1 MSSIDERVVKMRL
14 DNSQF
19 EQGINKTS
27 GLLGKLKQALNL
39 DKSVESINNVDK
51 AVSGVSFNPLTSGL
65 QGVQSGFNAMGAVAF
80 SVLNR
85 MTNAAIDAGKSITN
99 ALTASVRD
107 GFAEYETQ
115 MNAVQTILANTQ
127 SKGSTIDDV
136 NSALDTLNTYADKTI
151 YNFTEMTRNIGTFT
165 AAGVDLQTSVDSI
178 KGIANLAAVSG
189 SSSAQA
195 SQAMHQLSQ
204 AIAAGKVQLM
214 DWNSVVNA
222 GMGGEVFQNALK
234 RTAENFGTDV
244 DGMIQKYGSF
254 RESLTKGEW
263 LTTDVLTETLKQ
275 LSGAYTEADL
285 VSQGYTEEQAKQI
298 VQLANTAEGAATDV
312 KTFSQL
318 IDTTKEALASGWTN
332 TFEIIF
338 GDFEEAKELWSGVA
352 DVISDVVNRSSES
365 RNNLLRGWKDLGG
378 RTKLIEGLANVFK
391 SLGKVVSTV
400 GNAFRKVFP
409 PTTSQQLMD
418 ITKAFASFTE
428 SLVPSESTL
437 NKIGRVAEG
446 VFSVFDIGVQAVKA
460 VGEAISTAFGSD
472 SMGSLLNNLLDIAAG
487 FGDWLVGLDNSIK
500 QFGIF
505 EGAAKKVGTS
515 VSNVLGMFNSFTGRI
530 SSMGSAIRSIAST
543 IGDTLGGA
551 FERVKN
557 VISNVLTWITDN
569 ISGGDIFAGLAG
581 GGIFLA
587 ARKIGGAFDKIKEV
601 VEDLFGNGAEKL
613 KKGAGVFDEIL
624 GGLQESLNAFT
635 GSVKAFTLVEIAGSI
650 ALLVNSMEKIAA
662 LSGGEVV
669 GGVSAIG
676 DMMTELNLSL
686 KSITK
691 TVKSAKTTDLIKTG
705 AALIEFAKAVD
716 MLANA
721 MSTIGNLKWD
731 EIAKGLTGMGGAM
744 TELVAAAKGLSYA
757 KVDLKTA
764 GSLIAMAQAVK
775 MVADPLKKLGNMS
788 WDQVGKGLSAMG
800 GALTEMGTVTG
811 LLGRFGKH
819 NISAAVSMVVTA
831 KSLGDIAKAFNSFS
845 QYSWDEIGRGLSAM
859 GGALTEMGTVTGL
872 LGRFGKHNI
881 SAAVSMVVTA
891 KSLGDIAKAFNSFS
905 RYSWDEIGRGL
916 SAMGGALGEV
926 GLVTGALGKL
936 AGFSGIIGGGS
947 ILITAQSL
955 GDIASAFGS
964 FTQYDWGEIG
974 RGLTAMGG
982 ALGEVGVISG
992 ALGKLAGLSG
1002 IIGSGSIVLTA
1013 QGLGDIAKAFN
1024 SFSRYSWDEIGRGL
1038 VAMGGALGEVGLVSG
1053 ALGKLAGL
1061 SGIIGSGTIIL
1072 AVQGLGEIARTF
1084 NSFTQYNWDE
1094 IGRGLVAMGGAMGEV
1109 AVISGAT
1116 GALTGIAG
1124 LMGAGTITLASQGLI
1139 DIATAFGKF
1148 TKFNWDEIGRGL
1160 AAMAGALGATAL
1172 GSLLN
1177 TLSGLGAGA
1186 ISKVAVPLGQL
1197 ADSVKKWSG
1206 VTVPGDLATSLGA
1219 LASGVMKFTLG
1230 GIGAGALSTA
1240 APGMVQMANAVA
1252 KWSTIKFPSE
1262 IEGNLKALANG
1273 VKAFTFAF
1281 AGGWSMDAVV
1291 GPLGQLASAV
1301 NKWKGVTVPA
1311 GIEGNLTGL
1320 ANGVKAFTF
1329 AFAGGWSIDAVV
1341 GPLGQLAGAVKKW
1354 KGVTIPGD
1362 IQDKLTGLA
1371 NGVKSFTWAF
1381 AGGWSIDAVVGPLGQ
1396 LAGAV
1401 KKWKGVTI
1409 PGDIQDKLTG
1419 LANGVKSFTWAFAGG
1434 WSIDKVVGPLGQL
1447 AGAVK
1452 KWNGVAIPGGIQDKL
1467 TGLANGVKSFTGIGF
1482 EIVESMSNAASGVR
1496 AIATAA
1502 TNLSSANLP
1511 GVSTQISTFVSSLNT
1526 TQSITSTLPADVS
1539 AFATQ
1544 LNSAMATLG
1553 NAVSING
1560 STISAGFT
1568 QFKTSV
1574 TNGLS
1579 GIGSIVSQ
1587 NMSSMSS
1594 AIINSVSIINVG
1606 LNLIISVVLAF
1617 AGSMRNALNKS
1628 TTSTAAGLRTTVDR
1642 INSFQS
1648 QFRTAGQHLADG
1660 LLNGMRSNSS
1670 QFIGVFS
1677 SSVNQAVNSVR
1688 AYYNGFYGAGRYLV
1702 EGFTNGINDYAR
1714 SAATAAANMASSAK
1728 TAADRALDNGS
1739 PSKIMMQV
1747 GRFFTEGFS
1756 IGITDREDMVS
1767 DSSEKVA
1774 QKAISTLN
1782 DMLATSSIDDLFD
1795 ASPTITP
1802 VLDLSAISKQA
1813 GSIDSMLSRSIA
1825 PSEAE
1830 LREIDRRFRQNGGDH
1845 QAKMFDRLISATDKN
1860 AKELSDLRG
1869 DLSRYNDSI
1878 AGQETAVYV
1887 DGKKLASSIAKPMNQ
1902 QLGIRLRRGS
1912 LSRI

>member
-27 GLLGKLKQALNL
+27 GLLSKLKQALNL

-195 SQAMHQLSQ
+195 SQAMYQLSQ

-234 RTAENFGTDV
+234 RTAENFGTNV

-254 RESLTKGEW
+254 RESLTEGGW

-285 VSQGYTEEQAKQI
+285 VSQGYSEEQAKQI

-318 IDTTKEALASGWTN
+318 IDTTKEALGSGWTN

-365 RNNLLRGWKDLGG
+365 RNNLLQGWKDLGG
-378 RTKLIEGLANVFK
+378 RTELIKGLSNVFE
-391 SLGKVVSTV
+391 SLGKVLSTV

-418 ITKAFASFTE
+418 ITKAFASFTKK
-428 SLVPSESTL
+428 LVPSESTL

-446 VFSVFDIGVQAVKA
+446 VFSIFDIGVQAVKA

-530 SSMGSAIRSIAST
+530 SSMGSAIGSIAST

-557 VISNVLTWITDN
+557 VISDVLTWITDN

-587 ARKIGGAFDKIKEV
+587 ARKIGGAFDKIKEA
-601 VEDLFGNGAEKL
+601 VEGLFGNGAEKL

-624 GGLQESLNAFT
+624 DGLQESLNAFT

-676 DMMTELNLSL
+676 GMMTELNLSL

-691 TVKSAKTTDLIKTG
+691 TVKGVKTTDLIKTG

-744 TELVAAAKGLSYA
+744 AELVAAAKGLSYA

-859 GGALTEMGTVTGL
+859 GGAL
-872 LGRFGKHNI
+872 
-881 SAAVSMVVTA
+881 
-891 KSLGDIAKAFNSFS
+891 
-905 RYSWDEIGRGL
+905 
-916 SAMGGALGEV
+916 GEV
-926 GLVTGALGKL
+926 GLVTGALGKI
-936 AGFSGIIGGGS
+936 AGFSGILASGS
-947 ILITAQSL
+947 IFITVQSL
-955 GDIASAFGS
+955 DDIAKVFGE
-964 FTQYDWGEIG
+964 FTQYDWDEIG

-982 ALGEVGVISG
+982 ALGEVAVVSG

-1002 IIGSGSIVLTA
+1002 LIGSGSIVLTA

-1024 SFSRYSWDEIGRGL
+1024 SFSQYSWDEIGRGL
-1038 VAMGGALGEVGLVSG
+1038 TAMGGALGEV
-1053 ALGKLAGL
+1053 AA
-1061 SGIIGSGTIIL
+1061 
-1072 AVQGLGEIARTF
+1072 
-1084 NSFTQYNWDE
+1084 
-1094 IGRGLVAMGGAMGEV
+1094 
-1109 AVISGAT
+1109 ISGAT

-1139 DIATAFGKF
+1139 DLATAFGKF
-1148 TKFNWDEIGRGL
+1148 AEFNWDEIGRGL
-1160 AAMAGALGATAL
+1160 TAMGAAMGETAL
-1172 GSLLN
+1172 GGLLN
-1177 TLSGLGAGA
+1177 TFSGFGAGA
-1186 ISKVAVPLGQL
+1186 IEKMAAPLGTLADSIKKWEGVAVPDDLADQLGRIADGVGKFTMAGWGSDTVANIAQPMNVLADAVAKWSTITFPTDIATQLGSLASGVEAFTLAFAGGWSLNAVVGPLGTL
-1197 ADSVKKWSG
+1197 ADSVKKWDG
-1206 VTVPGDLATSLGA
+1206 VEVPG
-1219 LASGVMKFTLG
+1219 
-1230 GIGAGALSTA
+1230 GI
-1240 APGMVQMANAVA
+1240 Q
-1252 KWSTIKFPSE
+1252 
-1262 IEGNLKALANG
+1262 GNLTALANG
-1273 VKAFTFAF
+1273 VKAFT
-1281 AGGWSMDAVV
+1281 
-1291 GPLGQLASAV
+1291 L
-1301 NKWKGVTVPA
+1301 
-1311 GIEGNLTGL
+1311 
-1320 ANGVKAFTF
+1320 
-1329 AFAGGWSIDAVV
+1329 AFAGGWSIDAVI
-1341 GPLGQLAGAVKKW
+1341 GPLGQL
-1354 KGVTIPGD
+1354 P
-1362 IQDKLTGLA
+1362 
-1371 NGVKSFTWAF
+1371 
-1381 AGGWSIDAVVGPLGQ
+1381 
-1396 LAGAV
+1396 
-1401 KKWKGVTI
+1401 
-1409 PGDIQDKLTG
+1409 
-1419 LANGVKSFTWAFAGG
+1419 
-1434 WSIDKVVGPLGQL
+1434 
-1447 AGAVK
+1447 GAVK
-1452 KWNGVAIPGGIQDKL
+1452 KWNGVEVPGGIQGNL
-1467 TGLANGVKSFTGIGF
+1467 TALANGVKAFTLAFVGGWSINAVIGPLGQLAGEVKKWNGVEVPGGIQGNLTALANGVKAFTGIGSG
-1482 EIVESMSNAASGVR
+1482 IAESMSNAASGIR

-1502 TNLSSANLP
+1502 TSLSVANLSDI
-1511 GVSTQISTFVSSLNT
+1511 STQISTFVSSLNT
-1526 TQSITSTLPADVS
+1526 STLPPDVS

-1544 LNSAMATLG
+1544 LSSAMTTLG
-1553 NAVSING
+1553 NTVSTNAA
-1560 STISAGFT
+1560 TIRSAFSSLRT
-1568 QFKTSV
+1568 QITTAIS
-1574 TNGLS
+1574 GL
-1579 GIGSIVSQ
+1579 GSIVSS
-1587 NMSSMSS
+1587 NMSSASNAVSSGASMISSGSGAIGAAFNRMTSIARSQLTVFSNTVRSSLTQGASSVRSS
-1594 AIINSVSIINVG
+1594 APQFLSSGKQVTQS
-1606 LNLIISVVLAF
+1606 LI
-1617 AGSMRNALNKS
+1617 
-1628 TTSTAAGLRTTVDR
+1628 
-1642 INSFQS
+1642 
-1648 QFRTAGQHLADG
+1648 
-1660 LLNGMRSNSS
+1660 NGMRTGLDRIPTMFNSTISSAASSLRSFRSSFYSAGTYVAQGFASGISS
-1670 QFIGVFS
+1670 QITV
-1677 SSVNQAVNSVR
+1677 
-1688 AYYNGFYGAGRYLV
+1688 
-1702 EGFTNGINDYAR
+1702 
-1714 SAATAAANMASSAK
+1714 AAAAAARLANAASSAAK
-1728 TAADRALDNGS
+1728 EALDIHS
-1739 PSKIMMQV
+1739 PSKVFGWIGEMTVDGFVNTVNGMATDVRKSGYGMAESVINGFNELDTSGISNPSIRPVMDLSMVRRQASELSSVLSMSTNPIKADIDFV
-1747 GRFFTEGFS
+1747 GR
-1756 IGITDREDMVS
+1756 
-1767 DSSEKVA
+1767 
-1774 QKAISTLN
+1774 
-1782 DMLATSSIDDLFD
+1782 
-1795 ASPTITP
+1795 
-1802 VLDLSAISKQA
+1802 LD
-1813 GSIDSMLSRSIA
+1813 
-1825 PSEAE
+1825 
-1830 LREIDRRFRQNGGDH
+1830 RQNGGNY
-1845 QAKMFDRLISATDKN
+1845 QAKMFDRLISATNKN
-1860 AKELSDLRG
+1860 AKELSDLRS

-1878 AGQETAVYV
+1878 TGQETAVYV
-1887 DGKKLASSIAKPMNQ
+1887 DGKRLASSIAKPMNQ
-1902 QLGIRLRRGS
+1902 QLGIRSRRGS

>member
-27 GLLGKLKQALNL
+27 GLLSKLKQALNL

-195 SQAMHQLSQ
+195 SQAMYQLSQ

-234 RTAENFGTDV
+234 RTAENFGTNV

-254 RESLTKGEW
+254 RESLTEGGW

-318 IDTTKEALASGWTN
+318 IDTTKEALGSGWTN

-338 GDFEEAKELWSGVA
+338 GDFEEAKELWSSVA
-352 DVISDVVNRSSES
+352 NVISDVVNRSSES
-365 RNNLLRGWKDLGG
+365 RNNLLQGWKDLGG
-378 RTKLIEGLANVFK
+378 RTELIEGLSNVFE
-391 SLGKVVSTV
+391 SLGKVLSTV
-400 GNAFRKVFP
+400 GNAFRKAFP

-418 ITKAFASFTE
+418 ITKAFTSFTE

-601 VEDLFGNGAEKL
+601 FEDLFGNGAEKL

-662 LSGGEVV
+662 LNGGEVV

-676 DMMTELNLSL
+676 GMMTELNISL

-691 TVKSAKTTDLIKTG
+691 TIKGVKTTDLIKTG

-716 MLANA
+716 MLADA

-744 TELVAAAKGLSYA
+744 AELVAAAKGLSYA

-819 NISAAVSMVVTA
+819 NISAAVSMVITA
-831 KSLGDIAKAFNSFS
+831 KSLGDIADAFGSFS
-845 QYSWDEIGRGLSAM
+845 SYDWGEIGRGLTAM
-859 GGALTEMGTVTGL
+859 GGALGEVGLVTGA
-872 LGRFGKHNI
+872 LGKIAGFSGI
-881 SAAVSMVVTA
+881 LASGSIFITVQ
-891 KSLGDIAKAFNSFS
+891 SLDDIAKVFGEFTQ
-905 RYSWDEIGRGL
+905 YDWGEIGRGL
-916 SAMGGALGEV
+916 TAMGGALGEV

-1002 IIGSGSIVLTA
+1002 LIGAGTINLTV
-1013 QGLGDIAKAFN
+1013 QGLDEIAQAFN
-1024 SFSRYSWDEIGRGL
+1024 SFSQYSWDEIGRGL
-1038 VAMGGALGEVGLVSG
+1038 SAMGGALGEVGLVSG

-1061 SGIIGSGTIIL
+1061 SGLIGAGTINL
-1072 AVQGLGEIARTF
+1072 TVQGLDEIAQAF
-1084 NSFTQYNWDE
+1084 NSFSQYSWDE
-1094 IGRGLVAMGGAMGEV
+1094 IGRGLSAMGGALGEV
-1109 AVISGAT
+1109 AAISGAT

-1139 DIATAFGKF
+1139 DLATAFGKF
-1148 TKFNWDEIGRGL
+1148 AEFNWDEIGRGL
-1160 AAMAGALGATAL
+1160 TAMGAAMGETAL
-1172 GSLLN
+1172 GGLLN
-1177 TLSGLGAGA
+1177 TFSGFGASAIEKMAAPLGTLADSIKKWEG
-1186 ISKVAVPLGQL
+1186 VAVPDDL
-1197 ADSVKKWSG
+1197 ADQLGRIADG
-1206 VTVPGDLATSLGA
+1206 VG
-1219 LASGVMKFTLG
+1219 KFTL
-1230 GIGAGALSTA
+1230 AGWGSDTIANIAQPMNTLT
-1240 APGMVQMANAVA
+1240 NAVA
-1252 KWSTIKFPSE
+1252 KWSTITFPTDIATQLGSLANGVKAFTLAFAGGWSLNAVVGPLGTLADSVKKWDGVE
-1262 IEGNLKALANG
+1262 VPGGIQGNLTALANG
-1273 VKAFTFAF
+1273 VKAFT
-1281 AGGWSMDAVV
+1281 
-1291 GPLGQLASAV
+1291 L
-1301 NKWKGVTVPA
+1301 
-1311 GIEGNLTGL
+1311 
-1320 ANGVKAFTF
+1320 
-1329 AFAGGWSIDAVV
+1329 AFAGGWSIDAVI
-1341 GPLGQLAGAVKKW
+1341 GPLGQL
-1354 KGVTIPGD
+1354 P
-1362 IQDKLTGLA
+1362 
-1371 NGVKSFTWAF
+1371 
-1381 AGGWSIDAVVGPLGQ
+1381 
-1396 LAGAV
+1396 
-1401 KKWKGVTI
+1401 
-1409 PGDIQDKLTG
+1409 
-1419 LANGVKSFTWAFAGG
+1419 
-1434 WSIDKVVGPLGQL
+1434 
-1447 AGAVK
+1447 GAVK
-1452 KWNGVAIPGGIQDKL
+1452 KWNGVEVPGGIQGNL
-1467 TGLANGVKSFTGIGF
+1467 TALANGVKAFTLAFVGGWSINAVIGPLGQLAGEVKKWNGVEVPGGIQGNLTALANGVKAFTGIGSG
-1482 EIVESMSNAASGVR
+1482 IAESMSNAASGVR
-1496 AIATAA
+1496 SIATAA
-1502 TNLSSANLP
+1502 TSLSAANLS
-1511 GVSTQISTFVSSLNT
+1511 GVSKQISTFVSSLNN
-1526 TQSITSTLPADVS
+1526 TQSITSTLPADIS

-1544 LNSAMATLG
+1544 LNSAMVTLG
-1553 NAVSING
+1553 NVVSTNG
-1560 STISAGFT
+1560 STISTGFT

-1579 GIGSIVSQ
+1579 GVGSIVSQ
-1587 NMSSMSS
+1587 NMSSMST
-1594 AIINSVSIINVG
+1594 AIIGATSTINGG
-1606 LNLIISVVLAF
+1606 LDSIISVVLAF
-1617 AGSMRNALNKS
+1617 AGSMGNALNES

-1670 QFIGVFS
+1670 QFTGVFS

-1688 AYYNGFYGAGRYLV
+1688 AYYNGFYDAGRYLV
-1702 EGFTNGINDYAR
+1702 EGFTNGINDYTR

-1830 LREIDRRFRQNGGDH
+1830 LREIDRRFRQNESGSRTAEKDTSGPKSVNIEYN
-1845 QAKMFDRLISATDKN
+1845 QTLNSPT
-1860 AKELSDLRG
+1860 S
-1869 DLSRYNDSI
+1869 LSRYDIYRQTSNQLKLLR
-1878 AGQETAVYV
+1878 QELKMSPI
-1887 DGKKLASSIAKPMNQ
+1887 GK
-1902 QLGIRLRRGS
+1902 
-1912 LSRI
+1912 

>member
-195 SQAMHQLSQ
+195 SQAMYQLSQ

-234 RTAENFGTDV
+234 RTAENFGTNV

-254 RESLTKGEW
+254 RESLTEGGW

-318 IDTTKEALASGWTN
+318 IDTTKEALGSGWTN

-338 GDFEEAKELWSGVA
+338 GDFEEAKELWSSVA
-352 DVISDVVNRSSES
+352 NVISDVVNRSSES
-365 RNNLLRGWKDLGG
+365 RNNLLQGWKDLGG
-378 RTKLIEGLANVFK
+378 RTELIEGLSNVFE
-391 SLGKVVSTV
+391 SLGKVLSTV

-557 VISNVLTWITDN
+557 VISDVLTWITDN

-587 ARKIGGAFDKIKEV
+587 ARKIGGAFDKIKEA
-601 VEDLFGNGAEKL
+601 VEGLFGNGAEKL

-624 GGLQESLNAFT
+624 DGLQESLNAFT

-676 DMMTELNLSL
+676 GMMTELNLSL

-691 TVKSAKTTDLIKTG
+691 TVKGVKTTDLIKTG

-744 TELVAAAKGLSYA
+744 AELVAAAKGLSYA

-859 GGALTEMGTVTGL
+859 GGALGEVGLVTGA
-872 LGRFGKHNI
+872 LGKIAGFSGI
-881 SAAVSMVVTA
+881 LASGSIFITVQ
-891 KSLGDIAKAFNSFS
+891 SLDDIAKVFGEFTQ
-905 RYSWDEIGRGL
+905 YDWGEIGRGL
-916 SAMGGALGEV
+916 TAMGGALGEV

-1013 QGLGDIAKAFN
+1013 QGLDEIAQAFN
-1024 SFSRYSWDEIGRGL
+1024 SFSQYSWDEIGRGL
-1038 VAMGGALGEVGLVSG
+1038 VAMGGALGEVAVVSG

-1061 SGIIGSGTIIL
+1061 SGLIGAGTINL
-1072 AVQGLGEIARTF
+1072 TVQGLDEIAQAF
-1084 NSFTQYNWDE
+1084 NSFSQYSWDE

-1109 AVISGAT
+1109 AAISGAT

-1139 DIATAFGKF
+1139 DLATAFGKF
-1148 TKFNWDEIGRGL
+1148 AEFNWDEIGRGL
-1160 AAMAGALGATAL
+1160 TAMGAAMGETAL
-1172 GSLLN
+1172 GGLLN
-1177 TLSGLGAGA
+1177 TFSGFGAGA
-1186 ISKVAVPLGQL
+1186 IEKMAAPLGTLADSIKKWEGVAVPDDLADQLGRIADGVGKFTMAGWGSDTVANIAQPMNVLADAVAKWSTITFPTDIATQLGSLASGVEAFTLAFAGGWSLNAVVGPLGTL
-1197 ADSVKKWSG
+1197 ADSVKKWDG
-1206 VTVPGDLATSLGA
+1206 VEVPG
-1219 LASGVMKFTLG
+1219 
-1230 GIGAGALSTA
+1230 GI
-1240 APGMVQMANAVA
+1240 Q
-1252 KWSTIKFPSE
+1252 
-1262 IEGNLKALANG
+1262 GNLTALANG
-1273 VKAFTFAF
+1273 VKAFT
-1281 AGGWSMDAVV
+1281 
-1291 GPLGQLASAV
+1291 L
-1301 NKWKGVTVPA
+1301 
-1311 GIEGNLTGL
+1311 
-1320 ANGVKAFTF
+1320 
-1329 AFAGGWSIDAVV
+1329 AFAGGWSIDAVI
-1341 GPLGQLAGAVKKW
+1341 GPLGQL
-1354 KGVTIPGD
+1354 P
-1362 IQDKLTGLA
+1362 
-1371 NGVKSFTWAF
+1371 
-1381 AGGWSIDAVVGPLGQ
+1381 
-1396 LAGAV
+1396 
-1401 KKWKGVTI
+1401 
-1409 PGDIQDKLTG
+1409 
-1419 LANGVKSFTWAFAGG
+1419 
-1434 WSIDKVVGPLGQL
+1434 
-1447 AGAVK
+1447 GAVK
-1452 KWNGVAIPGGIQDKL
+1452 KWNGVEVPGGIQGNL
-1467 TGLANGVKSFTGIGF
+1467 TALANGVKAFTLAFVGGWSINAVIGPLGQLAGEVKKWNGVEVPGGIQGNLTALANGVKAFTGIGSG
-1482 EIVESMSNAASGVR
+1482 IAESMSNAASGVR
-1496 AIATAA
+1496 SIATAA
-1502 TNLSSANLP
+1502 TSLSAANLS
-1511 GVSTQISTFVSSLNT
+1511 GVSKQISTFVSSLNN
-1526 TQSITSTLPADVS
+1526 TQSITSTLPADIS

-1544 LNSAMATLG
+1544 LNSAMVTLG
-1553 NAVSING
+1553 NVVSTNG
-1560 STISAGFT
+1560 SNISTGFT

-1579 GIGSIVSQ
+1579 GVGSIVSQ
-1587 NMSSMSS
+1587 NMSSMSAAIIDAIS
-1594 AIINSVSIINVG
+1594 AINGG
-1606 LNLIISVVLAF
+1606 LDSIISVVLAF
-1617 AGSMRNALNKS
+1617 AGSMRNALNES
-1628 TTSTAAGLRTTVDR
+1628 TTSTAAGLRATVNGID
-1642 INSFQS
+1642 SFQS

-1677 SSVNQAVNSVR
+1677 SSVNQAVNGVR
-1688 AYYNGFYGAGRYLV
+1688 AYYNGFYDAGRYLV
-1702 EGFTNGINDYAR
+1702 EGFANGIRNYAS

-1728 TAADRALDNGS
+1728 DAADRALDIGS

-1830 LREIDRRFRQNGGDH
+1830 LREIDRRFRQNESGSRTAEKDTSGPKSVNIEYN
-1845 QAKMFDRLISATDKN
+1845 QTLNSPT
-1860 AKELSDLRG
+1860 S
-1869 DLSRYNDSI
+1869 LSRYDIYRQTSNQLKLLR
-1878 AGQETAVYV
+1878 QELKMSPI
-1887 DGKKLASSIAKPMNQ
+1887 GK
-1902 QLGIRLRRGS
+1902 
-1912 LSRI
+1912 

>member
-19 EQGINKTS
+19 EQGISKTS
-27 GLLGKLKQALNL
+27 SLLGKLKQALNL

-195 SQAMHQLSQ
+195 SQAMYQLSQ

-234 RTAENFGTDV
+234 RTAENFGTNV

-254 RESLTKGEW
+254 RESLTEGGW

-318 IDTTKEALASGWTN
+318 IDTTKEALGSGWTN

-352 DVISDVVNRSSES
+352 NVISDVVNRSSES
-365 RNNLLRGWKDLGG
+365 RNNLLQGWKDLGG
-378 RTKLIEGLANVFK
+378 RTELIKGLSSVFE
-391 SLGKVVSTV
+391 SLGKVLSTV

-418 ITKAFASFTE
+418 ITKAFTSFTE

-446 VFSVFDIGVQAVKA
+446 VFSIFDIGVQAVKA

-530 SSMGSAIRSIAST
+530 SSMGSAIGSIAST

-557 VISNVLTWITDN
+557 VISDVLTWITDN

-587 ARKIGGAFDKIKEV
+587 ARKIGGAFDKIKEA
-601 VEDLFGNGAEKL
+601 VEGLFGNVDEKL

-624 GGLQESLNAFT
+624 DGLQESLNAFT

-676 DMMTELNLSL
+676 GMMTELNLSL

-691 TVKSAKTTDLIKTG
+691 TVKGVKTTDLIKTG

-721 MSTIGNLKWD
+721 MSTIGNLNWD

-744 TELVAAAKGLSYA
+744 AELVAAAKGLSYA

-819 NISAAVSMVVTA
+819 NISAAISMVIMA
-831 KSLGDIAKAFNSFS
+831 KSLGDIADAFGSFS
-845 QYSWDEIGRGLSAM
+845 SYSWDEIGRGLTAM
-859 GGALTEMGTVTGL
+859 GGALGEVGLVTGA
-872 LGRFGKHNI
+872 LGKLAGFSGI
-881 SAAVSMVVTA
+881 LASGSIYITVQ
-891 KSLGDIAKAFNSFS
+891 SLGDIAKAFGEFTQ
-905 RYSWDEIGRGL
+905 YDWGEIGRGL
-916 SAMGGALGEV
+916 TAMGGALGEV

-1024 SFSRYSWDEIGRGL
+1024 SFSQYSWDEIGRGL
-1038 VAMGGALGEVGLVSG
+1038 TAMGGALGEVAVVSG

-1061 SGIIGSGTIIL
+1061 SGLIGAGTINL
-1072 AVQGLGEIARTF
+1072 TVQGLDEIAQAF
-1084 NSFTQYNWDE
+1084 NSFSQYSWDE

-1109 AVISGAT
+1109 AAISGAT

-1139 DIATAFGKF
+1139 DLATAFGKF
-1148 TKFNWDEIGRGL
+1148 AEFNWDEIGRGL
-1160 AAMAGALGATAL
+1160 TAMGAAMGETAL
-1172 GSLLN
+1172 GGLLN
-1177 TLSGLGAGA
+1177 TFSGFGAGA
-1186 ISKVAVPLGQL
+1186 IEKMAAPLGTLADSIKKWEGVAVPDDLADQLGRIADGVGKFTMAGWGSDTVANIAQPMNVLTDAVAKWSTITFPTDIATQLGSLANGVEAFTLAFAGGWSLNAVVGPLGTL
-1197 ADSVKKWSG
+1197 ADSVKKWDG
-1206 VTVPGDLATSLGA
+1206 VEVPG
-1219 LASGVMKFTLG
+1219 
-1230 GIGAGALSTA
+1230 GI
-1240 APGMVQMANAVA
+1240 Q
-1252 KWSTIKFPSE
+1252 
-1262 IEGNLKALANG
+1262 GNLTALANG
-1273 VKAFTFAF
+1273 VNAFT
-1281 AGGWSMDAVV
+1281 
-1291 GPLGQLASAV
+1291 L
-1301 NKWKGVTVPA
+1301 
-1311 GIEGNLTGL
+1311 
-1320 ANGVKAFTF
+1320 
-1329 AFAGGWSIDAVV
+1329 AFAGGWSIDAVI
-1341 GPLGQLAGAVKKW
+1341 GPLGQLAGEVKKW
-1354 KGVTIPGD
+1354 NGVEVPGG
-1362 IQDKLTGLA
+1362 IQGNLTALA
-1371 NGVKSFTWAF
+1371 NGVKAFTLAF
-1381 AGGWSIDAVVGPLGQ
+1381 VGGWSINAVIGPLGQ
-1396 LAGAV
+1396 LAGE
-1401 KKWKGVTI
+1401 
-1409 PGDIQDKLTG
+1409 
-1419 LANGVKSFTWAFAGG
+1419 
-1434 WSIDKVVGPLGQL
+1434 
-1447 AGAVK
+1447 VK
-1452 KWNGVAIPGGIQDKL
+1452 KWNGVEVPGGIQGNL
-1467 TGLANGVKSFTGIGF
+1467 TALANGVKAFTGIGSG
-1482 EIVESMSNAASGVR
+1482 IAESMSNAASGVR
-1496 AIATAA
+1496 SIATAA
-1502 TNLSSANLP
+1502 TSLSAANLS
-1511 GVSTQISTFVSSLNT
+1511 GVSKQISTFVSSLNN
-1526 TQSITSTLPADVS
+1526 TQSITSTLPADIS

-1544 LNSAMATLG
+1544 LNSAMVTLG
-1553 NAVSING
+1553 NVVSTNG
-1560 STISAGFT
+1560 STISTGFT

-1579 GIGSIVSQ
+1579 GVGSIVSQ
-1587 NMSSMSS
+1587 NMSSMSA
-1594 AIINSVSIINVG
+1594 AIIGATSTINGG
-1606 LNLIISVVLAF
+1606 LDSIISVVLAF
-1617 AGSMRNALNKS
+1617 AGSMGNALNES

-1670 QFIGVFS
+1670 QFTGVFS

-1688 AYYNGFYGAGRYLV
+1688 AYYNGFYDAGRYLV
-1702 EGFTNGINDYAR
+1702 EGFTNGINDYTR

-1774 QKAISTLN
+1774 RKAISTLN
-1782 DMLATSSIDDLFD
+1782 DMLATSSIDDMFD
-1795 ASPTITP
+1795 VSPTITP

-1830 LREIDRRFRQNGGDH
+1830 LREIDRRFRQNESGSRT
-1845 QAKMFDRLISATDKN
+1845 AKKDASGPKSVNIEYNQTLNSPT
-1860 AKELSDLRG
+1860 S
-1869 DLSRYNDSI
+1869 LSRYDIYRQTSNQLKLLR
-1878 AGQETAVYV
+1878 QELKMSPI
-1887 DGKKLASSIAKPMNQ
+1887 GK
-1902 QLGIRLRRGS
+1902 
-1912 LSRI
+1912 

>member
-27 GLLGKLKQALNL
+27 GLLSKLKQALNL

-85 MTNAAIDAGKSITN
+85 MTNAAIDAGKSIAN

-195 SQAMHQLSQ
+195 SQAMYQLSQ

-234 RTAENFGTDV
+234 RTAENFGTNV

-254 RESLTKGEW
+254 RESLTEGGW

-318 IDTTKEALASGWTN
+318 IDTTKEALGSGWTN

-352 DVISDVVNRSSES
+352 NVISDVVNRSSES
-365 RNNLLRGWKDLGG
+365 RNNLLQGWKDLGG
-378 RTKLIEGLANVFK
+378 RTELIKGLSSVFE
-391 SLGKVVSTV
+391 SLGKVLSTV

-428 SLVPSESTL
+428 KLVPSESTL

-515 VSNVLGMFNSFTGRI
+515 VSSVLGLFSSFTGGI

-587 ARKIGGAFDKIKEV
+587 ARKIGGAFDKIKEA
-601 VEDLFGNGAEKL
+601 VEGLFGNGAEKL

-624 GGLQESLNAFT
+624 DGLQESLNAFT

-676 DMMTELNLSL
+676 GMMTELNLSL

-691 TVKSAKTTDLIKTG
+691 TVKGVKTTDLIKTG

-744 TELVAAAKGLSYA
+744 AELVAAAKGLSYA

-859 GGALTEMGTVTGL
+859 GGALGEVGLVTGA
-872 LGRFGKHNI
+872 LGKIAGFSGI
-881 SAAVSMVVTA
+881 LASGSIFITVQ
-891 KSLGDIAKAFNSFS
+891 SLDDIAKVFGEFTQ
-905 RYSWDEIGRGL
+905 YDWGEIGRGL
-916 SAMGGALGEV
+916 AAMGGALGEV

-936 AGFSGIIGGGS
+936 AGFSGIIGSGS

-1024 SFSRYSWDEIGRGL
+1024 SFSQYSWDEIGRGL
-1038 VAMGGALGEVGLVSG
+1038 TAMGGALGEVAVVSG

-1061 SGIIGSGTIIL
+1061 SGLIGAGTINL
-1072 AVQGLGEIARTF
+1072 TVQGLDEIAQAF
-1084 NSFTQYNWDE
+1084 NSFSQYSWDE

-1109 AVISGAT
+1109 AAISGAT

-1139 DIATAFGKF
+1139 DLATAFGKF
-1148 TKFNWDEIGRGL
+1148 AEFNWDEIGRGL
-1160 AAMAGALGATAL
+1160 TAMGAAMGETAL
-1172 GSLLN
+1172 GGLLN
-1177 TLSGLGAGA
+1177 TFSGFGAGA
-1186 ISKVAVPLGQL
+1186 IEKMAAPLGTLADSIKKWEGVSVPDDLADQLGRIADGVGKFTMAGWGSDTVANIAQPMNVLADAVAKWSTITFPTDIATQLGSLANGVEAFTLAFAGGWSLNAVVGPLGAL
-1197 ADSVKKWSG
+1197 ADSVKKWDG
-1206 VTVPGDLATSLGA
+1206 VEVPG
-1219 LASGVMKFTLG
+1219 
-1230 GIGAGALSTA
+1230 GI
-1240 APGMVQMANAVA
+1240 Q
-1252 KWSTIKFPSE
+1252 
-1262 IEGNLKALANG
+1262 GNLTALANG
-1273 VKAFTFAF
+1273 VKAFT
-1281 AGGWSMDAVV
+1281 
-1291 GPLGQLASAV
+1291 L
-1301 NKWKGVTVPA
+1301 
-1311 GIEGNLTGL
+1311 
-1320 ANGVKAFTF
+1320 
-1329 AFAGGWSIDAVV
+1329 AFAGGWSIDAVI
-1341 GPLGQLAGAVKKW
+1341 GPLGQL
-1354 KGVTIPGD
+1354 P
-1362 IQDKLTGLA
+1362 
-1371 NGVKSFTWAF
+1371 
-1381 AGGWSIDAVVGPLGQ
+1381 
-1396 LAGAV
+1396 
-1401 KKWKGVTI
+1401 
-1409 PGDIQDKLTG
+1409 
-1419 LANGVKSFTWAFAGG
+1419 
-1434 WSIDKVVGPLGQL
+1434 
-1447 AGAVK
+1447 GAVK
-1452 KWNGVAIPGGIQDKL
+1452 KWNGVEVPGGIQGNL
-1467 TGLANGVKSFTGIGF
+1467 TALANGVKAFTLAFVGGWSINAVIGPLGQLAGEVKKWNGVEVPGGIQGNLTALANGVKAFTGIGSG
-1482 EIVESMSNAASGVR
+1482 IAESMSNAASGVR
-1496 AIATAA
+1496 SIATAA
-1502 TNLSSANLP
+1502 TSLSAANLS
-1511 GVSTQISTFVSSLNT
+1511 GVSKQISTFVSSLNN
-1526 TQSITSTLPADVS
+1526 TQSITSTLPADIS

-1544 LNSAMATLG
+1544 LNSAMVTLG
-1553 NAVSING
+1553 NVVSTNG
-1560 STISAGFT
+1560 STISTGFT
-1568 QFKTSV
+1568 QFKASV

-1579 GIGSIVSQ
+1579 GVGSIVSQ
-1587 NMSSMSS
+1587 NMSSMST
-1594 AIINSVSIINVG
+1594 AIIGATSTINGG
-1606 LNLIISVVLAF
+1606 LDSIISVVLAF
-1617 AGSMRNALNKS
+1617 AGSMGNALNES

-1670 QFIGVFS
+1670 QFTGVFS

-1688 AYYNGFYGAGRYLV
+1688 AYYNGFYDAGRYLV
-1702 EGFTNGINDYAR
+1702 EGFTNGIRNYAS

-1774 QKAISTLN
+1774 RKAISTLN

-1830 LREIDRRFRQNGGDH
+1830 LREIDRRFRQNESGSRTAEKDTSGPKSVNIEYN
-1845 QAKMFDRLISATDKN
+1845 QTLNSPT
-1860 AKELSDLRG
+1860 S
-1869 DLSRYNDSI
+1869 LSRYDIYRQTSNQLKLLR
-1878 AGQETAVYV
+1878 QELKMSPI
-1887 DGKKLASSIAKPMNQ
+1887 GK
-1902 QLGIRLRRGS
+1902 
-1912 LSRI
+1912 

>member
-1 MSSIDERVVKMRL
+1 MSSIDERVVKMSL

-27 GLLGKLKQALNL
+27 GLLSKLKQALNL

-99 ALTASVRD
+99 ALTASVHD

-195 SQAMHQLSQ
+195 SQAMYQLSQ

-234 RTAENFGTDV
+234 RTAENFGTNV

-254 RESLTKGEW
+254 RESLTEGGW

-318 IDTTKEALASGWTN
+318 IDTTKEALGSGWTN

-338 GDFEEAKELWSGVA
+338 GDFEEAKELWSSVA
-352 DVISDVVNRSSES
+352 NVISDVVNRSSES
-365 RNNLLRGWKDLGG
+365 RNNLLQGWKDLGG
-378 RTKLIEGLANVFK
+378 RTELIEGLSNVFE
-391 SLGKVVSTV
+391 SLGKVLSTV

-505 EGAAKKVGTS
+505 EGAAKKVETA
-515 VSNVLGMFNSFTGRI
+515 VSSVLGLFSSFTGRI
-530 SSMGSAIRSIAST
+530 SSMGSTIGSIAST
-543 IGDTLGGA
+543 IGNTLGGA

-557 VISNVLTWITDN
+557 VISDVLTWITDN

-587 ARKIGGAFDKIKEV
+587 AQKIGGAFDKIKEV

-650 ALLVNSMEKIAA
+650 ALLVDSMEKIAA

-676 DMMTELNLSL
+676 GLMTELNISL

-691 TVKSAKTTDLIKTG
+691 TMKGAKTTDLIKTG

-721 MSTIGNLKWD
+721 MSTIGNLNWD

-744 TELVAAAKGLSYA
+744 AELVAAAKGLSYA

-819 NISAAVSMVVTA
+819 NISAAVSMVITA
-831 KSLGDIAKAFNSFS
+831 KSLGDIADAFGSFS
-845 QYSWDEIGRGLSAM
+845 SYDWGEIGRGLTAM
-859 GGALTEMGTVTGL
+859 GGALGEVGLVTGA
-872 LGRFGKHNI
+872 LGKIAGFSGI
-881 SAAVSMVVTA
+881 LGSGSIFITVQ
-891 KSLGDIAKAFNSFS
+891 SLGDIAEVFGEFTQ
-905 RYSWDEIGRGL
+905 YDWGEIGRGL
-916 SAMGGALGEV
+916 TAMGGALGEV

-982 ALGEVGVISG
+982 ALTEVGVVSG

-1024 SFSRYSWDEIGRGL
+1024 SFSQYS
-1038 VAMGGALGEVGLVSG
+1038 
-1053 ALGKLAGL
+1053 
-1061 SGIIGSGTIIL
+1061 
-1072 AVQGLGEIARTF
+1072 
-1084 NSFTQYNWDE
+1084 WDE

-1109 AVISGAT
+1109 AAISGAT

-1139 DIATAFGKF
+1139 DLATAFGKF
-1148 TKFNWDEIGRGL
+1148 AEFNWDEIGRGL
-1160 AAMAGALGATAL
+1160 TAMGAAMGETAL
-1172 GSLLN
+1172 GGLLN
-1177 TLSGLGAGA
+1177 TFSGFGAGA
-1186 ISKVAVPLGQL
+1186 IEQMAAPLGTLADSIKKWEGVAVPDDL
-1197 ADSVKKWSG
+1197 ADQLGRIADG
-1206 VTVPGDLATSLGA
+1206 VG
-1219 LASGVMKFTLG
+1219 KFTL
-1230 GIGAGALSTA
+1230 AGWGSDTIANIAQPMNTLT
-1240 APGMVQMANAVA
+1240 NAVA
-1252 KWSTIKFPSE
+1252 KWSTIEFPTDIATQLGSLASGVE
-1262 IEGNLKALANG
+1262 AFTLAFAGGWSLNAVVGPLGTLADSVKKWNGVEVPGGIQGNLTALANG
-1273 VKAFTFAF
+1273 VKAFT
-1281 AGGWSMDAVV
+1281 
-1291 GPLGQLASAV
+1291 L
-1301 NKWKGVTVPA
+1301 
-1311 GIEGNLTGL
+1311 
-1320 ANGVKAFTF
+1320 
-1329 AFAGGWSIDAVV
+1329 AFAGGWSIDAVI
-1341 GPLGQLAGAVKKW
+1341 GPLGQL
-1354 KGVTIPGD
+1354 P
-1362 IQDKLTGLA
+1362 
-1371 NGVKSFTWAF
+1371 
-1381 AGGWSIDAVVGPLGQ
+1381 
-1396 LAGAV
+1396 
-1401 KKWKGVTI
+1401 
-1409 PGDIQDKLTG
+1409 
-1419 LANGVKSFTWAFAGG
+1419 
-1434 WSIDKVVGPLGQL
+1434 
-1447 AGAVK
+1447 GAVK
-1452 KWNGVAIPGGIQDKL
+1452 KWNGVEVPGGIQGDL
-1467 TGLANGVKSFTGIGF
+1467 TALANGVKAFTLAFVGGWSMNAVIGPLGQLAGEVKKWNGVEVPGGIQGNLTALANGVKAFTGIGSG
-1482 EIVESMSNAASGVR
+1482 IAESMSNAASGIR

-1502 TNLSSANLP
+1502 TSLSAANLSDI
-1511 GVSTQISTFVSSLNT
+1511 STQISTFVSSLNT
-1526 TQSITSTLPADVS
+1526 SALPADVS
-1539 AFATQ
+1539 AFTTQ
-1544 LNSAMATLG
+1544 LSSAMTTLG
-1553 NAVSING
+1553 NTVSTNAA
-1560 STISAGFT
+1560 TIRSAFSSLRT
-1568 QFKTSV
+1568 QITTAIS
-1574 TNGLS
+1574 GL
-1579 GIGSIVSQ
+1579 GSIVSS
-1587 NMSSMSS
+1587 NMSSASNAVSSGASMISSGSGAIGAAFNRMTSIARSQLTVFSNTVRSSLTQGASSVQSS
-1594 AIINSVSIINVG
+1594 APQFLSSGKQVTESLTNGLKTG
-1606 LNLIISVVLAF
+1606 LNQIPTMFNSTISSATSSLRSFRSSFYSAGTYVAQGF
-1617 AGSMRNALNKS
+1617 ASG
-1628 TTSTAAGLRTTVDR
+1628 
-1642 INSFQS
+1642 I
-1648 QFRTAGQHLADG
+1648 
-1660 LLNGMRSNSS
+1660 SS
-1670 QFIGVFS
+1670 QITV
-1677 SSVNQAVNSVR
+1677 
-1688 AYYNGFYGAGRYLV
+1688 
-1702 EGFTNGINDYAR
+1702 
-1714 SAATAAANMASSAK
+1714 AAAAAARLANVASSAAK
-1728 TAADRALDNGS
+1728 EALDIHS
-1739 PSKIMMQV
+1739 PSKVFGWIGEMTVDGFVNTVDGMTNDVWKSGYGMAESVINGFNELDTSIISDPSIRPVMDLSMVRRQASELSSVLSMSTNPIKADIDFV
-1747 GRFFTEGFS
+1747 GR
-1756 IGITDREDMVS
+1756 
-1767 DSSEKVA
+1767 
-1774 QKAISTLN
+1774 
-1782 DMLATSSIDDLFD
+1782 
-1795 ASPTITP
+1795 
-1802 VLDLSAISKQA
+1802 LD
-1813 GSIDSMLSRSIA
+1813 
-1825 PSEAE
+1825 
-1830 LREIDRRFRQNGGDH
+1830 RQNGGDY

-1860 AKELSDLRG
+1860 AKELSDLRS

-1902 QLGIRLRRGS
+1902 QLGIRSRRGS

>member
-27 GLLGKLKQALNL
+27 GLLSKLKQALNL

-195 SQAMHQLSQ
+195 SQAMYQLSQ

-234 RTAENFGTDV
+234 RTAENFGTNV

-254 RESLTKGEW
+254 RESLTEGGW

-318 IDTTKEALASGWTN
+318 IDTTKEALGSGWTN

-338 GDFEEAKELWSGVA
+338 GDFEEAKELWSSVA
-352 DVISDVVNRSSES
+352 NVISDVVNRSSES
-365 RNNLLRGWKDLGG
+365 RNNLLQGWKDLGG
-378 RTKLIEGLANVFK
+378 RTELIKGLSNVFE
-391 SLGKVVSTV
+391 SLGKVLSTV

-428 SLVPSESTL
+428 SLIPSESTL

-472 SMGSLLNNLLDIAAG
+472 SMGGLLDNLLDIAAG
-487 FGDWLVGLDNSIK
+487 FGDWLVGLDKSIK
-500 QFGIF
+500 QFGVF

-515 VSNVLGMFNSFTGRI
+515 VSNVLGLFSSFTGGI
-530 SSMGSAIRSIAST
+530 SSMGSAIGSIAST
-543 IGDTLGGA
+543 IGNTLGGA

-557 VISNVLTWITDN
+557 VISDVLTWITDN

-587 ARKIGGAFDKIKEV
+587 AQKIGGAFDKIKEV
-601 VEDLFGNGAEKL
+601 FEDLFGNGAEKL

-650 ALLVNSMEKIAA
+650 ALLVDSMEKIAA

-676 DMMTELNLSL
+676 GMMTELNLSL

-691 TVKSAKTTDLIKTG
+691 TVKGAKTTDLIKTG

-716 MLANA
+716 MLADA
-721 MSTIGNLKWD
+721 MSTIGNLNWD

-744 TELVAAAKGLSYA
+744 AELVAAAKGLSYA

-775 MVADPLKKLGNMS
+775 MVADPLKKLGSMS
-788 WDQVGKGLSAMG
+788 WDQIGKGLSAMG

-819 NISAAVSMVVTA
+819 NISAAVSMVITA
-831 KSLGDIAKAFNSFS
+831 KSLGDIADAFGSFS
-845 QYSWDEIGRGLSAM
+845 SYDWGEIGRGL
-859 GGALTEMGTVTGL
+859 T
-872 LGRFGKHNI
+872 
-881 SAAVSMVVTA
+881 
-891 KSLGDIAKAFNSFS
+891 
-905 RYSWDEIGRGL
+905 
-916 SAMGGALGEV
+916 AMGGALGEV

-936 AGFSGIIGGGS
+936 AGFSGILGSGS
-947 ILITAQSL
+947 IYITVQSL
-955 GDIASAFGS
+955 GDIAKVFDE

-1024 SFSRYSWDEIGRGL
+1024 SFSQYSWDEIGRGL
-1038 VAMGGALGEVGLVSG
+1038 TAMGGALGEVAVVSG

-1061 SGIIGSGTIIL
+1061 SGLIGAGTINL
-1072 AVQGLGEIARTF
+1072 TVQGLDEIAQAF
-1084 NSFTQYNWDE
+1084 NSFSQYSWDE

-1109 AVISGAT
+1109 AAISGAT

-1139 DIATAFGKF
+1139 DLATAFGKF
-1148 TKFNWDEIGRGL
+1148 AEFNWDEIGRGL
-1160 AAMAGALGATAL
+1160 TAMGAAMGETAL
-1172 GSLLN
+1172 GGLLN
-1177 TLSGLGAGA
+1177 TFSGFGASAIEKMAAPLGTLADSIKKWEG
-1186 ISKVAVPLGQL
+1186 VAVPDDLADQLGRIADGVGKFTMAGWGSDTVANIAQPMNVLADAVAKWSTITFPTDIATQLGSLASGVEAFTLAFAGGWSLNAVVGPLGTL
-1197 ADSVKKWSG
+1197 ADSVKKWDG
-1206 VTVPGDLATSLGA
+1206 VEVPG
-1219 LASGVMKFTLG
+1219 
-1230 GIGAGALSTA
+1230 GI
-1240 APGMVQMANAVA
+1240 Q
-1252 KWSTIKFPSE
+1252 
-1262 IEGNLKALANG
+1262 GNLTALANG
-1273 VKAFTFAF
+1273 VKAFT
-1281 AGGWSMDAVV
+1281 
-1291 GPLGQLASAV
+1291 L
-1301 NKWKGVTVPA
+1301 
-1311 GIEGNLTGL
+1311 
-1320 ANGVKAFTF
+1320 
-1329 AFAGGWSIDAVV
+1329 AFAGGWSIDAVI
-1341 GPLGQLAGAVKKW
+1341 GPLGQL
-1354 KGVTIPGD
+1354 P
-1362 IQDKLTGLA
+1362 
-1371 NGVKSFTWAF
+1371 
-1381 AGGWSIDAVVGPLGQ
+1381 
-1396 LAGAV
+1396 
-1401 KKWKGVTI
+1401 
-1409 PGDIQDKLTG
+1409 
-1419 LANGVKSFTWAFAGG
+1419 
-1434 WSIDKVVGPLGQL
+1434 
-1447 AGAVK
+1447 GAVK
-1452 KWNGVAIPGGIQDKL
+1452 KWNGVEVPGGIQGNL
-1467 TGLANGVKSFTGIGF
+1467 TALANGVKAFTLAFVGGWSINAVIGPLGRLAGEVKKWNGVEVPGGIQGNLTALANGVKAFTGIGSG
-1482 EIVESMSNAASGVR
+1482 IAESMSNAASGVR
-1496 AIATAA
+1496 SIATAA
-1502 TNLSSANLP
+1502 TSLSAANLS
-1511 GVSTQISTFVSSLNT
+1511 GVSKQISTFVSSLNN
-1526 TQSITSTLPADVS
+1526 TQSITSTLPADIS

-1544 LNSAMATLG
+1544 LNSAMVTLG
-1553 NAVSING
+1553 NVVSTNG
-1560 STISAGFT
+1560 STISTGFT
-1568 QFKTSV
+1568 QFKASV
-1574 TNGLS
+1574 TNGLF
-1579 GIGSIVSQ
+1579 GVGSIVSQ
-1587 NMSSMSS
+1587 NMSSMST
-1594 AIINSVSIINVG
+1594 AIIGATSTINGGLHSIV
-1606 LNLIISVVLAF
+1606 SVVLAF
-1617 AGSMRNALNKS
+1617 AGSMGNALNES

-1648 QFRTAGQHLADG
+1648 RFRTAGQHLADG

-1670 QFIGVFS
+1670 QFTGVFS

-1688 AYYNGFYGAGRYLV
+1688 AYYNGFYDAGRYLV
-1702 EGFTNGINDYAR
+1702 EGFTNGIRNYAS

-1756 IGITDREDMVS
+1756 IGITDREDMAS

-1774 QKAISTLN
+1774 RKAISTLN
-1782 DMLATSSIDDLFD
+1782 DMLATSSIDDMFD

-1830 LREIDRRFRQNGGDH
+1830 LREIDRRFRQNESGSRTAEKDTSGPKSVNIEYN
-1845 QAKMFDRLISATDKN
+1845 QTLNSPT
-1860 AKELSDLRG
+1860 S
-1869 DLSRYNDSI
+1869 LSRYDIYRQTSNQLKLLR
-1878 AGQETAVYV
+1878 QELKMSPI
-1887 DGKKLASSIAKPMNQ
+1887 GK
-1902 QLGIRLRRGS
+1902 
-1912 LSRI
+1912 

>member
-27 GLLGKLKQALNL
+27 SLLGKLKQALNL

-195 SQAMHQLSQ
+195 SQAMYQLSQ

-234 RTAENFGTDV
+234 RTAENFGTNV

-254 RESLTKGEW
+254 RESLTEGGW

-318 IDTTKEALASGWTN
+318 IDTTKEALGSGWTN

-352 DVISDVVNRSSES
+352 NVISDVVNRSSES
-365 RNNLLRGWKDLGG
+365 RNNLLQGWKDLGG
-378 RTKLIEGLANVFK
+378 RTELIKGLSSVFE
-391 SLGKVVSTV
+391 SLGKVLSTV

-428 SLVPSESTL
+428 KLVPSESTL

-515 VSNVLGMFNSFTGRI
+515 VSSVLGLFSSFTGGI
-530 SSMGSAIRSIAST
+530 SSMGSTIGSIAST
-543 IGDTLGGA
+543 IGSTIGSIASTIGNTLGGA

-557 VISNVLTWITDN
+557 VISDVLTWITDN

-587 ARKIGGAFDKIKEV
+587 AQKIGGAFDKIKEV
-601 VEDLFGNGAEKL
+601 FEDLFGNGAEKL

-676 DMMTELNLSL
+676 GMMTELNISL

-691 TVKSAKTTDLIKTG
+691 TIKGVKTTDLIKTG

-744 TELVAAAKGLSYA
+744 AELVAAAKGLSYA

-831 KSLGDIAKAFNSFS
+831 KSLGDIADAFGSFS
-845 QYSWDEIGRGLSAM
+845 SYDWGEIGRGLTAM
-859 GGALTEMGTVTGL
+859 GGALGEVGLVTGA
-872 LGRFGKHNI
+872 LGKIAGFSGI
-881 SAAVSMVVTA
+881 LASGSIYITVQ
-891 KSLGDIAKAFNSFS
+891 SLDDIAKVFGEFTQ
-905 RYSWDEIGRGL
+905 YDWGEIGRGL
-916 SAMGGALGEV
+916 AAMGGALGEV

-1024 SFSRYSWDEIGRGL
+1024 SFSQYSWDEIGRGL
-1038 VAMGGALGEVGLVSG
+1038 TAMGGALGEVGVISG
-1053 ALGKLAGL
+1053 ALGKIAGL
-1061 SGIIGSGTIIL
+1061 SGIIGAGTINL
-1072 AVQGLGEIARTF
+1072 TVQGLDEIAQAF
-1084 NSFTQYNWDE
+1084 NSFSQYSWDE

-1109 AVISGAT
+1109 AAISGAT

-1124 LMGAGTITLASQGLI
+1124 LVGAGTITLASKGLI
-1139 DIATAFGKF
+1139 DLATAFGKF
-1148 TKFNWDEIGRGL
+1148 SEFNWDEIGRGL
-1160 AAMAGALGATAL
+1160 TAMGAAMGETAL
-1172 GSLLN
+1172 GGLLN
-1177 TLSGLGAGA
+1177 TFSGFGAGA
-1186 ISKVAVPLGQL
+1186 IEKMAAPLGTL
-1197 ADSVKKWSG
+1197 ADSIKKWEG
-1206 VTVPGDLATSLGA
+1206 VSVPDDLANQLGRIA
-1219 LASGVMKFTLG
+1219 DGVGKFTM
-1230 GIGAGALSTA
+1230 AGWGSDT
-1240 APGMVQMANAVA
+1240 VANIAQPMNVLADAVA
-1252 KWSTIKFPSE
+1252 KWSTITFPTDIATQLGSLASGVE
-1262 IEGNLKALANG
+1262 AFTLAFAGGWSLNAVVGPLGALADSVRKWDGVEVPGGIQGNLTALANG
-1273 VKAFTFAF
+1273 VKAFT
-1281 AGGWSMDAVV
+1281 
-1291 GPLGQLASAV
+1291 L
-1301 NKWKGVTVPA
+1301 
-1311 GIEGNLTGL
+1311 
-1320 ANGVKAFTF
+1320 
-1329 AFAGGWSIDAVV
+1329 AFAGGWSIDAII
-1341 GPLGQLAGAVKKW
+1341 GPLGQL
-1354 KGVTIPGD
+1354 P
-1362 IQDKLTGLA
+1362 
-1371 NGVKSFTWAF
+1371 
-1381 AGGWSIDAVVGPLGQ
+1381 
-1396 LAGAV
+1396 
-1401 KKWKGVTI
+1401 
-1409 PGDIQDKLTG
+1409 
-1419 LANGVKSFTWAFAGG
+1419 
-1434 WSIDKVVGPLGQL
+1434 
-1447 AGAVK
+1447 GAVK
-1452 KWNGVAIPGGIQDKL
+1452 KWNGVEVPGGIQGDL
-1467 TGLANGVKSFTGIGF
+1467 TALANGVKAFSLAFVGGWSMNAIIGPLGQLAGDVKKWNGVEVPGGIQGNLTALANGVKAFTGIGSG
-1482 EIVESMSNAASGVR
+1482 IAESMSNAASGIR

-1502 TNLSSANLP
+1502 TSLSAVNLSDI
-1511 GVSTQISTFVSSLNT
+1511 STQISTFVSSLNT
-1526 TQSITSTLPADVS
+1526 NTLPADVS

-1544 LNSAMATLG
+1544 LSSAMTTLG
-1553 NAVSING
+1553 NTVSTNAA
-1560 STISAGFT
+1560 TIRSAFSSLRT
-1568 QFKTSV
+1568 QITTAIS
-1574 TNGLS
+1574 GL
-1579 GIGSIVSQ
+1579 GSIVSS
-1587 NMSSMSS
+1587 NMSSASNAVSSGASMISIGSS
-1594 AIINSVSIINVG
+1594 AIGAAFNRMTSIARSQLTVFSNTVRSSLTQGASSVRSSAPQFLSSGKQVTESLTNGLKTG
-1606 LNLIISVVLAF
+1606 LNQIPTMFNSTIS
-1617 AGSMRNALNKS
+1617 
-1628 TTSTAAGLRTTVDR
+1628 
-1642 INSFQS
+1642 
-1648 QFRTAGQHLADG
+1648 
-1660 LLNGMRSNSS
+1660 
-1670 QFIGVFS
+1670 
-1677 SSVNQAVNSVR
+1677 
-1688 AYYNGFYGAGRYLV
+1688 
-1702 EGFTNGINDYAR
+1702 
-1714 SAATAAANMASSAK
+1714 SAASSIRSFRSSFYSAGTYVAQGFASGISSRITVAAEAAARLANAASSAAK
-1728 TAADRALDNGS
+1728 EALDIHS
-1739 PSKIMMQV
+1739 PSKVFGWIGEMTV
-1747 GRFFTEGFS
+1747 DGFVNTVNGMATDVRKSGYGMAESVINGFNELDTLGISDPS
-1756 IGITDREDMVS
+1756 IR
-1767 DSSEKVA
+1767 
-1774 QKAISTLN
+1774 
-1782 DMLATSSIDDLFD
+1782 
-1795 ASPTITP
+1795 P
-1802 VLDLSAISKQA
+1802 VMDLSMVRRQTSDL
-1813 GSIDSMLSRSIA
+1813 SSMLSMSTNPIKADVDFIGR
-1825 PSEAE
+1825 
-1830 LREIDRRFRQNGGDH
+1830 LDRQNGGDY
-1845 QAKMFDRLISATDKN
+1845 QARMFDRLISATDKN
-1860 AKELSDLRG
+1860 AKELSDLRS

-1887 DGKKLASSIAKPMNQ
+1887 DGKKLASTIAKPMNQ
-1902 QLGIRLRRGS
+1902 KLGA
-1912 LSRI
+1912 LSRKGRLA

>member
-27 GLLGKLKQALNL
+27 GLLSKLKQALNL

-195 SQAMHQLSQ
+195 SQAMYQLSQ

-234 RTAENFGTDV
+234 RTAENFGTNV

-254 RESLTKGEW
+254 RESLTEGGW

-318 IDTTKEALASGWTN
+318 IDTTKEALGSGWTN

-365 RNNLLRGWKDLGG
+365 RNNLLQGWKDLGG
-378 RTKLIEGLANVFK
+378 RTELIKGLSNVFE
-391 SLGKVVSTV
+391 SLGKVLSTV

-460 VGEAISTAFGSD
+460 VGEAISTAFGSG
-472 SMGSLLNNLLDIAAG
+472 SMGGLLDNLLNIAAG

-500 QFGIF
+500 QFGVF
-505 EGAAKKVGTS
+505 EGAAKAVGS
-515 VSNVLGMFNSFTGRI
+515 AINGVLGVFSSFTGGI
-530 SSMGSAIRSIAST
+530 SSMGSTIGSIAST
-543 IGDTLGGA
+543 IGNTLGGA

-557 VISNVLTWITDN
+557 VISDVLTWITDN

-587 ARKIGGAFDKIKEV
+587 AQKIGGAFDKIKEV
-601 VEDLFGNGAEKL
+601 FEDLFGNGAEKL

-676 DMMTELNLSL
+676 GMMTELNLSL

-691 TVKSAKTTDLIKTG
+691 TVKGVKTTDLIKTG

-744 TELVAAAKGLSYA
+744 AELVAAAKGLSYA

-819 NISAAVSMVVTA
+819 NISAAVSMVITA
-831 KSLGDIAKAFNSFS
+831 KSLGDIADAFGSFS
-845 QYSWDEIGRGLSAM
+845 SYDWGEIGRGLTAM
-859 GGALTEMGTVTGL
+859 GGALGEVGLVTGA
-872 LGRFGKHNI
+872 LGKIAGFSGI
-881 SAAVSMVVTA
+881 LGSGSIYITVQ
-891 KSLGDIAKAFNSFS
+891 SLGDIAKVFGEFTQ
-905 RYSWDEIGRGL
+905 YDWGEIGRGL
-916 SAMGGALGEV
+916 TAMGGALGEV

-982 ALGEVGVISG
+982 ALTEVGVVSG

-1013 QGLGDIAKAFN
+1013 QGLGDITKAFN
-1024 SFSRYSWDEIGRGL
+1024 SFSQYSWDEIGRGL
-1038 VAMGGALGEVGLVSG
+1038 TAMGGALGEVAVVSG

-1061 SGIIGSGTIIL
+1061 SGLIGAGTINL
-1072 AVQGLGEIARTF
+1072 TVQGLDEIAQAF
-1084 NSFTQYNWDE
+1084 NSFSQYSWDE

-1109 AVISGAT
+1109 AAISGAT

-1139 DIATAFGKF
+1139 DLATAFGKF
-1148 TKFNWDEIGRGL
+1148 AEFNWDEIGRGL
-1160 AAMAGALGATAL
+1160 TAMGAAMGETAL
-1172 GSLLN
+1172 GGLLN
-1177 TLSGLGAGA
+1177 TFSGFGASAIEKMAAPLGTLADSIKKWEG
-1186 ISKVAVPLGQL
+1186 VAVPDDLADQLGRIADGVGKFTMAGWGSDTVANIAQPMNVLADAVAKWSTITFPTDIATQLGSLASGVEAFTLAFAGGWSLNAVVGPLGTL
-1197 ADSVKKWSG
+1197 ADSVKKWDG
-1206 VTVPGDLATSLGA
+1206 VEVPG
-1219 LASGVMKFTLG
+1219 
-1230 GIGAGALSTA
+1230 GI
-1240 APGMVQMANAVA
+1240 Q
-1252 KWSTIKFPSE
+1252 
-1262 IEGNLKALANG
+1262 GNLTALANG
-1273 VKAFTFAF
+1273 VKAFT
-1281 AGGWSMDAVV
+1281 
-1291 GPLGQLASAV
+1291 L
-1301 NKWKGVTVPA
+1301 
-1311 GIEGNLTGL
+1311 
-1320 ANGVKAFTF
+1320 
-1329 AFAGGWSIDAVV
+1329 AFAGGWSIDAVI
-1341 GPLGQLAGAVKKW
+1341 GPLGQL
-1354 KGVTIPGD
+1354 P
-1362 IQDKLTGLA
+1362 
-1371 NGVKSFTWAF
+1371 
-1381 AGGWSIDAVVGPLGQ
+1381 
-1396 LAGAV
+1396 
-1401 KKWKGVTI
+1401 
-1409 PGDIQDKLTG
+1409 
-1419 LANGVKSFTWAFAGG
+1419 
-1434 WSIDKVVGPLGQL
+1434 
-1447 AGAVK
+1447 GAVK
-1452 KWNGVAIPGGIQDKL
+1452 KWNGVEVPGGIQGNL
-1467 TGLANGVKSFTGIGF
+1467 TALANGVKAFTLAFVGGWSINAVIGPLGQLAGEVKKWNGVEVPGGIQGNLTALANGVKAFTGIGSG
-1482 EIVESMSNAASGVR
+1482 IAESMSNAASGIR
-1496 AIATAA
+1496 SIATAA
-1502 TNLSSANLP
+1502 TSLSAANLSDI
-1511 GVSTQISTFVSSLNT
+1511 STQISTFVSSLN
-1526 TQSITSTLPADVS
+1526 TSTLPADVS

-1544 LNSAMATLG
+1544 LSSAMTTLG
-1553 NAVSING
+1553 NTVSTNG
-1560 STISAGFT
+1560 STISTGFT
-1568 QFKTSV
+1568 QFKTLV

-1579 GIGSIVSQ
+1579 GVGSIVSQ
-1587 NMSSMSS
+1587 NMSSMST
-1594 AIINSVSIINVG
+1594 AIIGATSTINGG
-1606 LNLIISVVLAF
+1606 LDSIISVVLAF
-1617 AGSMRNALNKS
+1617 AGSMGNALNES
-1628 TTSTAAGLRTTVDR
+1628 TTSTAAGLRATVNR

-1648 QFRTAGQHLADG
+1648 QFSTAGQHLADG

-1670 QFIGVFS
+1670 PFIGVFS
-1677 SSVNQAVNSVR
+1677 SSVNQAVNGVR
-1688 AYYNGFYGAGRYLV
+1688 AYYNGFYDAGRYLV
-1702 EGFTNGINDYAR
+1702 EGFTNGIRNYAS

-1774 QKAISTLN
+1774 RKAISTLN
-1782 DMLATSSIDDLFD
+1782 DMLATSSIDDMFD

-1830 LREIDRRFRQNGGDH
+1830 LGEIDRRFRQNESGSRTAEKDASGPKSVNIEYN
-1845 QAKMFDRLISATDKN
+1845 QTLNSPT
-1860 AKELSDLRG
+1860 S
-1869 DLSRYNDSI
+1869 LSRYDIYRQTSNQLKLLR
-1878 AGQETAVYV
+1878 QELKMSPI
-1887 DGKKLASSIAKPMNQ
+1887 GK
-1902 QLGIRLRRGS
+1902 
-1912 LSRI
+1912 

>member
-27 GLLGKLKQALNL
+27 GLLSKLKQALNL

-195 SQAMHQLSQ
+195 SQAMYQLSQ

-234 RTAENFGTDV
+234 RTAENFGTNV

-254 RESLTKGEW
+254 RESLTEGGW

-318 IDTTKEALASGWTN
+318 IDTTKEALGSGWTN

-338 GDFEEAKELWSGVA
+338 GDFEEAKELWSSVA
-352 DVISDVVNRSSES
+352 NVISDVVNRSSES
-365 RNNLLRGWKDLGG
+365 RNNLLQGWKDLGG
-378 RTKLIEGLANVFK
+378 RTELIKGLSNVFE
-391 SLGKVVSTV
+391 SLGKVLSTV

-428 SLVPSESTL
+428 SLIPSESTL

-472 SMGSLLNNLLDIAAG
+472 SMGGLLDNLLDIAAG
-487 FGDWLVGLDNSIK
+487 FGDWLVGLDKSIK
-500 QFGIF
+500 QFGVF

-515 VSNVLGMFNSFTGRI
+515 VSNVLGLFSSFTGGI

-543 IGDTLGGA
+543 IGNTLGGA

-557 VISNVLTWITDN
+557 VISDVLTWITDN

-587 ARKIGGAFDKIKEV
+587 AQKIGGAFDKIKEV
-601 VEDLFGNGAEKL
+601 FEDLFGNGAEKL

-650 ALLVNSMEKIAA
+650 ALLVGSMEKIAA

-676 DMMTELNLSL
+676 GMMTELNLSL

-691 TVKSAKTTDLIKTG
+691 TVKGAKTTDLIKTG

-721 MSTIGNLKWD
+721 MSMIGNLKWD

-744 TELVAAAKGLSYA
+744 AELVAAAKGLSYA

-775 MVADPLKKLGNMS
+775 MVADPLKKLGSMS

-819 NISAAVSMVVTA
+819 NISAAVSMVITA
-831 KSLGDIAKAFNSFS
+831 KSLGDIADAFGSFS
-845 QYSWDEIGRGLSAM
+845 SYDWGEIGRGLTAM
-859 GGALTEMGTVTGL
+859 GGALGEVGLVTGA
-872 LGRFGKHNI
+872 LGKLAGFSGI
-881 SAAVSMVVTA
+881 LGSGSIYITVQ
-891 KSLGDIAKAFNSFS
+891 SLDDIAKVFGEFTQ
-905 RYSWDEIGRGL
+905 YDWGEIGRGL
-916 SAMGGALGEV
+916 TAMGGALGEV

-982 ALGEVGVISG
+982 ALGEVGAISG

-1024 SFSRYSWDEIGRGL
+1024 SFSQYSWDEIGRGL
-1038 VAMGGALGEVGLVSG
+1038 TAMGGALGEVAVVSG

-1061 SGIIGSGTIIL
+1061 SGLIGAGTINL
-1072 AVQGLGEIARTF
+1072 TVQGLDEIAQAF
-1084 NSFTQYNWDE
+1084 NSFSQYSWDE

-1109 AVISGAT
+1109 AAISGAT

-1139 DIATAFGKF
+1139 DLATAFGKF
-1148 TKFNWDEIGRGL
+1148 AEFNWDEIGRGL
-1160 AAMAGALGATAL
+1160 TAMGAAMGETAL
-1172 GSLLN
+1172 GGLLN
-1177 TLSGLGAGA
+1177 TFSGFGASAIEKMAAPLGTLADSIKKWEG
-1186 ISKVAVPLGQL
+1186 VAVPDDLADQLGRIADGVGKFTMAGWGSDTVANIAQPMNVLADAVAKWSTITFPTDIATQLGSLASGVEAFTLAFAGGWSLNAVVGPLGTL
-1197 ADSVKKWSG
+1197 ADSVKKWDG
-1206 VTVPGDLATSLGA
+1206 VEVPG
-1219 LASGVMKFTLG
+1219 
-1230 GIGAGALSTA
+1230 GI
-1240 APGMVQMANAVA
+1240 Q
-1252 KWSTIKFPSE
+1252 
-1262 IEGNLKALANG
+1262 GNLTALANG
-1273 VKAFTFAF
+1273 VKAFT
-1281 AGGWSMDAVV
+1281 
-1291 GPLGQLASAV
+1291 L
-1301 NKWKGVTVPA
+1301 
-1311 GIEGNLTGL
+1311 
-1320 ANGVKAFTF
+1320 
-1329 AFAGGWSIDAVV
+1329 AFAGGWSIDAVI
-1341 GPLGQLAGAVKKW
+1341 GPLGQL
-1354 KGVTIPGD
+1354 P
-1362 IQDKLTGLA
+1362 
-1371 NGVKSFTWAF
+1371 
-1381 AGGWSIDAVVGPLGQ
+1381 
-1396 LAGAV
+1396 
-1401 KKWKGVTI
+1401 
-1409 PGDIQDKLTG
+1409 
-1419 LANGVKSFTWAFAGG
+1419 
-1434 WSIDKVVGPLGQL
+1434 
-1447 AGAVK
+1447 GAVK
-1452 KWNGVAIPGGIQDKL
+1452 KWNGVEVPGGIQGNL
-1467 TGLANGVKSFTGIGF
+1467 TALANGVKAFTLAFVGGWSINAVIGPLGQLAGEVKKWNGVEVPGGIQGNLTALANGVKAFTGIGSG
-1482 EIVESMSNAASGVR
+1482 IAESMSNAASGVR
-1496 AIATAA
+1496 SIATAA
-1502 TNLSSANLP
+1502 TSLSAANLS
-1511 GVSTQISTFVSSLNT
+1511 GVSKQISTFVSSLNN
-1526 TQSITSTLPADVS
+1526 TQSITSTLPADIS

-1544 LNSAMATLG
+1544 LNSAMVTLG
-1553 NAVSING
+1553 NVVSTNG
-1560 STISAGFT
+1560 SNISTGFT

-1579 GIGSIVSQ
+1579 GVGSIVSQ
-1587 NMSSMSS
+1587 NMSSMSAAIIDAIS
-1594 AIINSVSIINVG
+1594 AINGG
-1606 LNLIISVVLAF
+1606 LDSIISVVLAF
-1617 AGSMRNALNKS
+1617 AGSMRNALNES
-1628 TTSTAAGLRTTVDR
+1628 TTSTAAGLQATVNR
-1642 INSFQS
+1642 IDSFQS

-1677 SSVNQAVNSVR
+1677 SSVNQAVNGVR
-1688 AYYNGFYGAGRYLV
+1688 AYYNGFYDAGRYLV
-1702 EGFTNGINDYAR
+1702 EGFANGIRNYAS

-1728 TAADRALDNGS
+1728 TAADRALDIGS

-1782 DMLATSSIDDLFD
+1782 DMLAMSSIDDLFD

-1802 VLDLSAISKQA
+1802 VLDLSVISKQA

-1830 LREIDRRFRQNGGDH
+1830 LREIDRRFRQNESGSRTAEKDTSGPKSVNIEYN
-1845 QAKMFDRLISATDKN
+1845 QTLNSPT
-1860 AKELSDLRG
+1860 S
-1869 DLSRYNDSI
+1869 LSRYDIYRQTSNQLKLLR
-1878 AGQETAVYV
+1878 QELKMSPI
-1887 DGKKLASSIAKPMNQ
+1887 GK
-1902 QLGIRLRRGS
+1902 
-1912 LSRI
+1912 

>member
-19 EQGINKTS
+19 EQGISKTS
-27 GLLGKLKQALNL
+27 SLLGKLKQALNL

-51 AVSGVSFNPLTSGL
+51 AVSGISFNPLTSGL
-65 QGVQSGFNAMGAVAF
+65 QSVQSGFNAMGAVAF

-85 MTNAAIDAGKSITN
+85 MTNAAIDAGMSITN
-99 ALTASVRD
+99 ALTGSVRD

-127 SKGSTIDDV
+127 SKGSTLNDV
-136 NSALDTLNTYADKTI
+136 NAALDTLNTYADKTI

-195 SQAMHQLSQ
+195 SQAMYQLSQ

-222 GMGGEVFQNALK
+222 GMGGEVFQEALK
-234 RTAENFGTDV
+234 RTARNFGTNV
-244 DGMIQKYGSF
+244 DGMIETYGSF
-254 RESLTKGEW
+254 RESLTEGGW

-275 LSGAYTEADL
+275 LSGAYSEADL
-285 VSQGYTEEQAKQI
+285 IAQGYTEEQAKQI
-298 VQLANTAEGAATDV
+298 VQLAKTAEGAATDV

-318 IDTTKEALASGWTN
+318 IDTTKEALASGWTQ

-338 GDFEEAKELWSGVA
+338 GDFEEAKALWSGVA
-352 DVISDVVNRSSES
+352 DVISQVVNESATS
-365 RNNLLRGWKDLGG
+365 RNNLLQGWKDLGG
-378 RTKLIEGLANVFK
+378 RTELIQGLSNVFEA
-391 SLGKVVSTV
+391 LGKVLSTV
-400 GNAFRKVFP
+400 GDAFRMVFS

-418 ITKAFASFTE
+418 MTEAFVSFTE
-428 SLVPSESTL
+428 SLIPSESTL
-437 NKIGRVAEG
+437 NKIGRIAKG
-446 VFSVFDIGVQAVKA
+446 VFSVFNMGVRIVKA
-460 VGEAISTAFGSD
+460 IGTAFATAFGNGGGSFLDTLLEIVARFGDFLRMLDLNTWRLGLFEGVAETVGSALGKVFNIASD
-472 SMGSLLNNLLDIAAG
+472 ASKGLLNVGDSLSSVADGLKTGIGTAFDWILD
-487 FGDWLVGLDNSIK
+487 
-500 QFGIF
+500 
-505 EGAAKKVGTS
+505 KVKS
-515 VSNVLGMFNSFTGRI
+515 VV
-530 SSMGSAIRSIAST
+530 
-543 IGDTLGGA
+543 
-551 FERVKN
+551 
-557 VISNVLTWITDN
+557 TWITDN

-587 ARKIGGAFDKIKEV
+587 AQKIGGAFDKIKET

-613 KKGAGVFDEIL
+613 KKGAGVFDDIL

-635 GSVKAFTLVEIAGSI
+635 GGVKAFTLVEIAGSI

-662 LSGGEVV
+662 LSGGEVT
-669 GGVSAIG
+669 GGVAAIG
-676 DMMTELNLSL
+676 GLMTELNISL
-686 KSITK
+686 KAITK
-691 TVKSAKTTDLIKTG
+691 TMKGVKTTDLIKTG
-705 AALIEFAKAVD
+705 AALMEFAKAVD

-721 MSTIGNLKWD
+721 MSTIGNLDWD
-731 EIAKGLTGMGGAM
+731 EIGKGLTGMGGAM

-775 MVADPLKKLGNMS
+775 MVADPLKQLGGMS
-788 WDQVGKGLSAMG
+788 WEEIGKGLSAMG
-800 GALTEMGTVTG
+800 GALAEMGTVTG
-811 LLGRFGKH
+811 LLGRFGK
-819 NISAAVSMVVTA
+819 NNLSASVSMVITA
-831 KSLGDIAKAFNSFS
+831 KSLGDIAEAFGEFTEYN
-845 QYSWDEIGRGLSAM
+845 WGEIKRGL
-859 GGALTEMGTVTGL
+859 
-872 LGRFGKHNI
+872 I
-881 SAAVSMVVTA
+881 
-891 KSLGDIAKAFNSFS
+891 
-905 RYSWDEIGRGL
+905 
-916 SAMGGALGEV
+916 AMGGALGEV

-936 AGFSGIIGGGS
+936 AGFSGILGGGS

-955 GDIASAFGS
+955 GDIAEAFGD
-964 FTQYDWGEIG
+964 FTQY
-974 RGLTAMGG
+974 
-982 ALGEVGVISG
+982 
-992 ALGKLAGLSG
+992 
-1002 IIGSGSIVLTA
+1002 
-1013 QGLGDIAKAFN
+1013 N
-1024 SFSRYSWDEIGRGL
+1024 WDEIKRGL

-1061 SGIIGSGTIIL
+1061 SGIFGGGSILITAQSLGNIASAFGSFTQYNWGEIGRGLVAMGGALGEVGLITGALGKLAGLSGIIGAGTITI
-1072 AVQGLGEIARTF
+1072 AVQGLDEIAKAF
-1084 NSFTQYNWDE
+1084 NSFTQYSWDE

-1148 TKFNWDEIGRGL
+1148 TEFNWDEIGRGL
-1160 AAMAGALGATAL
+1160 AAMAGALGVTAL

-1186 ISKVAVPLGQL
+1186 ISTVAVPLGQL

-1206 VTVPGDLATSLGA
+1206 VTVPSDLATNLGT
-1219 LASGVMKFTLG
+1219 LASGVMQFTLG
-1230 GIGAGALSTA
+1230 GLGAGALSTA
-1240 APGMVQMANAVA
+1240 APGMVQMATAVS
-1252 KWSTIKFPSE
+1252 KWSTIEF
-1262 IEGNLKALANG
+1262 
-1273 VKAFTFAF
+1273 
-1281 AGGWSMDAVV
+1281 
-1291 GPLGQLASAV
+1291 
-1301 NKWKGVTVPA
+1301 PA
-1311 GIEGNLTGL
+1311 GIEGNLTALANGVKSFTLAFAGGWSLNAVVGPFGQLAGAVKKWNGVTIPGGIQGNLTAL

-1329 AFAGGWSIDAVV
+1329 AFAGGWSIDAIN
-1341 GPLGQLAGAVKKW
+1341 GPLGQLAGSVKKW
-1354 KGVTIPGD
+1354 NGVTIPGG
-1362 IQDKLTGLA
+1362 IQGNLTALA
-1371 NGVKSFTWAF
+1371 NGVKAF
-1381 AGGWSIDAVVGPLGQ
+1381 STAFLGGWSLGAITEPLG
-1396 LAGAV
+1396 
-1401 KKWKGVTI
+1401 K
-1409 PGDIQDKLTG
+1409 
-1419 LANGVKSFTWAFAGG
+1419 
-1434 WSIDKVVGPLGQL
+1434 L

-1452 KWNGVAIPGGIQDKL
+1452 KWNGVTIPGGIQGNL
-1467 TGLANGVKSFTGIGF
+1467 TALANGVKAFADVGASATTGMTSLATALTSLSTS
-1482 EIVESMSNAASGVR
+1482 VTSLANSG
-1496 AIATAA
+1496 IATIGTSLSNFITSLNNTSAVTSTLPDQLKSFA
-1502 TNLSSANLP
+1502 TNLSTSMQNIA
-1511 GVSTQISTFVSSLNT
+1511 TAIST
-1526 TQSITSTLPADVS
+1526 
-1539 AFATQ
+1539 
-1544 LNSAMATLG
+1544 
-1553 NAVSING
+1553 NG

-1579 GIGSIVSQ
+1579 GVGSIVNQ
-1587 NMSSMSS
+1587 NMSNMST
-1594 AIINSVSIINVG
+1594 AIIGAISTINGG
-1606 LNLIISVVLAF
+1606 LDSIISVVLAF
-1617 AGSMRNALNKS
+1617 AGSMRNALNES
-1628 TTSTAAGLRTTVDR
+1628 TTSTAAGLRATVDR

-1648 QFRTAGQHLADG
+1648 QFRTAGRHLTDG

-1670 QFIGVFS
+1670 QFTGVFS
-1677 SSVNQAVNSVR
+1677 SSVNQAVNIVR
-1688 AYYNGFYGAGRYLV
+1688 GYYNGFYDAGRYLV
-1702 EGFTNGINDYAR
+1702 EGFTNGIKNYAS

-1756 IGITDREDMVS
+1756 IGITDREDMVG

-1830 LREIDRRFRQNGGDH
+1830 LREIDRRFRQNESGSRTAEKDTSGPKSVNIEYN
-1845 QAKMFDRLISATDKN
+1845 QTLNSPT
-1860 AKELSDLRG
+1860 S
-1869 DLSRYNDSI
+1869 LSRYDIYRQTSNQLKLLR
-1878 AGQETAVYV
+1878 QELKMSPI
-1887 DGKKLASSIAKPMNQ
+1887 GK
-1902 QLGIRLRRGS
+1902 
-1912 LSRI
+1912 

>member
-19 EQGINKTS
+19 EQGISKTS
-27 GLLGKLKQALNL
+27 SLLGKLKQALNL

-195 SQAMHQLSQ
+195 SQAMYQLSQ

-234 RTAENFGTDV
+234 RTAENFGTNV

-254 RESLTKGEW
+254 RESLTEGGW

-352 DVISDVVNRSSES
+352 NVISDVVNRSSES
-365 RNNLLRGWKDLGG
+365 RNNLLQGWKDLGG
-378 RTKLIEGLANVFK
+378 RTELIEGLSNVFE
-391 SLGKVVSTV
+391 SLGKVLSTV

-505 EGAAKKVGTS
+505 EGAAKKVETA
-515 VSNVLGMFNSFTGRI
+515 VSSVLGLFSSFTGRI
-530 SSMGSAIRSIAST
+530 SSMGSTIGSIAST
-543 IGDTLGGA
+543 IGSTIGSIASTIGNTLGGA

-557 VISNVLTWITDN
+557 VISDVLTWITDN

-587 ARKIGGAFDKIKEV
+587 AQKIGGAFDKIKEA
-601 VEDLFGNGAEKL
+601 VEGLFGNGAEKL

-624 GGLQESLNAFT
+624 DGLQESLNAFT

-676 DMMTELNLSL
+676 GMMTELNLSL

-691 TVKSAKTTDLIKTG
+691 TVKGVKTTDLIKTG

-744 TELVAAAKGLSYA
+744 AELVAAAKGLSYA

-845 QYSWDEIGRGLSAM
+845 QYSWGEIGRGLA
-859 GGALTEMGTVTGL
+859 
-872 LGRFGKHNI
+872 
-881 SAAVSMVVTA
+881 
-891 KSLGDIAKAFNSFS
+891 
-905 RYSWDEIGRGL
+905 
-916 SAMGGALGEV
+916 AMGGALGEV

-1013 QGLGDIAKAFN
+1013 QGLGDIAQAFN
-1024 SFSRYSWDEIGRGL
+1024 SFSQYSWDEIGRGL
-1038 VAMGGALGEVGLVSG
+1038 TAMGGALGEVAVVSG

-1061 SGIIGSGTIIL
+1061 SGLIGAGTINL
-1072 AVQGLGEIARTF
+1072 TVQGLDEIAQAF
-1084 NSFTQYNWDE
+1084 NSFSQYSWDE

-1109 AVISGAT
+1109 AAISGAT

-1139 DIATAFGKF
+1139 DLATAFGKF
-1148 TKFNWDEIGRGL
+1148 AEFNWDEIGRGL
-1160 AAMAGALGATAL
+1160 TAMGAAMGETAL
-1172 GSLLN
+1172 GGLLN
-1177 TLSGLGAGA
+1177 TFSGFGASAIEKMAAPLGTLADSIKKWEG
-1186 ISKVAVPLGQL
+1186 VAVPDDLADQLGRIADGVGKFTMAGWGSDTVANIAQPMNVLADAVAKWSTITFPTDIATQLGSLASGVEAFTLAFAGGWSLNAVVGPLGTL
-1197 ADSVKKWSG
+1197 ADSVKKWDG
-1206 VTVPGDLATSLGA
+1206 VEVPG
-1219 LASGVMKFTLG
+1219 
-1230 GIGAGALSTA
+1230 GI
-1240 APGMVQMANAVA
+1240 Q
-1252 KWSTIKFPSE
+1252 
-1262 IEGNLKALANG
+1262 GNLTALANG
-1273 VKAFTFAF
+1273 VKAFT
-1281 AGGWSMDAVV
+1281 
-1291 GPLGQLASAV
+1291 L
-1301 NKWKGVTVPA
+1301 
-1311 GIEGNLTGL
+1311 
-1320 ANGVKAFTF
+1320 
-1329 AFAGGWSIDAVV
+1329 AFAGGWSIDAVI
-1341 GPLGQLAGAVKKW
+1341 GPLGQL
-1354 KGVTIPGD
+1354 P
-1362 IQDKLTGLA
+1362 
-1371 NGVKSFTWAF
+1371 
-1381 AGGWSIDAVVGPLGQ
+1381 
-1396 LAGAV
+1396 
-1401 KKWKGVTI
+1401 
-1409 PGDIQDKLTG
+1409 
-1419 LANGVKSFTWAFAGG
+1419 
-1434 WSIDKVVGPLGQL
+1434 
-1447 AGAVK
+1447 GAVK
-1452 KWNGVAIPGGIQDKL
+1452 KWNGVEVPGGIQGNL
-1467 TGLANGVKSFTGIGF
+1467 TALANGVKAFTLAFVGGWSINAVIGPLGQLAGEVKKWNGVEVPGGIQGNLTALANGVKAFTGIGSG
-1482 EIVESMSNAASGVR
+1482 IAESMSSVSTGLSTLANSVQNLAGSGITTIGTSIQSMVNSINSASGITSALPQQMATFSSQLGSAISTAAATVSSGVSGIIANINAMSAQFGNAGTQLAISLVRSIASGLTLNQIQAMNAMSTLCKAMIYQAQQTFNGAMNKFREFGVKMVDNVINGMNSKKSSVSTTASEIAQSAANALGGKYQSAYYSGAYMIQGFVDGMNSKCRLAINTAASIASAALIAANNASGVASPSWKYAQMAEFCVDGIVNGFNDNKSNAVNAVVGVVNSMNSMYNDKIGAMSR
-1496 AIATAA
+1496 DANSFKFSPNITPVMDLNAMSAKNDRGSLRLDPSSVFDTSDTMFQVEKQRSIRLDTSRQMRVDNSDVVKAVEDVTKQVGILGQQVTNMKMVIDSGAMVGAIA
-1502 TNLSSANLP
+1502 SKM
-1511 GVSTQISTFVSSLNT
+1511 
-1526 TQSITSTLPADVS
+1526 DRK
-1539 AFATQ
+1539 
-1544 LNSAMATLG
+1544 LG
-1553 NAVSING
+1553 
-1560 STISAGFT
+1560 
-1568 QFKTSV
+1568 
-1574 TNGLS
+1574 
-1579 GIGSIVSQ
+1579 
-1587 NMSSMSS
+1587 
-1594 AIINSVSIINVG
+1594 
-1606 LNLIISVVLAF
+1606 
-1617 AGSMRNALNKS
+1617 
-1628 TTSTAAGLRTTVDR
+1628 
-1642 INSFQS
+1642 
-1648 QFRTAGQHLADG
+1648 
-1660 LLNGMRSNSS
+1660 
-1670 QFIGVFS
+1670 
-1677 SSVNQAVNSVR
+1677 
-1688 AYYNGFYGAGRYLV
+1688 
-1702 EGFTNGINDYAR
+1702 R
-1714 SAATAAANMASSAK
+1714 SAAYK
-1728 TAADRALDNGS
+1728 ER
-1739 PSKIMMQV
+1739 
-1747 GRFFTEGFS
+1747 
-1756 IGITDREDMVS
+1756 GI
-1767 DSSEKVA
+1767 
-1774 QKAISTLN
+1774 
-1782 DMLATSSIDDLFD
+1782 
-1795 ASPTITP
+1795 
-1802 VLDLSAISKQA
+1802 
-1813 GSIDSMLSRSIA
+1813 
-1825 PSEAE
+1825 
-1830 LREIDRRFRQNGGDH
+1830 
-1845 QAKMFDRLISATDKN
+1845 
-1860 AKELSDLRG
+1860 
-1869 DLSRYNDSI
+1869 
-1878 AGQETAVYV
+1878 
-1887 DGKKLASSIAKPMNQ
+1887 
-1902 QLGIRLRRGS
+1902 
-1912 LSRI
+1912 

>member
-195 SQAMHQLSQ
+195 SQAMYQLSQ

-234 RTAENFGTDV
+234 RTAENFGTNV

-254 RESLTKGEW
+254 RESLTEGGW

-318 IDTTKEALASGWTN
+318 IDTTKEALGSGWTN

-338 GDFEEAKELWSGVA
+338 GDFEEAKELWSSVA
-352 DVISDVVNRSSES
+352 NVISDVVNRSSES
-365 RNNLLRGWKDLGG
+365 RNNLLQGWKDLGG
-378 RTKLIEGLANVFK
+378 RTELIEGLSNVFE
-391 SLGKVVSTV
+391 SLGKVLSTV

-557 VISNVLTWITDN
+557 VISDVLTWITDN

-587 ARKIGGAFDKIKEV
+587 ARKIGGAFDKIKEA
-601 VEDLFGNGAEKL
+601 VEGLFGNGAEKL

-624 GGLQESLNAFT
+624 DGLQESLNAFT

-676 DMMTELNLSL
+676 GMMTELNLSL

-691 TVKSAKTTDLIKTG
+691 TVKGVKTTDLIKTG

-744 TELVAAAKGLSYA
+744 AELVAAAKGLSYA

-859 GGALTEMGTVTGL
+859 GGALGEVGLVTGA
-872 LGRFGKHNI
+872 LGKIAGFSGI
-881 SAAVSMVVTA
+881 LASGSIFITVQ
-891 KSLGDIAKAFNSFS
+891 SLDDIAKVFS
-905 RYSWDEIGRGL
+905 EFTQYDWGEIGRGL
-916 SAMGGALGEV
+916 AAMGGALGEV

-1013 QGLGDIAKAFN
+1013 QGLDEIAQAFN
-1024 SFSRYSWDEIGRGL
+1024 SFSQYSWDEIGRGL
-1038 VAMGGALGEVGLVSG
+1038 TAMGGALGEVAVVSG

-1061 SGIIGSGTIIL
+1061 SGLIGAGTINL
-1072 AVQGLGEIARTF
+1072 TVQGLDEIAQAF
-1084 NSFTQYNWDE
+1084 NSFSQYSWDE

-1109 AVISGAT
+1109 AAISGAT

-1139 DIATAFGKF
+1139 DLATAFGKF
-1148 TKFNWDEIGRGL
+1148 AEFNWDEIGRGL
-1160 AAMAGALGATAL
+1160 TAMGAAMGETAL
-1172 GSLLN
+1172 GGLLN
-1177 TLSGLGAGA
+1177 TFSGFGAGA
-1186 ISKVAVPLGQL
+1186 IEKMAAPLGTLADSIKKWEGVAVPDDLADQLGRIADGVGKFTMAGWGSDTVANIAQPMNVLADAVAKWSTITFPTDIATQLGSLASGVEAFTLAFAGGWSLNAVVGPLGTL
-1197 ADSVKKWSG
+1197 ADSVKKWDG
-1206 VTVPGDLATSLGA
+1206 VEVPG
-1219 LASGVMKFTLG
+1219 
-1230 GIGAGALSTA
+1230 GI
-1240 APGMVQMANAVA
+1240 Q
-1252 KWSTIKFPSE
+1252 
-1262 IEGNLKALANG
+1262 GNLTALANG
-1273 VKAFTFAF
+1273 VKAFT
-1281 AGGWSMDAVV
+1281 
-1291 GPLGQLASAV
+1291 L
-1301 NKWKGVTVPA
+1301 
-1311 GIEGNLTGL
+1311 
-1320 ANGVKAFTF
+1320 
-1329 AFAGGWSIDAVV
+1329 AFAGGWSIDAVI
-1341 GPLGQLAGAVKKW
+1341 GPLGQL
-1354 KGVTIPGD
+1354 P
-1362 IQDKLTGLA
+1362 
-1371 NGVKSFTWAF
+1371 
-1381 AGGWSIDAVVGPLGQ
+1381 
-1396 LAGAV
+1396 
-1401 KKWKGVTI
+1401 
-1409 PGDIQDKLTG
+1409 
-1419 LANGVKSFTWAFAGG
+1419 
-1434 WSIDKVVGPLGQL
+1434 
-1447 AGAVK
+1447 GAVK
-1452 KWNGVAIPGGIQDKL
+1452 KWNGVEVPGGIQGNL
-1467 TGLANGVKSFTGIGF
+1467 TALANGVKAFTLAFVGGWSINAVIGPLGQLAGEVKKWNGVEVPGGIQGNLTALANGVKAFTGIGSG
-1482 EIVESMSNAASGVR
+1482 IAESMSNAASGVR
-1496 AIATAA
+1496 SIATAA
-1502 TNLSSANLP
+1502 TSLSAANLS
-1511 GVSTQISTFVSSLNT
+1511 GVSKQISTFVSSLNN
-1526 TQSITSTLPADVS
+1526 TQSITSTLPADIS

-1544 LNSAMATLG
+1544 LNSAMVTLG
-1553 NAVSING
+1553 NVVSTNG
-1560 STISAGFT
+1560 SNISTGFT

-1579 GIGSIVSQ
+1579 GVGSIVSQ
-1587 NMSSMSS
+1587 NMSSMSAAIIDAIS
-1594 AIINSVSIINVG
+1594 AINGG
-1606 LNLIISVVLAF
+1606 LDSIISVVLAF
-1617 AGSMRNALNKS
+1617 AGSMRNALNES
-1628 TTSTAAGLRTTVDR
+1628 TTSTAAGLRATVNGID
-1642 INSFQS
+1642 SFQS

-1677 SSVNQAVNSVR
+1677 SSVNQAVNGVR
-1688 AYYNGFYGAGRYLV
+1688 AYYNGFYDAGRYLV
-1702 EGFTNGINDYAR
+1702 EGFANGIRNYAS

-1728 TAADRALDNGS
+1728 DAADRALDIGS

-1830 LREIDRRFRQNGGDH
+1830 LREIDRRFRQNESGSRTAEKDTSGPKSVNIEYN
-1845 QAKMFDRLISATDKN
+1845 QTLNSPT
-1860 AKELSDLRG
+1860 S
-1869 DLSRYNDSI
+1869 LSRYDIYRQTSNQLKLLR
-1878 AGQETAVYV
+1878 QELKMSPI
-1887 DGKKLASSIAKPMNQ
+1887 GK
-1902 QLGIRLRRGS
+1902 
-1912 LSRI
+1912 

>member
-51 AVSGVSFNPLTSGL
+51 AVSGVSFSPLTSGL

-195 SQAMHQLSQ
+195 SQAMYQLSQ

-222 GMGGEVFQNALK
+222 GMGGEVFQEALK
-234 RTAENFGTDV
+234 RTARNFGTDV
-244 DGMIQKYGSF
+244 DGMIEKYGSF
-254 RESLTKGEW
+254 RESLTQGGW

-298 VQLANTAEGAATDV
+298 IQLANTAEGAATDV

-365 RNNLLRGWKDLGG
+365 RNNLLKGWKDLGG
-378 RTKLIEGLANVFK
+378 RTELIEGLSNVFE

-409 PTTSQQLMD
+409 PTTSRKLMD
-418 ITKAFASFTE
+418 ITEAFTSFTE
-428 SLVPSESTL
+428 RLIPSESTL

-460 VGEAISTAFGSD
+460 VGEAIATAFGSD
-472 SMGSLLNNLLDIAAG
+472 SMGGLLDNLLDIAAG
-487 FGDWLVGLDNSIK
+487 FGDWLVGLDKSIK

-505 EGAAKKVGTS
+505 EGAAKGVGTAIS
-515 VSNVLGMFNSFTGRI
+515 GVLGLFSSFTGGI
-530 SSMGSAIRSIAST
+530 SSMGSAIGSIASR
-543 IGDTLGGA
+543 IGDVLGGA

-557 VISNVLTWITDN
+557 VISDVLTWITDN

-587 ARKIGGAFDKIKEV
+587 TKKLGGAFDKIKDA
-601 VEDLFGNGAEKL
+601 VEGIFGNGGENL
-613 KKGAGVFDEIL
+613 KKGAGVFNDVL
-624 GGLQESLNAFT
+624 SGLQESLNAFT
-635 GSVKAFTLVEIAGSI
+635 GSVKAVTLVEIAGSI

-669 GGVSAIG
+669 GGISAIG
-676 DMMTELNLSL
+676 GLMTELNVSL
-686 KSITK
+686 KAITK
-691 TVKSAKTTDLIKTG
+691 TMKGVKTTDLIKTG
-705 AALIEFAKAVD
+705 VALMEFAKAVD

-721 MSTIGNLKWD
+721 MSTIGNLDWD
-731 EIAKGLTGMGGAM
+731 EIGKGLTGMGGAM
-744 TELVAAAKGLSYA
+744 AELVAAAKGLSYA
-757 KVDLKTA
+757 KVDIKTA

-775 MVADPLKKLGNMS
+775 MVADPLKKLGGMS
-788 WDQVGKGLSAMG
+788 WEEIGKGLSAMG
-800 GALTEMGTVTG
+800 GALAEMGTVTG
-811 LLGRFGKH
+811 LLGRFGK
-819 NISAAVSMVVTA
+819 NNLSASISMVLTA
-831 KSLGDIAKAFNSFS
+831 KSLGDIA
-845 QYSWDEIGRGLSAM
+845 E
-859 GGALTEMGTVTGL
+859 
-872 LGRFGKHNI
+872 
-881 SAAVSMVVTA
+881 
-891 KSLGDIAKAFNSFS
+891 
-905 RYSWDEIGRGL
+905 
-916 SAMGGALGEV
+916 
-926 GLVTGALGKL
+926 
-936 AGFSGIIGGGS
+936 
-947 ILITAQSL
+947 
-955 GDIASAFGS
+955 AFGDFS
-964 FTQYDWGEIG
+964 KCNWG
-974 RGLTAMGG
+974 
-982 ALGEVGVISG
+982 
-992 ALGKLAGLSG
+992 
-1002 IIGSGSIVLTA
+1002 
-1013 QGLGDIAKAFN
+1013 
-1024 SFSRYSWDEIGRGL
+1024 EIGRGL
-1038 VAMGGALGEVGLVSG
+1038 VAMGGALGEVGTVTG
-1053 ALGKLAGL
+1053 VLGKLAGF
-1061 SGIIGSGTIIL
+1061 SGILGGGSIL
-1072 AVQGLGEIARTF
+1072 ITAKSLGDIAEAF
-1084 NSFTQYNWDE
+1084 GSFTQYNWDE
-1094 IGRGLVAMGGAMGEV
+1094 IGRGLVAMGGALGEVAVITGALGKLAGLSVIIGGGSILITAKSLGDIASAFGSFTQYNWGEIGRGLVAMGGALGEVSLITGALGKLAGLSGLIGAGTITLAVQGLDEIARAFNSFAQYSWDEIGRGLVAMGGALGEV

-1148 TKFNWDEIGRGL
+1148 TEFNWDEIGRGL
-1160 AAMAGALGATAL
+1160 AAMAGALGVTAL

-1177 TLSGLGAGA
+1177 TLSGIGAGV
-1186 ISKVAVPLGQL
+1186 ISTVAVPLGQL

-1206 VTVPGDLATSLGA
+1206 VTVPEDLATNLGT

-1230 GIGAGALSTA
+1230 GLGAGALSTA

-1252 KWSTIKFPSE
+1252 KWSTIEFPAG
-1262 IEGNLKALANG
+1262 IEGNLTALANG
-1273 VKAFTFAF
+1273 VKSFALAF
-1281 AGGWSMDAVV
+1281 AGGWSLNAVV
-1291 GPLGQLASAV
+1291 GPFGQLASAV
-1301 NKWKGVTVPA
+1301 NKWKDVTIPS
-1311 GIEGNLTGL
+1311 GIQGNLTGL
-1320 ANGVKAFTF
+1320 ANGVKAFST
-1329 AFAGGWSIDAVV
+1329 AFVGGWSLGAITE
-1341 GPLGQLAGAVKKW
+1341 PLGNLAG
-1354 KGVTIPGD
+1354 
-1362 IQDKLTGLA
+1362 
-1371 NGVKSFTWAF
+1371 S
-1381 AGGWSIDAVVGPLGQ
+1381 
-1396 LAGAV
+1396 
-1401 KKWKGVTI
+1401 
-1409 PGDIQDKLTG
+1409 
-1419 LANGVKSFTWAFAGG
+1419 
-1434 WSIDKVVGPLGQL
+1434 
-1447 AGAVK
+1447 VK
-1452 KWNGVAIPGGIQDKL
+1452 KWNGVAIPGGIQGNL
-1467 TGLANGVKSFTGIGF
+1467 TALANSVKAFADVGASATTGMTSSATALTSLSTSVTSLANSGIATIGTSLSNFITSLNNTLAVTSTLPDQLKSF
-1482 EIVESMSNAASGVR
+1482 
-1496 AIATAA
+1496 A
-1502 TNLSSANLP
+1502 TNLSTSMQNIA
-1511 GVSTQISTFVSSLNT
+1511 TAIST
-1526 TQSITSTLPADVS
+1526 
-1539 AFATQ
+1539 
-1544 LNSAMATLG
+1544 
-1553 NAVSING
+1553 NG
-1560 STISAGFT
+1560 STISTGFT
-1568 QFKTSV
+1568 QFKASV

-1579 GIGSIVSQ
+1579 GVGSIVSQ
-1587 NMSSMSS
+1587 NMSSMSA
-1594 AIINSVSIINVG
+1594 AIIGATSTINGGLHSIV
-1606 LNLIISVVLAF
+1606 SVVLAF
-1617 AGSMRNALNKS
+1617 TGSMRNALNES

-1648 QFRTAGQHLADG
+1648 QFRTAGRHLADG

-1670 QFIGVFS
+1670 QFTGVFS
-1677 SSVNQAVNSVR
+1677 SSVNQVVNIVR
-1688 AYYNGFYGAGRYLV
+1688 GYYNGFYDAGRYLV
-1702 EGFTNGINDYAR
+1702 EGFTNGIKNYAS
-1714 SAATAAANMASSAK
+1714 SAAIAAANMASSAK

-1767 DSSEKVA
+1767 NSSEKVA

-1782 DMLATSSIDDLFD
+1782 DMLATSSIDDLFN

-1830 LREIDRRFRQNGGDH
+1830 LREIDHRFRQNESGSRTAEKDTSGPKSVNIEYN
-1845 QAKMFDRLISATDKN
+1845 QTLNSPT
-1860 AKELSDLRG
+1860 S
-1869 DLSRYNDSI
+1869 LSRYDIYRQTSNQLKLLR
-1878 AGQETAVYV
+1878 QELKMSPI
-1887 DGKKLASSIAKPMNQ
+1887 GK
-1902 QLGIRLRRGS
+1902 
-1912 LSRI
+1912 

>member
-27 GLLGKLKQALNL
+27 GLLSKLKQALNL

-195 SQAMHQLSQ
+195 SQAMYQLSQ

-234 RTAENFGTDV
+234 RTAENFGTNV

-254 RESLTKGEW
+254 RESLTEGGW

-338 GDFEEAKELWSGVA
+338 GDFEEAKKLWSGVA

-365 RNNLLRGWKDLGG
+365 RNNLLQGWKDLGG
-378 RTKLIEGLANVFK
+378 RTELIEGLSNVFE
-391 SLGKVVSTV
+391 SLGKVLSTV

-418 ITKAFASFTE
+418 ITKAFTSFTE

-472 SMGSLLNNLLDIAAG
+472 SMGGLLDNLLDIAAG

-505 EGAAKKVGTS
+505 EGVAKKVGTA
-515 VSNVLGMFNSFTGRI
+515 VSSVLGLFSSFTGGI
-530 SSMGSAIRSIAST
+530 SSMGSTIGSIAST
-543 IGDTLGGA
+543 IGNTLGGA

-557 VISNVLTWITDN
+557 VISDVLTWITDN

-587 ARKIGGAFDKIKEV
+587 AQKIGGAFDKIKEV
-601 VEDLFGNGAEKL
+601 FEDLFGNGAEKL

-676 DMMTELNLSL
+676 GMMTELNLSL

-691 TVKSAKTTDLIKTG
+691 TVKGVKTTDLIKTG

-744 TELVAAAKGLSYA
+744 AELVAAAKGLSYA

-831 KSLGDIAKAFNSFS
+831 KSLGDIADAFGSFS
-845 QYSWDEIGRGLSAM
+845 SYDWGEIGRGLTAM
-859 GGALTEMGTVTGL
+859 GGALGEVGLVTGA
-872 LGRFGKHNI
+872 LGKLAGFSGI
-881 SAAVSMVVTA
+881 LGSGSIFITVQ
-891 KSLGDIAKAFNSFS
+891 SLGDIAEVFGEFTQ
-905 RYSWDEIGRGL
+905 YDWGEIGRGL
-916 SAMGGALGEV
+916 TAMGGALGEV

-982 ALGEVGVISG
+982 ALTEVGVVSG

-1024 SFSRYSWDEIGRGL
+1024 SFSQYSWDEIGRGL
-1038 VAMGGALGEVGLVSG
+1038 SAMGGALGEVAVVSG

-1061 SGIIGSGTIIL
+1061 SGLIGAGTINL
-1072 AVQGLGEIARTF
+1072 TVQGLDEIAQAF
-1084 NSFTQYNWDE
+1084 NSFSQYSWDE

-1109 AVISGAT
+1109 AAISGAT

-1139 DIATAFGKF
+1139 DLATAFGKF
-1148 TKFNWDEIGRGL
+1148 AEFNWDEIGRGL
-1160 AAMAGALGATAL
+1160 TAMGAAMGETAL
-1172 GSLLN
+1172 GGLLN
-1177 TLSGLGAGA
+1177 TFSGFGAGA
-1186 ISKVAVPLGQL
+1186 IEKMAAPLGTLADSIKKWEGVAVPDDLADQLGRIADGVGKFTLAGWGSDTVANIAQPMNVLTDAVAKWSTITFPTDIATQLGSLANGVKAFTLAFAGGWSLNAVVGPLGTL
-1197 ADSVKKWSG
+1197 ADSVKKWNG
-1206 VTVPGDLATSLGA
+1206 VEVPGGIQGDLT
-1219 LASGVMKFTLG
+1219 
-1230 GIGAGALSTA
+1230 
-1240 APGMVQMANAVA
+1240 
-1252 KWSTIKFPSE
+1252 
-1262 IEGNLKALANG
+1262 ALANG
-1273 VKAFTFAF
+1273 VKAFTLAF
-1281 AGGWSMDAVV
+1281 VGGWSMNAVI
-1291 GPLGQLASAV
+1291 GPLGQLAGDV
-1301 NKWKGVTVPA
+1301 KKWNGVEVPG
-1311 GIEGNLTGL
+1311 GIQGNLTAL
-1320 ANGVKAFTF
+1320 ANGVKAFT
-1329 AFAGGWSIDAVV
+1329 
-1341 GPLGQLAGAVKKW
+1341 
-1354 KGVTIPGD
+1354 
-1362 IQDKLTGLA
+1362 
-1371 NGVKSFTWAF
+1371 
-1381 AGGWSIDAVVGPLGQ
+1381 
-1396 LAGAV
+1396 
-1401 KKWKGVTI
+1401 
-1409 PGDIQDKLTG
+1409 
-1419 LANGVKSFTWAFAGG
+1419 
-1434 WSIDKVVGPLGQL
+1434 
-1447 AGAVK
+1447 
-1452 KWNGVAIPGGIQDKL
+1452 
-1467 TGLANGVKSFTGIGF
+1467 GIGSG
-1482 EIVESMSNAASGVR
+1482 IAESMSNAASGIR

-1502 TNLSSANLP
+1502 TSLSVANLSDI
-1511 GVSTQISTFVSSLNT
+1511 STQISTFVSSLNT
-1526 TQSITSTLPADVS
+1526 STLPPDVS

-1544 LNSAMATLG
+1544 LSSAMTTLG
-1553 NAVSING
+1553 NTVSTNAA
-1560 STISAGFT
+1560 TIRSAFSSLRT
-1568 QFKTSV
+1568 QITTAIS
-1574 TNGLS
+1574 GL
-1579 GIGSIVSQ
+1579 GSIVSS
-1587 NMSSMSS
+1587 NMNSASNAVSSGAIMISSGSGAIGAAFNRMTSIARSQLTVFSNTVRSSLTQGASSVQSS
-1594 AIINSVSIINVG
+1594 APQFLSSGKQVTESLTNGLKTG
-1606 LNLIISVVLAF
+1606 LNQIPTMFNSTISSAASSLRSFRSSFYSAGTYVAQGF
-1617 AGSMRNALNKS
+1617 ASG
-1628 TTSTAAGLRTTVDR
+1628 
-1642 INSFQS
+1642 I
-1648 QFRTAGQHLADG
+1648 
-1660 LLNGMRSNSS
+1660 SS
-1670 QFIGVFS
+1670 QITV
-1677 SSVNQAVNSVR
+1677 A
-1688 AYYNGFYGAGRYLV
+1688 
-1702 EGFTNGINDYAR
+1702 E
-1714 SAATAAANMASSAK
+1714 AAAARLANAASSAAK
-1728 TAADRALDNGS
+1728 EALDIHS
-1739 PSKIMMQV
+1739 PSKVFGWIGEMTV
-1747 GRFFTEGFS
+1747 DGFVNTVNGMATDVRKSGYGMAESVINGFNELDTSGISDPS
-1756 IGITDREDMVS
+1756 IR
-1767 DSSEKVA
+1767 
-1774 QKAISTLN
+1774 
-1782 DMLATSSIDDLFD
+1782 
-1795 ASPTITP
+1795 P
-1802 VLDLSAISKQA
+1802 VMDLSMVRRQA
-1813 GSIDSMLSRSIA
+1813 SDLSSMLSMSTNPIKA
-1825 PSEAE
+1825 D
-1830 LREIDRRFRQNGGDH
+1830 IDFIGRLDRQNGGDY
-1845 QAKMFDRLISATDKN
+1845 QARMFDRLISATDKN
-1860 AKELSDLRG
+1860 AKELSDLRS

-1902 QLGIRLRRGS
+1902 QLGIRSRRGS

>member
-27 GLLGKLKQALNL
+27 GLLSKLKQALNL

-195 SQAMHQLSQ
+195 SQAMYQLSQ

-234 RTAENFGTDV
+234 RTAENFGTNV

-254 RESLTKGEW
+254 RESLTEGGW

-318 IDTTKEALASGWTN
+318 IDTTKEALGSGWTN

-338 GDFEEAKELWSGVA
+338 GDFEEAKELWSSVA
-352 DVISDVVNRSSES
+352 NVISDVVNRSSES
-365 RNNLLRGWKDLGG
+365 RNNLLQGWKDLGG
-378 RTKLIEGLANVFK
+378 RTELIEGLSNVFE
-391 SLGKVVSTV
+391 SLSKVLSTV

-587 ARKIGGAFDKIKEV
+587 ARKIGGAFDKIKEA
-601 VEDLFGNGAEKL
+601 VEGLFGNGAEKL

-624 GGLQESLNAFT
+624 DGLQESLNAFT

-676 DMMTELNLSL
+676 GMMTELNLSL

-691 TVKSAKTTDLIKTG
+691 TVKGVKTTDLIKTG

-744 TELVAAAKGLSYA
+744 AELVAAAKGLSYA

-800 GALTEMGTVTG
+800 GALAEMGTVTG

-859 GGALTEMGTVTGL
+859 GGALGEVGLVTGA
-872 LGRFGKHNI
+872 LGKIAGFSGI
-881 SAAVSMVVTA
+881 LASGSIFITVQ
-891 KSLGDIAKAFNSFS
+891 SLDDIAKVFGEFTQ
-905 RYSWDEIGRGL
+905 YDWGEIGRGL
-916 SAMGGALGEV
+916 AAMGGALGEV

-1024 SFSRYSWDEIGRGL
+1024 SFSQYSWDEIGRGL
-1038 VAMGGALGEVGLVSG
+1038 TAMGGALGEVAVVSG

-1061 SGIIGSGTIIL
+1061 SGLIGAGTINL
-1072 AVQGLGEIARTF
+1072 TVQGLDEIAQAF
-1084 NSFTQYNWDE
+1084 NSFSQYSWDE

-1109 AVISGAT
+1109 AAISGAT

-1139 DIATAFGKF
+1139 DLATAFGKF
-1148 TKFNWDEIGRGL
+1148 AEFNWDEIGRGL
-1160 AAMAGALGATAL
+1160 TAMGAAMGETAL
-1172 GSLLN
+1172 GGLLN
-1177 TLSGLGAGA
+1177 TFSGFGASAIEKMAAPLGTLADSIKKWEG
-1186 ISKVAVPLGQL
+1186 VAVPDDLADQLGRIADGVGKFTMAGWGSDTVVNIAQPMNVLADAVAKWSTITFPTDIATQLGSLANGVKAFTLAFAGGWSLNAVVGPLGTL
-1197 ADSVKKWSG
+1197 ADSVKKWDG
-1206 VTVPGDLATSLGA
+1206 VEVPG
-1219 LASGVMKFTLG
+1219 
-1230 GIGAGALSTA
+1230 GI
-1240 APGMVQMANAVA
+1240 Q
-1252 KWSTIKFPSE
+1252 
-1262 IEGNLKALANG
+1262 GNLTALANG
-1273 VKAFTFAF
+1273 VKAFT
-1281 AGGWSMDAVV
+1281 
-1291 GPLGQLASAV
+1291 L
-1301 NKWKGVTVPA
+1301 
-1311 GIEGNLTGL
+1311 
-1320 ANGVKAFTF
+1320 
-1329 AFAGGWSIDAVV
+1329 AFAGGWSIDAVI
-1341 GPLGQLAGAVKKW
+1341 GPLGQL
-1354 KGVTIPGD
+1354 P
-1362 IQDKLTGLA
+1362 
-1371 NGVKSFTWAF
+1371 
-1381 AGGWSIDAVVGPLGQ
+1381 
-1396 LAGAV
+1396 
-1401 KKWKGVTI
+1401 
-1409 PGDIQDKLTG
+1409 
-1419 LANGVKSFTWAFAGG
+1419 
-1434 WSIDKVVGPLGQL
+1434 
-1447 AGAVK
+1447 GAVK
-1452 KWNGVAIPGGIQDKL
+1452 KWNGVEVPGGIQGDL
-1467 TGLANGVKSFTGIGF
+1467 TALANGVKAFTLAFVGGWSINAVIGPLGQLAGEVKKWNGVEVPGGIQGNLTALANGVKAFTGIGSG
-1482 EIVESMSNAASGVR
+1482 IAESMSNAASGVR
-1496 AIATAA
+1496 SIATAA
-1502 TNLSSANLP
+1502 TSLSAANLS
-1511 GVSTQISTFVSSLNT
+1511 GVSNQISTFVSSLNN
-1526 TQSITSTLPADVS
+1526 TQSITSTLPADIS

-1544 LNSAMATLG
+1544 LNSAMVTLG
-1553 NAVSING
+1553 NVVSTNG
-1560 STISAGFT
+1560 SNISTGFT

-1579 GIGSIVSQ
+1579 GVGSIVSQ
-1587 NMSSMSS
+1587 NMSSMSAAIIDAIS
-1594 AIINSVSIINVG
+1594 AINGG
-1606 LNLIISVVLAF
+1606 LDSIISVVLAF
-1617 AGSMRNALNKS
+1617 AGSMRNALNES
-1628 TTSTAAGLRTTVDR
+1628 TTSTAAGLRATVNR
-1642 INSFQS
+1642 IDSFQS

-1660 LLNGMRSNSS
+1660 LLNGMQSNSS

-1677 SSVNQAVNSVR
+1677 SSVNQAVNGVR
-1688 AYYNGFYGAGRYLV
+1688 AYYNGFYDAGRYLV
-1702 EGFTNGINDYAR
+1702 EGFANGIRNYAS

-1728 TAADRALDNGS
+1728 EAADRALDIGS

-1774 QKAISTLN
+1774 RKAISTLN

-1830 LREIDRRFRQNGGDH
+1830 LREIDRRFRQNESGSRTAEKDTSGPKSVNIEYN
-1845 QAKMFDRLISATDKN
+1845 QTLNSPT
-1860 AKELSDLRG
+1860 S
-1869 DLSRYNDSI
+1869 LSRYDIYRQTSNQLKLLR
-1878 AGQETAVYV
+1878 QELKMSPI
-1887 DGKKLASSIAKPMNQ
+1887 GK
-1902 QLGIRLRRGS
+1902 
-1912 LSRI
+1912 

>member
-27 GLLGKLKQALNL
+27 GLLSKLKQALNL

-195 SQAMHQLSQ
+195 SQAMYQLSQ

-234 RTAENFGTDV
+234 RTAENFGANV

-254 RESLTKGEW
+254 RESLTEGKW

-318 IDTTKEALASGWTN
+318 IDTTKEALGSGWTN

-338 GDFEEAKELWSGVA
+338 GDFEEAKELWSSVA
-352 DVISDVVNRSSES
+352 NVISDVVNRSSES
-365 RNNLLRGWKDLGG
+365 RNNLLQGWKDLGG
-378 RTKLIEGLANVFK
+378 RTELIKGLSSVFE
-391 SLGKVVSTV
+391 SLGKVLSTV

-428 SLVPSESTL
+428 KLVPSESTL

-505 EGAAKKVGTS
+505 EGAAKKVETA
-515 VSNVLGMFNSFTGRI
+515 VSSVLGLFSSFTGRI
-530 SSMGSAIRSIAST
+530 SSMGSTIGSIASTIGSAIRSIAST

-587 ARKIGGAFDKIKEV
+587 ARKIGGAFDKIKEA
-601 VEDLFGNGAEKL
+601 VEGLFGNGAEKL

-624 GGLQESLNAFT
+624 DGLQESLNAFT

-676 DMMTELNLSL
+676 GMMTELNLSL

-691 TVKSAKTTDLIKTG
+691 TVKGVKTTDLIKTG

-744 TELVAAAKGLSYA
+744 AELVAAAKGLSYA

-831 KSLGDIAKAFNSFS
+831 KSLDDIAKVFGEFTQYDWGEIGRGLAAMGGALGEVGLVTGALGKIAGFSGILASGSIYITAQSLGDIAKAFNSFS

-859 GGALTEMGTVTGL
+859 GGALGEVGLVTGA
-872 LGRFGKHNI
+872 LGKIAGFSGI
-881 SAAVSMVVTA
+881 LASGSIYITA
-891 KSLGDIAKAFNSFS
+891 QSLGDIAKAFNSFS
-905 RYSWDEIGRGL
+905 QYSWD
-916 SAMGGALGEV
+916 
-926 GLVTGALGKL
+926 
-936 AGFSGIIGGGS
+936 
-947 ILITAQSL
+947 
-955 GDIASAFGS
+955 
-964 FTQYDWGEIG
+964 EIG

-992 ALGKLAGLSG
+992 ALGKIAGLSG
-1002 IIGSGSIVLTA
+1002 IIGAGTINLTV
-1013 QGLGDIAKAFN
+1013 QGLDEIAQAFN
-1024 SFSRYSWDEIGRGL
+1024 SFSQYSWDEIGRGL
-1038 VAMGGALGEVGLVSG
+1038 
-1053 ALGKLAGL
+1053 
-1061 SGIIGSGTIIL
+1061 T
-1072 AVQGLGEIARTF
+1072 
-1084 NSFTQYNWDE
+1084 
-1094 IGRGLVAMGGAMGEV
+1094 AMGGAMGEV
-1109 AVISGAT
+1109 AAISGAT

-1139 DIATAFGKF
+1139 DLATAFGKF
-1148 TKFNWDEIGRGL
+1148 AEFNWDEIGRGL
-1160 AAMAGALGATAL
+1160 TAMGAAMGETAL
-1172 GSLLN
+1172 GGLLN
-1177 TLSGLGAGA
+1177 TFSGFGAGA
-1186 ISKVAVPLGQL
+1186 IEKMAAPLGTLADSIKKWEGVAVPDDLADQLGRIADGVGKFTMAGWGSDTVANIAQPMNVLADAVAKWSTITFPTDIATQLGSLANGVKAFTLAFAGGWSLNAVVGPLGAL
-1197 ADSVKKWSG
+1197 ADSVKKWDG
-1206 VTVPGDLATSLGA
+1206 VEVPG
-1219 LASGVMKFTLG
+1219 
-1230 GIGAGALSTA
+1230 GI
-1240 APGMVQMANAVA
+1240 Q
-1252 KWSTIKFPSE
+1252 
-1262 IEGNLKALANG
+1262 GNLTALANG
-1273 VKAFTFAF
+1273 VKAFT
-1281 AGGWSMDAVV
+1281 
-1291 GPLGQLASAV
+1291 L
-1301 NKWKGVTVPA
+1301 
-1311 GIEGNLTGL
+1311 
-1320 ANGVKAFTF
+1320 
-1329 AFAGGWSIDAVV
+1329 AFAGGWSIDAVI
-1341 GPLGQLAGAVKKW
+1341 GPLGQL
-1354 KGVTIPGD
+1354 P
-1362 IQDKLTGLA
+1362 
-1371 NGVKSFTWAF
+1371 
-1381 AGGWSIDAVVGPLGQ
+1381 
-1396 LAGAV
+1396 
-1401 KKWKGVTI
+1401 
-1409 PGDIQDKLTG
+1409 
-1419 LANGVKSFTWAFAGG
+1419 
-1434 WSIDKVVGPLGQL
+1434 
-1447 AGAVK
+1447 GAVK
-1452 KWNGVAIPGGIQDKL
+1452 KWNGVEVPGGIQGNL
-1467 TGLANGVKSFTGIGF
+1467 TALANGVKAFTLAFVGGWSINAVIGPLGQLAGEVKKWNGVEVPGGIQGNLTALANGVKAFTGIGSG
-1482 EIVESMSNAASGVR
+1482 IAESMSNAASGVR
-1496 AIATAA
+1496 SIATAA
-1502 TNLSSANLP
+1502 TSLSAANLS
-1511 GVSTQISTFVSSLNT
+1511 GVSKQISTFVSSLNN
-1526 TQSITSTLPADVS
+1526 TQSITSTLPADIS

-1544 LNSAMATLG
+1544 LNSAMVTLG
-1553 NAVSING
+1553 NVVSTNG
-1560 STISAGFT
+1560 SNISTGFT

-1579 GIGSIVSQ
+1579 GVGFIVSQ
-1587 NMSSMSS
+1587 NMSSMSAVIIDAIS
-1594 AIINSVSIINVG
+1594 AINGG
-1606 LNLIISVVLAF
+1606 LDSIISVVLAF
-1617 AGSMRNALNKS
+1617 AGSMRNALNES
-1628 TTSTAAGLRTTVDR
+1628 TTSTAAGLRATVNR
-1642 INSFQS
+1642 IDSFQS

-1660 LLNGMRSNSS
+1660 LLNGMQSNSS

-1677 SSVNQAVNSVR
+1677 SSVNQAVNGVR
-1688 AYYNGFYGAGRYLV
+1688 AYYNGFYDAGRYLV
-1702 EGFTNGINDYAR
+1702 EGFANGIRNYAS

-1728 TAADRALDNGS
+1728 EAADRALDNGS

-1830 LREIDRRFRQNGGDH
+1830 LREIDRRFRQNESGSRTAEKDTSGPKSVNIEYN
-1845 QAKMFDRLISATDKN
+1845 QTLNSPT
-1860 AKELSDLRG
+1860 S
-1869 DLSRYNDSI
+1869 LSRYDIYRQTSNQLKLLR
-1878 AGQETAVYV
+1878 QELKMSPI
-1887 DGKKLASSIAKPMNQ
+1887 GK
-1902 QLGIRLRRGS
+1902 
-1912 LSRI
+1912 

>member
-27 GLLGKLKQALNL
+27 GLLSKLKQALNL

-195 SQAMHQLSQ
+195 SQAMYQLSQ

-234 RTAENFGTDV
+234 RTAENFGTNV

-254 RESLTKGEW
+254 RESLTEGGW

-318 IDTTKEALASGWTN
+318 IDTTKEALGSGWTN

-352 DVISDVVNRSSES
+352 NVISDVVNRSSES
-365 RNNLLRGWKDLGG
+365 RNNLLQGWKDLGG
-378 RTKLIEGLANVFK
+378 RTELIEGLSNVFE
-391 SLGKVVSTV
+391 SLGKVLSTV

-418 ITKAFASFTE
+418 ITKAFTSFTE

-472 SMGSLLNNLLDIAAG
+472 SMGGLLDNLLDIAAG

-530 SSMGSAIRSIAST
+530 SSMGSAIGSIAST

-587 ARKIGGAFDKIKEV
+587 ARKIGGAFDKIKEA
-601 VEDLFGNGAEKL
+601 VEGLFGNGAEKL

-624 GGLQESLNAFT
+624 DGLQESLNAFT

-650 ALLVNSMEKIAA
+650 ALLVSSMEKIAA

-676 DMMTELNLSL
+676 GMMTELNLSL

-691 TVKSAKTTDLIKTG
+691 TVKGVKTTDLIKTG

-744 TELVAAAKGLSYA
+744 AELVAAAKGLSYA

-831 KSLGDIAKAFNSFS
+831 KSLGDITKAFNSFS
-845 QYSWDEIGRGLSAM
+845 QYSWDEIGRGLVAM
-859 GGALTEMGTVTGL
+859 GGALGEVGLVTGA
-872 LGRFGKHNI
+872 LGKIAGFSGI
-881 SAAVSMVVTA
+881 LASGSIFITVQ
-891 KSLGDIAKAFNSFS
+891 SLDDIAKVFGEFTQ
-905 RYSWDEIGRGL
+905 YDWGEIGRGL
-916 SAMGGALGEV
+916 AAMGGALGEV

-1013 QGLGDIAKAFN
+1013 QGLGDITKAFN
-1024 SFSRYSWDEIGRGL
+1024 SFSQYSWDEIGRGL
-1038 VAMGGALGEVGLVSG
+1038 VAMGGALGEVAVVSG

-1061 SGIIGSGTIIL
+1061 SGLIGAGTINL
-1072 AVQGLGEIARTF
+1072 TVQGLDEIAQAF
-1084 NSFTQYNWDE
+1084 NSFSQYSWDE

-1109 AVISGAT
+1109 AAISGAT

-1139 DIATAFGKF
+1139 DLATAFGKF
-1148 TKFNWDEIGRGL
+1148 AEFNWDEIGRGL
-1160 AAMAGALGATAL
+1160 TAMGAAMGETAL
-1172 GSLLN
+1172 GGLLN
-1177 TLSGLGAGA
+1177 TFSGFGASAIEKMAAPLGTLADSIKKWEG
-1186 ISKVAVPLGQL
+1186 VAVPDDLADQLGRIADGVGKFTMAGWGSDTVANIAQPMNVLADAVAKWSTITFPTDIATQLGSLASGVEAFTLAFAGGWSLNAVVGPLGTL
-1197 ADSVKKWSG
+1197 ADSVKKWDG
-1206 VTVPGDLATSLGA
+1206 VEVPG
-1219 LASGVMKFTLG
+1219 
-1230 GIGAGALSTA
+1230 GI
-1240 APGMVQMANAVA
+1240 Q
-1252 KWSTIKFPSE
+1252 
-1262 IEGNLKALANG
+1262 GNLTALANG
-1273 VKAFTFAF
+1273 VKAFT
-1281 AGGWSMDAVV
+1281 
-1291 GPLGQLASAV
+1291 L
-1301 NKWKGVTVPA
+1301 
-1311 GIEGNLTGL
+1311 
-1320 ANGVKAFTF
+1320 
-1329 AFAGGWSIDAVV
+1329 AFAGGWSIDAVI
-1341 GPLGQLAGAVKKW
+1341 GPLGQL
-1354 KGVTIPGD
+1354 P
-1362 IQDKLTGLA
+1362 
-1371 NGVKSFTWAF
+1371 
-1381 AGGWSIDAVVGPLGQ
+1381 
-1396 LAGAV
+1396 
-1401 KKWKGVTI
+1401 
-1409 PGDIQDKLTG
+1409 
-1419 LANGVKSFTWAFAGG
+1419 
-1434 WSIDKVVGPLGQL
+1434 
-1447 AGAVK
+1447 GAVK
-1452 KWNGVAIPGGIQDKL
+1452 KWNGVEVPGGIQGNL
-1467 TGLANGVKSFTGIGF
+1467 TALANGVKAFTL
-1482 EIVESMSNAASGVR
+1482 A
-1496 AIATAA
+1496 
-1502 TNLSSANLP
+1502 
-1511 GVSTQISTFVSSLNT
+1511 FVGGW
-1526 TQSITSTLPADVS
+1526 SI
-1539 AFATQ
+1539 
-1544 LNSAMATLG
+1544 
-1553 NAVSING
+1553 NAVIGPLGQLAGEVKKWNG
-1560 STISAGFT
+1560 VEVPGGIQGNLTALA
-1568 QFKTSV
+1568 
-1574 TNGLS
+1574 NGVKAFS
-1579 GIGSIVSQ
+1579 GIGSGIAE
-1587 NMSSMSS
+1587 SMSS
-1594 AIINSVSIINVG
+1594 VSTGLSTLANSVRNLASSGITTIGTSIQSMVNSINSASGITSA
-1606 LNLIISVVLAF
+1606 LPQQMSTFSSQL
-1617 AGSMRNALNKS
+1617 GSAI
-1628 TTSTAAGLRTTVDR
+1628 STAAATVSSGVSGIIAN
-1642 INSFQS
+1642 INAMSA
-1648 QFRTAGQHLADG
+1648 QFGNAGTQLAIS
-1660 LLNGMRSNSS
+1660 LVRSIASALALN
-1670 QFIGVFS
+1670 QI
-1677 SSVNQAVNSVR
+1677 QAVNAMSTLCEAMIYQAQQTFNGAMNKFREFGVKMVDNVVNGMNSKKSSVSTTASDIAQSAANSLGGKYQFAYNAGANMIQGFINGMNSKRQLTINTAASIASAALDAAKRASGVASPSWKYAQMAEFCVDGIVNGFNDNKSNAVDAVVGVANSMNSMYDDKIGAMSRDVNSFKFTPNITPVMDLNAMSAKSVR
-1688 AYYNGFYGAGRYLV
+1688 GSLRLDPSSVFDTSDTMFQVEKQRSLRLDTSRQMKVDNSDVVKAVEDVTKQVGILGQQVTNMKMVMDSGAMVGALASKMDRKL
-1702 EGFTNGINDYAR
+1702 GR
-1714 SAATAAANMASSAK
+1714 SAAYK
-1728 TAADRALDNGS
+1728 ER
-1739 PSKIMMQV
+1739 
-1747 GRFFTEGFS
+1747 
-1756 IGITDREDMVS
+1756 GI
-1767 DSSEKVA
+1767 
-1774 QKAISTLN
+1774 
-1782 DMLATSSIDDLFD
+1782 
-1795 ASPTITP
+1795 
-1802 VLDLSAISKQA
+1802 
-1813 GSIDSMLSRSIA
+1813 
-1825 PSEAE
+1825 
-1830 LREIDRRFRQNGGDH
+1830 
-1845 QAKMFDRLISATDKN
+1845 
-1860 AKELSDLRG
+1860 
-1869 DLSRYNDSI
+1869 
-1878 AGQETAVYV
+1878 
-1887 DGKKLASSIAKPMNQ
+1887 
-1902 QLGIRLRRGS
+1902 
-1912 LSRI
+1912 

>member
-27 GLLGKLKQALNL
+27 GLLSKLKQALNL

-85 MTNAAIDAGKSITN
+85 MTNAAIDAGKSIIN

-195 SQAMHQLSQ
+195 SQAMYQLSQ

-234 RTAENFGTDV
+234 RTAENFGTNV

-254 RESLTKGEW
+254 RESLTEGGW

-318 IDTTKEALASGWTN
+318 IDTTKEALGSGWTN

-338 GDFEEAKELWSGVA
+338 GDFEEAKELWSSVA
-352 DVISDVVNRSSES
+352 NVISDVVNRSSES
-365 RNNLLRGWKDLGG
+365 RNNLLQGWKDLGG
-378 RTKLIEGLANVFK
+378 RTELIKGLSNVFE
-391 SLGKVVSTV
+391 SLGKVLSTV

-587 ARKIGGAFDKIKEV
+587 AQKIGGAFDKIKEV
-601 VEDLFGNGAEKL
+601 FEDLFGNGAEKL

-676 DMMTELNLSL
+676 GMMTELNLSL

-691 TVKSAKTTDLIKTG
+691 TVKGVKTTDLIKTG

-744 TELVAAAKGLSYA
+744 AELVAAAKGLSYA

-859 GGALTEMGTVTGL
+859 GGALGEVGLVTGA
-872 LGRFGKHNI
+872 LGKIAGFSGI
-881 SAAVSMVVTA
+881 LGSGSIFITVQ
-891 KSLGDIAKAFNSFS
+891 SLGDIAKAFGEFTQ
-905 RYSWDEIGRGL
+905 YDWGEIGRGL
-916 SAMGGALGEV
+916 TAMGGALGEV

-936 AGFSGIIGGGS
+936 TGFSGIIGGGS

-1024 SFSRYSWDEIGRGL
+1024 SFSQYSWDEIGRGL
-1038 VAMGGALGEVGLVSG
+1038 TAMGGALGEVAVVSG

-1061 SGIIGSGTIIL
+1061 SGLIGAGTINL
-1072 AVQGLGEIARTF
+1072 TVQGLDEIAQAF
-1084 NSFTQYNWDE
+1084 NSFSQYSWDE

-1109 AVISGAT
+1109 AAISGAT

-1139 DIATAFGKF
+1139 DLATAFGKF
-1148 TKFNWDEIGRGL
+1148 AEFNWDEIGRGL
-1160 AAMAGALGATAL
+1160 TAMGAAMGETAL
-1172 GSLLN
+1172 GGLLN
-1177 TLSGLGAGA
+1177 TFSGFGASAIEKMAAPLGTLADSIKKWEG
-1186 ISKVAVPLGQL
+1186 VAVPDDLANQLGRIADGVGKFTMAGWGSDTVANIAQPMNVLADAVAKWSTITFPTDIATQLGSLANGVEAFTLAFAGGWSLNAVVGPLGTL
-1197 ADSVKKWSG
+1197 ADSVKKWDG
-1206 VTVPGDLATSLGA
+1206 VEVPG
-1219 LASGVMKFTLG
+1219 
-1230 GIGAGALSTA
+1230 GI
-1240 APGMVQMANAVA
+1240 Q
-1252 KWSTIKFPSE
+1252 
-1262 IEGNLKALANG
+1262 GNLTALANG
-1273 VKAFTFAF
+1273 VKAFT
-1281 AGGWSMDAVV
+1281 
-1291 GPLGQLASAV
+1291 L
-1301 NKWKGVTVPA
+1301 
-1311 GIEGNLTGL
+1311 
-1320 ANGVKAFTF
+1320 
-1329 AFAGGWSIDAVV
+1329 AFAGGWSIDAII
-1341 GPLGQLAGAVKKW
+1341 GPLGQL
-1354 KGVTIPGD
+1354 P
-1362 IQDKLTGLA
+1362 
-1371 NGVKSFTWAF
+1371 
-1381 AGGWSIDAVVGPLGQ
+1381 
-1396 LAGAV
+1396 
-1401 KKWKGVTI
+1401 
-1409 PGDIQDKLTG
+1409 
-1419 LANGVKSFTWAFAGG
+1419 
-1434 WSIDKVVGPLGQL
+1434 
-1447 AGAVK
+1447 GAVK
-1452 KWNGVAIPGGIQDKL
+1452 KWNGVEVPGGIQGNL
-1467 TGLANGVKSFTGIGF
+1467 TALANGVKAFTLAFVGGWSINAVIGPLGQLAGEVKKWNGVEVPGGIQGNLTALANGVKAFTGIGSG
-1482 EIVESMSNAASGVR
+1482 IAESMSNAASGVR
-1496 AIATAA
+1496 SIATAA
-1502 TNLSSANLP
+1502 TSLSAANLS
-1511 GVSTQISTFVSSLNT
+1511 GVSKQISTFVSSLNN
-1526 TQSITSTLPADVS
+1526 TQSITSTLPADIS

-1544 LNSAMATLG
+1544 LNSAMVTLG
-1553 NAVSING
+1553 NVVSTNG
-1560 STISAGFT
+1560 SNISTGFT

-1579 GIGSIVSQ
+1579 GVGSIVSQ
-1587 NMSSMSS
+1587 NMSSMSAAIIDAIS
-1594 AIINSVSIINVG
+1594 AINGG
-1606 LNLIISVVLAF
+1606 LDSIISVVLAF
-1617 AGSMRNALNKS
+1617 AGSMRNALNES
-1628 TTSTAAGLRTTVDR
+1628 TTSTAAGLRATVDR

-1670 QFIGVFS
+1670 QFTGVFS

-1688 AYYNGFYGAGRYLV
+1688 AYYNGFYDAGRYLV
-1702 EGFTNGINDYAR
+1702 EGFTNGINDYTR

-1774 QKAISTLN
+1774 RKAISTLN
-1782 DMLATSSIDDLFD
+1782 GMLATSSIDDMFD

-1830 LREIDRRFRQNGGDH
+1830 LREIDRRFRQNESGSRTAEKDTSGPKSVNIEYN
-1845 QAKMFDRLISATDKN
+1845 QTLNSPT
-1860 AKELSDLRG
+1860 S
-1869 DLSRYNDSI
+1869 LSRYDIYRQTSNQLKLLR
-1878 AGQETAVYV
+1878 QELKMSPI
-1887 DGKKLASSIAKPMNQ
+1887 GK
-1902 QLGIRLRRGS
+1902 
-1912 LSRI
+1912 

>member
-51 AVSGVSFNPLTSGL
+51 AVSGVSFSPLTSGL

-195 SQAMHQLSQ
+195 SQAMYQLSQ

-222 GMGGEVFQNALK
+222 GMGGEVFQEALK
-234 RTAENFGTDV
+234 RTARNFGTDV
-244 DGMIQKYGSF
+244 DGMIEKYGSF

-298 VQLANTAEGAATDV
+298 IQLANTAEGAATDV

-365 RNNLLRGWKDLGG
+365 RNNLLKGWKDLGG
-378 RTKLIEGLANVFK
+378 RTELIKGLSNVFE

-409 PTTSQQLMD
+409 PTTSRKLMD
-418 ITKAFASFTE
+418 ITEAFTSFTE
-428 SLVPSESTL
+428 RLIPSESTL

-460 VGEAISTAFGSD
+460 VGEAIATAFGSD
-472 SMGSLLNNLLDIAAG
+472 SMGGLLDNLLDIAAG
-487 FGDWLVGLDNSIK
+487 FGDWLVGLDKSIK

-505 EGAAKKVGTS
+505 EGAAKGVGTAIS
-515 VSNVLGMFNSFTGRI
+515 GVLGLFSSFTGGI
-530 SSMGSAIRSIAST
+530 SSMGSAIGSIASR
-543 IGDTLGGA
+543 IGDVLGGA

-557 VISNVLTWITDN
+557 VISDVLTWITDN

-587 ARKIGGAFDKIKEV
+587 TKKLGGAFDKIKEA
-601 VEDLFGNGAEKL
+601 VEGIFGNGGENL
-613 KKGAGVFDEIL
+613 KKGAGVFNDVL
-624 GGLQESLNAFT
+624 SGLQESLNAFT
-635 GSVKAFTLVEIAGSI
+635 GSVKAVTLVEIAGSI

-669 GGVSAIG
+669 GGISAIG
-676 DMMTELNLSL
+676 GLMTELNVSL
-686 KSITK
+686 KAITK
-691 TVKSAKTTDLIKTG
+691 TMKGVKTTDLIKTG
-705 AALIEFAKAVD
+705 VALMEFAKAVD

-721 MSTIGNLKWD
+721 MSTIGNLDWD
-731 EIAKGLTGMGGAM
+731 EIGKGLTGMGGAM
-744 TELVAAAKGLSYA
+744 AELVAAAKGLSYA
-757 KVDLKTA
+757 KVDIKTA

-775 MVADPLKKLGNMS
+775 MVADPLKKLGGMS
-788 WDQVGKGLSAMG
+788 WEEIGKGLSAMG

-811 LLGRFGKH
+811 LLGRFGK
-819 NISAAVSMVVTA
+819 NNLSASISMVLTA
-831 KSLGDIAKAFNSFS
+831 KSLGDIAEAFGDFS
-845 QYSWDEIGRGLSAM
+845 KYNWGEIGRGLVAM
-859 GGALTEMGTVTGL
+859 GSAL
-872 LGRFGKHNI
+872 
-881 SAAVSMVVTA
+881 A
-891 KSLGDIAKAFNSFS
+891 
-905 RYSWDEIGRGL
+905 
-916 SAMGGALGEV
+916 EV

-936 AGFSGIIGGGS
+936 AGFSGILGGGS
-947 ILITAQSL
+947 ILITAKSL
-955 GDIASAFGS
+955 GDIAEAFGE
-964 FTQYDWGEIG
+964 FTQYNWDEIG
-974 RGLTAMGG
+974 RGLVAMGG
-982 ALGEVGVISG
+982 ALTEVGVVSGALGKLAGLSGIIGSGSILITAKSLGDIAEAFGEFTQYNWDEIGRGLVAMGGALTEVGVVSG

-1002 IIGSGSIVLTA
+1002 IIGSGSIVLAA
-1013 QGLGDIAKAFN
+1013 QGLGDIAKAFGSFTQYNWGEIDRGLVAMGGALGEVSLITGALGKLAGLSGLIGAGTITLAVQGLDEIARAFN
-1024 SFSRYSWDEIGRGL
+1024 SFAQYSWDEIGRGL
-1038 VAMGGALGEVGLVSG
+1038 VAMGGAL
-1053 ALGKLAGL
+1053 
-1061 SGIIGSGTIIL
+1061 
-1072 AVQGLGEIARTF
+1072 
-1084 NSFTQYNWDE
+1084 
-1094 IGRGLVAMGGAMGEV
+1094 GEV

-1148 TKFNWDEIGRGL
+1148 TEFNWDEIGRGL
-1160 AAMAGALGATAL
+1160 AAMAGALGVTAL

-1177 TLSGLGAGA
+1177 TLSGIGAGV
-1186 ISKVAVPLGQL
+1186 ISTVAVPLGQL

-1206 VTVPGDLATSLGA
+1206 VTVPEDLATNLGT

-1230 GIGAGALSTA
+1230 GLGAGALSTA
-1240 APGMVQMANAVA
+1240 AQGMVQMANAVA
-1252 KWSTIKFPSE
+1252 KWSTIEFPAG
-1262 IEGNLKALANG
+1262 IEGNLTALANG
-1273 VKAFTFAF
+1273 VKSFALAF
-1281 AGGWSMDAVV
+1281 AGGWSLNAVV
-1291 GPLGQLASAV
+1291 GPFGQLASAV
-1301 NKWKGVTVPA
+1301 NKWKDVTIPS
-1311 GIEGNLTGL
+1311 GIQGNLTGL
-1320 ANGVKAFTF
+1320 ANGVKAFST
-1329 AFAGGWSIDAVV
+1329 AFVGGWSLGAVTE
-1341 GPLGQLAGAVKKW
+1341 PLGNLAG
-1354 KGVTIPGD
+1354 
-1362 IQDKLTGLA
+1362 
-1371 NGVKSFTWAF
+1371 S
-1381 AGGWSIDAVVGPLGQ
+1381 
-1396 LAGAV
+1396 
-1401 KKWKGVTI
+1401 
-1409 PGDIQDKLTG
+1409 
-1419 LANGVKSFTWAFAGG
+1419 
-1434 WSIDKVVGPLGQL
+1434 
-1447 AGAVK
+1447 VK
-1452 KWNGVAIPGGIQDKL
+1452 KWNGVAIPGGIQGNL
-1467 TGLANGVKSFTGIGF
+1467 TALANSVKAFADVGASATTGMTSSATALTSLSTSVTSLANSGIATIGTSLSNFITSLNNTSAVTSTLPDQLKSF
-1482 EIVESMSNAASGVR
+1482 
-1496 AIATAA
+1496 A
-1502 TNLSSANLP
+1502 TNLSTSMQNIA
-1511 GVSTQISTFVSSLNT
+1511 TAIST
-1526 TQSITSTLPADVS
+1526 
-1539 AFATQ
+1539 
-1544 LNSAMATLG
+1544 
-1553 NAVSING
+1553 NG
-1560 STISAGFT
+1560 SNISTGFT

-1579 GIGSIVSQ
+1579 GVGSIVSQ
-1587 NMSSMSS
+1587 NMSSMSAAIIDAIS
-1594 AIINSVSIINVG
+1594 AINGG
-1606 LNLIISVVLAF
+1606 LDSIISVVLAF
-1617 AGSMRNALNKS
+1617 AGSMRNALNES
-1628 TTSTAAGLRTTVDR
+1628 TTSTAAGLRATVNR
-1642 INSFQS
+1642 IDSFQS

-1660 LLNGMRSNSS
+1660 LLNGMQSNSS

-1677 SSVNQAVNSVR
+1677 SSVNQAVNGVR
-1688 AYYNGFYGAGRYLV
+1688 AYYNGFYDAGRYLV
-1702 EGFTNGINDYAR
+1702 EGFANGIRNYAS

-1728 TAADRALDNGS
+1728 TAADRALDIGS

-1774 QKAISTLN
+1774 RKAISTLN
-1782 DMLATSSIDDLFD
+1782 DMLATSSIDDMFD

-1830 LREIDRRFRQNGGDH
+1830 LREIDRRFRQNESGSRTAEKDTSGPKSVNIEYN
-1845 QAKMFDRLISATDKN
+1845 QTLNSPT
-1860 AKELSDLRG
+1860 S
-1869 DLSRYNDSI
+1869 LSRYDIYRQTSNQLKLLR
-1878 AGQETAVYV
+1878 QELKMSPI
-1887 DGKKLASSIAKPMNQ
+1887 GK
-1902 QLGIRLRRGS
+1902 
-1912 LSRI
+1912 

>member
-19 EQGINKTS
+19 EQGISKTS
-27 GLLGKLKQALNL
+27 SLLGKLKQALNL

-85 MTNAAIDAGKSITN
+85 MTNAAIDAGKSIAN

-195 SQAMHQLSQ
+195 SQAMYQLSQ

-234 RTAENFGTDV
+234 RTAENFGTNV

-254 RESLTKGEW
+254 RESLTEGGW

-318 IDTTKEALASGWTN
+318 IDTTKEALGSGWTN

-352 DVISDVVNRSSES
+352 NVISDVVNRSSES
-365 RNNLLRGWKDLGG
+365 RNNLLQGWKDLGG
-378 RTKLIEGLANVFK
+378 RTELIKGLSSVFE
-391 SLGKVVSTV
+391 SLGKVLSTV

-418 ITKAFASFTE
+418 ITKAFTSFTE

-472 SMGSLLNNLLDIAAG
+472 SMSSLLNNLLDIAAR

-587 ARKIGGAFDKIKEV
+587 ARKIGGAFDKIKEA
-601 VEDLFGNGAEKL
+601 VEGLFGNGAEKL

-624 GGLQESLNAFT
+624 DGLQESLNAFT

-676 DMMTELNLSL
+676 GMMTELNLSL

-691 TVKSAKTTDLIKTG
+691 TVKGVKTTDLIKTG

-744 TELVAAAKGLSYA
+744 AELVAAAKGLSYA

-819 NISAAVSMVVTA
+819 NISAAVSMVITA
-831 KSLGDIAKAFNSFS
+831 KSLGDIADAFGSFS
-845 QYSWDEIGRGLSAM
+845 SYDWGEIGRGLTAM
-859 GGALTEMGTVTGL
+859 GGALGEVGLVTGA
-872 LGRFGKHNI
+872 LGKIAGFSGI
-881 SAAVSMVVTA
+881 LASGSIYITVQ
-891 KSLGDIAKAFNSFS
+891 SLDDIAKVFGEFTQ
-905 RYSWDEIGRGL
+905 YDWGEIGRGL
-916 SAMGGALGEV
+916 TAMGGALGEV

-982 ALGEVGVISG
+982 ALTEVGVVSG

-1013 QGLGDIAKAFN
+1013 QGLGDIASAFN
-1024 SFSRYSWDEIGRGL
+1024 SFSQYSWDEIGRGL
-1038 VAMGGALGEVGLVSG
+1038 VAMGGALGEVGVVSG

-1061 SGIIGSGTIIL
+1061 SGLIGAGTINL
-1072 AVQGLGEIARTF
+1072 TVQGLDEIAQAF
-1084 NSFTQYNWDE
+1084 NSFSQYSWDE

-1109 AVISGAT
+1109 AAISGAT

-1139 DIATAFGKF
+1139 DLATAFGKF
-1148 TKFNWDEIGRGL
+1148 AEFNWDEIGRGL
-1160 AAMAGALGATAL
+1160 TAMGAAMGETAL
-1172 GSLLN
+1172 GGLLN
-1177 TLSGLGAGA
+1177 TFSGFGAGA
-1186 ISKVAVPLGQL
+1186 IEQMAAPLGTLADSIKKWEGVAVPDDLADQLGRIADGVGKFTMAGWGSDTVANIAQPMNVLADAVAKWSTITFPTDIATQLGSLASGVEAFTLAFAGGWSLNAVVGPLGTL
-1197 ADSVKKWSG
+1197 ADSVKKWDG
-1206 VTVPGDLATSLGA
+1206 VEVPG
-1219 LASGVMKFTLG
+1219 
-1230 GIGAGALSTA
+1230 GI
-1240 APGMVQMANAVA
+1240 Q
-1252 KWSTIKFPSE
+1252 
-1262 IEGNLKALANG
+1262 GNLTALANG
-1273 VKAFTFAF
+1273 VKAFT
-1281 AGGWSMDAVV
+1281 
-1291 GPLGQLASAV
+1291 L
-1301 NKWKGVTVPA
+1301 
-1311 GIEGNLTGL
+1311 
-1320 ANGVKAFTF
+1320 
-1329 AFAGGWSIDAVV
+1329 AFAGGWSIDAVI
-1341 GPLGQLAGAVKKW
+1341 GPLGQL
-1354 KGVTIPGD
+1354 P
-1362 IQDKLTGLA
+1362 
-1371 NGVKSFTWAF
+1371 
-1381 AGGWSIDAVVGPLGQ
+1381 
-1396 LAGAV
+1396 
-1401 KKWKGVTI
+1401 
-1409 PGDIQDKLTG
+1409 
-1419 LANGVKSFTWAFAGG
+1419 
-1434 WSIDKVVGPLGQL
+1434 
-1447 AGAVK
+1447 GAVK
-1452 KWNGVAIPGGIQDKL
+1452 KWNGVEVPGGIQGNL
-1467 TGLANGVKSFTGIGF
+1467 TALANGVKAFTLAFVGGWSINAVIGPLGQLAGEVKKWNGVEVPGGIQGNLTALANGVKAFTGIGSG
-1482 EIVESMSNAASGVR
+1482 IAESMSNAASGVR
-1496 AIATAA
+1496 SIATAA
-1502 TNLSSANLP
+1502 TSLSAANLS
-1511 GVSTQISTFVSSLNT
+1511 GVSKQISTFVSSLNN
-1526 TQSITSTLPADVS
+1526 TQSITSTLPADIS

-1544 LNSAMATLG
+1544 LNSAMVTLG
-1553 NAVSING
+1553 NVVSTNG
-1560 STISAGFT
+1560 STISTGFT
-1568 QFKTSV
+1568 QFKASV

-1579 GIGSIVSQ
+1579 GVGSIVSQ
-1587 NMSSMSS
+1587 NMSSMST
-1594 AIINSVSIINVG
+1594 AIIGATSTINGG
-1606 LNLIISVVLAF
+1606 LDSIISVVLAF
-1617 AGSMRNALNKS
+1617 AGSMGNALNES
-1628 TTSTAAGLRTTVDR
+1628 MTSTAAGLRTTVDR

-1670 QFIGVFS
+1670 QFTGVFS

-1688 AYYNGFYGAGRYLV
+1688 AYYNGFYDAGRYLV
-1702 EGFTNGINDYAR
+1702 EGFTNGIRNYAS

-1830 LREIDRRFRQNGGDH
+1830 LREIDRRFRQNESGSRTAEKDTSGPKSVNIEYN
-1845 QAKMFDRLISATDKN
+1845 QTLNSPT
-1860 AKELSDLRG
+1860 S
-1869 DLSRYNDSI
+1869 LSRYDIYRQTSNQLKLLR
-1878 AGQETAVYV
+1878 QELKMSPI
-1887 DGKKLASSIAKPMNQ
+1887 GK
-1902 QLGIRLRRGS
+1902 
-1912 LSRI
+1912 

>member
-27 GLLGKLKQALNL
+27 GLLSKLKQALNL

-151 YNFTEMTRNIGTFT
+151 YNFTEMTRSIGTFT

-195 SQAMHQLSQ
+195 SQAMYQLSQ

-234 RTAENFGTDV
+234 RTAENFGANV

-254 RESLTKGEW
+254 RESLTEGGW

-318 IDTTKEALASGWTN
+318 IDTTKEALGSGWTN

-338 GDFEEAKELWSGVA
+338 GDFEEAKELWSSVA
-352 DVISDVVNRSSES
+352 NVISDVVNRSSES
-365 RNNLLRGWKDLGG
+365 RNNLLQGWKDLGG
-378 RTKLIEGLANVFK
+378 RTELIKGLSNVFE
-391 SLGKVVSTV
+391 SLGKVLSTV

-428 SLVPSESTL
+428 KLVPSESTL

-446 VFSVFDIGVQAVKA
+446 VFSIFDIGVQAVKA

-505 EGAAKKVGTS
+505 EGAAKKVGTA
-515 VSNVLGMFNSFTGRI
+515 VSSVLGLFSSFTGGI
-530 SSMGSAIRSIAST
+530 SSIGSTIGSIAST
-543 IGDTLGGA
+543 IGSTIGSIASTIGNTLGGA

-557 VISNVLTWITDN
+557 VISDVLTWITDN

-587 ARKIGGAFDKIKEV
+587 AQKIGGAFDKIKEV
-601 VEDLFGNGAEKL
+601 FEDLFGNGAEKL

-650 ALLVNSMEKIAA
+650 ALLVDSMEKIAA

-676 DMMTELNLSL
+676 GLMTELNISL

-691 TVKSAKTTDLIKTG
+691 TMKGAKTTDLIKTG

-721 MSTIGNLKWD
+721 MSTIGNLNWD

-744 TELVAAAKGLSYA
+744 AELVAAAKGLSYA

-819 NISAAVSMVVTA
+819 NISAAVSMVITA
-831 KSLGDIAKAFNSFS
+831 KSLGDIADAFGSFS
-845 QYSWDEIGRGLSAM
+845 SYDWGEIGRGLTAM
-859 GGALTEMGTVTGL
+859 GGALGEVGLVTGA
-872 LGRFGKHNI
+872 LGKLAGFSGI
-881 SAAVSMVVTA
+881 LGSGSIYITVQ
-891 KSLGDIAKAFNSFS
+891 SLGDIAKVFGEFTQ
-905 RYSWDEIGRGL
+905 YDWGEIGRGL
-916 SAMGGALGEV
+916 AAMGGALGEV

-992 ALGKLAGLSG
+992 ALGKIAGLSG
-1002 IIGSGSIVLTA
+1002 IIGAGTINLTV
-1013 QGLGDIAKAFN
+1013 QGLDEIAQAFN
-1024 SFSRYSWDEIGRGL
+1024 SFSQYS
-1038 VAMGGALGEVGLVSG
+1038 
-1053 ALGKLAGL
+1053 
-1061 SGIIGSGTIIL
+1061 
-1072 AVQGLGEIARTF
+1072 
-1084 NSFTQYNWDE
+1084 WDE

-1109 AVISGAT
+1109 AAISGAT

-1124 LMGAGTITLASQGLI
+1124 LVGAGTITLASKGLI
-1139 DIATAFGKF
+1139 DLATAFGKF
-1148 TKFNWDEIGRGL
+1148 SEFNWDEIGRGL
-1160 AAMAGALGATAL
+1160 TAMGAAMGETAL
-1172 GSLLN
+1172 GGLLN
-1177 TLSGLGAGA
+1177 TFSGFGAGA
-1186 ISKVAVPLGQL
+1186 IEKMAAPLGTLADSIKKWEGVAVPDDL
-1197 ADSVKKWSG
+1197 ADQLGRIADG
-1206 VTVPGDLATSLGA
+1206 VG
-1219 LASGVMKFTLG
+1219 KFTM
-1230 GIGAGALSTA
+1230 AGWGSDT
-1240 APGMVQMANAVA
+1240 VANIAQPMNVLADAVA
-1252 KWSTIKFPSE
+1252 KWSTITFPTDIATQLGSLASGVE
-1262 IEGNLKALANG
+1262 AFTLAFAGGWSLNAVVGPLGALADSVRKWDGVEVPGGIQGNLTALANG
-1273 VKAFTFAF
+1273 VKAFT
-1281 AGGWSMDAVV
+1281 
-1291 GPLGQLASAV
+1291 L
-1301 NKWKGVTVPA
+1301 
-1311 GIEGNLTGL
+1311 
-1320 ANGVKAFTF
+1320 
-1329 AFAGGWSIDAVV
+1329 AFAGGWSIDAII
-1341 GPLGQLAGAVKKW
+1341 GPLGQL
-1354 KGVTIPGD
+1354 P
-1362 IQDKLTGLA
+1362 
-1371 NGVKSFTWAF
+1371 
-1381 AGGWSIDAVVGPLGQ
+1381 
-1396 LAGAV
+1396 
-1401 KKWKGVTI
+1401 
-1409 PGDIQDKLTG
+1409 
-1419 LANGVKSFTWAFAGG
+1419 
-1434 WSIDKVVGPLGQL
+1434 
-1447 AGAVK
+1447 GAVK
-1452 KWNGVAIPGGIQDKL
+1452 KWNGVEVPGGIQGDL
-1467 TGLANGVKSFTGIGF
+1467 TALANGVKAFTGIGSG
-1482 EIVESMSNAASGVR
+1482 IAESMSNAASGVR
-1496 AIATAA
+1496 SIATAA
-1502 TNLSSANLP
+1502 TSLSAANLS
-1511 GVSTQISTFVSSLNT
+1511 GVSKQISTFVSSLNN
-1526 TQSITSTLPADVS
+1526 TQSITSTLPADIS

-1544 LNSAMATLG
+1544 LNSAMVTLG
-1553 NAVSING
+1553 NVVSTNG
-1560 STISAGFT
+1560 STISTGFT

-1579 GIGSIVSQ
+1579 GVGSIVSQ
-1587 NMSSMSS
+1587 NMSSMST
-1594 AIINSVSIINVG
+1594 AIIGATSTINGG
-1606 LNLIISVVLAF
+1606 LDSIISVVLAF
-1617 AGSMRNALNKS
+1617 AGSMRNALNES
-1628 TTSTAAGLRTTVDR
+1628 TTSTAAGLRATVDR

-1670 QFIGVFS
+1670 QFTGVFS

-1688 AYYNGFYGAGRYLV
+1688 AYYNGFYDAGRYLV
-1702 EGFTNGINDYAR
+1702 EGFVNGINDYAR

-1830 LREIDRRFRQNGGDH
+1830 LREIDRRFRQNESGSQTAEKDTSGPKSVNIEYN
-1845 QAKMFDRLISATDKN
+1845 QTLNSPT
-1860 AKELSDLRG
+1860 S
-1869 DLSRYNDSI
+1869 LSRYDIYRQTSNQLKLLR
-1878 AGQETAVYV
+1878 QELKMSPI
-1887 DGKKLASSIAKPMNQ
+1887 GK
-1902 QLGIRLRRGS
+1902 
-1912 LSRI
+1912 

>member
-51 AVSGVSFNPLTSGL
+51 AVSGVSFSPLTSGL

-195 SQAMHQLSQ
+195 SQAMYQLSQ

-222 GMGGEVFQNALK
+222 GMGGEVFQEALK
-234 RTAENFGTDV
+234 RTARNFGTDV
-244 DGMIQKYGSF
+244 DGMIEKYGSF

-298 VQLANTAEGAATDV
+298 IQLANTAEGAATDV

-365 RNNLLRGWKDLGG
+365 RNNLLKGWKDLGG
-378 RTKLIEGLANVFK
+378 RTELIKGLSNVFE

-409 PTTSQQLMD
+409 PTTSRKLMD
-418 ITKAFASFTE
+418 ITEAFTSFTE
-428 SLVPSESTL
+428 RLIPSESTL

-460 VGEAISTAFGSD
+460 VGEAIATAFGSD
-472 SMGSLLNNLLDIAAG
+472 SMGGLLDNLLDIAAG
-487 FGDWLVGLDNSIK
+487 FGDWLVGLDKSIK

-505 EGAAKKVGTS
+505 EGAAKGVGTAIS
-515 VSNVLGMFNSFTGRI
+515 GVLGLFSSFTGGI
-530 SSMGSAIRSIAST
+530 SSMGSAIGSIASR
-543 IGDTLGGA
+543 IGDVLGGA

-557 VISNVLTWITDN
+557 VISDVLTWITDN

-587 ARKIGGAFDKIKEV
+587 TKKLGGAFDKIKEA
-601 VEDLFGNGAEKL
+601 VEGIFGNGGENL
-613 KKGAGVFDEIL
+613 KKGAGVFNDIL
-624 GGLQESLNAFT
+624 SGLQESLNAFT
-635 GSVKAFTLVEIAGSI
+635 GSVKAVTLVEIAGSI

-669 GGVSAIG
+669 GGISAIG
-676 DMMTELNLSL
+676 GLMTELNVSL
-686 KSITK
+686 KAITK
-691 TVKSAKTTDLIKTG
+691 TMKGVKTTDLIKTG
-705 AALIEFAKAVD
+705 VALMEFAKAVD

-721 MSTIGNLKWD
+721 MSTIGNLDWD
-731 EIAKGLTGMGGAM
+731 EIGKGLTGMGGAM
-744 TELVAAAKGLSYA
+744 AELVAAAKGLSYA
-757 KVDLKTA
+757 KVDIKTA

-775 MVADPLKKLGNMS
+775 MVADPLKKLGGMS
-788 WDQVGKGLSAMG
+788 WEEIGKGLSAMG
-800 GALTEMGTVTG
+800 GALAEMGTVTG
-811 LLGRFGKH
+811 LLGRFGK
-819 NISAAVSMVVTA
+819 NNLSASISMVLTA
-831 KSLGDIAKAFNSFS
+831 KSLGDIA
-845 QYSWDEIGRGLSAM
+845 E
-859 GGALTEMGTVTGL
+859 
-872 LGRFGKHNI
+872 
-881 SAAVSMVVTA
+881 
-891 KSLGDIAKAFNSFS
+891 
-905 RYSWDEIGRGL
+905 
-916 SAMGGALGEV
+916 
-926 GLVTGALGKL
+926 
-936 AGFSGIIGGGS
+936 
-947 ILITAQSL
+947 
-955 GDIASAFGS
+955 AFGDFS
-964 FTQYDWGEIG
+964 KCNWG
-974 RGLTAMGG
+974 
-982 ALGEVGVISG
+982 
-992 ALGKLAGLSG
+992 
-1002 IIGSGSIVLTA
+1002 
-1013 QGLGDIAKAFN
+1013 
-1024 SFSRYSWDEIGRGL
+1024 EIGRGL
-1038 VAMGGALGEVGLVSG
+1038 VAMGGALGEVGTVTG
-1053 ALGKLAGL
+1053 VLGKLAGF
-1061 SGIIGSGTIIL
+1061 SGILGGGSIL
-1072 AVQGLGEIARTF
+1072 ITAKSLGDIAEAF
-1084 NSFTQYNWDE
+1084 GKFTQYNWDE
-1094 IGRGLVAMGGAMGEV
+1094 IGRGLVAMGGALTEVGVVSGALGKLAGLSGIIGGGSILITAKSLGDIASAFGSFTQYNWGEIGRGLVAMGGALGEVSLITGALGKLAGLSGLIGAGTITLAVQGLDEIARAFNSFAQYSWDEIGRGLVAMGGALGEV

-1148 TKFNWDEIGRGL
+1148 TEFNWDEIGRGL
-1160 AAMAGALGATAL
+1160 AAMAGALGVTAL

-1177 TLSGLGAGA
+1177 TLSGIGAGV
-1186 ISKVAVPLGQL
+1186 ISTVAVPLGQL

-1206 VTVPGDLATSLGA
+1206 VTVPEDLATNLGT

-1230 GIGAGALSTA
+1230 GLGAGALSTA
-1240 APGMVQMANAVA
+1240 ASGMVQMANAVA
-1252 KWSTIKFPSE
+1252 KWSTIEFPAG
-1262 IEGNLKALANG
+1262 IEGNLTALANG
-1273 VKAFTFAF
+1273 VKSFALAF
-1281 AGGWSMDAVV
+1281 AGGWSLNAVV
-1291 GPLGQLASAV
+1291 GPFGQLASAV
-1301 NKWKGVTVPA
+1301 NKWKDVTIPS
-1311 GIEGNLTGL
+1311 GIQGNLTGL
-1320 ANGVKAFTF
+1320 ANGVKAFST
-1329 AFAGGWSIDAVV
+1329 AFVGGWSLGAITE
-1341 GPLGQLAGAVKKW
+1341 PLGNLAGSVKKW
-1354 KGVTIPGD
+1354 NGVTIPAG
-1362 IQDKLTGLA
+1362 IESKLTGLA
-1371 NGVKSFTWAF
+1371 NGVKAF
-1381 AGGWSIDAVVGPLGQ
+1381 STAFVGGWSLGAITEPLGN
-1396 LAGAV
+1396 LAG
-1401 KKWKGVTI
+1401 
-1409 PGDIQDKLTG
+1409 
-1419 LANGVKSFTWAFAGG
+1419 S
-1434 WSIDKVVGPLGQL
+1434 
-1447 AGAVK
+1447 VK
-1452 KWNGVAIPGGIQDKL
+1452 KWNGVAIPGGIQGNL
-1467 TGLANGVKSFTGIGF
+1467 TALANSVKAFADVGASATTGMTSSATALTSLSTSVTSLANSGIATIGTSLSNFITSLNNTSAVTSTLPDQLKSF
-1482 EIVESMSNAASGVR
+1482 
-1496 AIATAA
+1496 A
-1502 TNLSSANLP
+1502 TNLSTSMQNIA
-1511 GVSTQISTFVSSLNT
+1511 TAIST
-1526 TQSITSTLPADVS
+1526 
-1539 AFATQ
+1539 
-1544 LNSAMATLG
+1544 
-1553 NAVSING
+1553 NG
-1560 STISAGFT
+1560 STISTGFT
-1568 QFKTSV
+1568 QFKASV

-1579 GIGSIVSQ
+1579 GVGSIVSQ
-1587 NMSSMSS
+1587 NMSSMSA
-1594 AIINSVSIINVG
+1594 AIIGATSTINGGLHSIV
-1606 LNLIISVVLAF
+1606 SVVLAF
-1617 AGSMRNALNKS
+1617 AGSMRNALNES
-1628 TTSTAAGLRTTVDR
+1628 TTSTAAGLRTTVNR
-1642 INSFQS
+1642 IDSFQS

-1660 LLNGMRSNSS
+1660 LLNGMQSNSS

-1677 SSVNQAVNSVR
+1677 SSVNQAVNGVR
-1688 AYYNGFYGAGRYLV
+1688 AYYNGFYDAGRYLV
-1702 EGFTNGINDYAR
+1702 EGFANGIRNYAS

-1728 TAADRALDNGS
+1728 KAADRALDVGS

-1774 QKAISTLN
+1774 RKAISTLN
-1782 DMLATSSIDDLFD
+1782 GMLATSSIDDMFD

-1830 LREIDRRFRQNGGDH
+1830 LREIDRRFRQNESGSRTAEKDTSGPKSVNIEYN
-1845 QAKMFDRLISATDKN
+1845 QTLNSPT
-1860 AKELSDLRG
+1860 S
-1869 DLSRYNDSI
+1869 LSRYDIYRQTSNQLKLLR
-1878 AGQETAVYV
+1878 QELKMSPI
-1887 DGKKLASSIAKPMNQ
+1887 GK
-1902 QLGIRLRRGS
+1902 
-1912 LSRI
+1912 

>member
-27 GLLGKLKQALNL
+27 GLLSKLKQALNL

-195 SQAMHQLSQ
+195 SQAMYQLSQ

-234 RTAENFGTDV
+234 RTAENFGTNV

-254 RESLTKGEW
+254 RESLTEGGW

-318 IDTTKEALASGWTN
+318 IDTTKEALGSGWTN

-352 DVISDVVNRSSES
+352 NVISDVVNRSSES
-365 RNNLLRGWKDLGG
+365 RNNLLQGWKDLGG
-378 RTKLIEGLANVFK
+378 RTELIKGLSNVFE
-391 SLGKVVSTV
+391 SLGKVLSTV

-587 ARKIGGAFDKIKEV
+587 ARKIGGAFDKIKEA
-601 VEDLFGNGAEKL
+601 VEGLFGNGAEKL

-624 GGLQESLNAFT
+624 DGLQESLNAFT

-676 DMMTELNLSL
+676 GMMTELNLSL

-691 TVKSAKTTDLIKTG
+691 TVKGVKTTDLIKTG

-744 TELVAAAKGLSYA
+744 AELVAAAKGLSYA

-859 GGALTEMGTVTGL
+859 GGALGEVGLVTGA
-872 LGRFGKHNI
+872 LGKIAGFSGI
-881 SAAVSMVVTA
+881 LASGSIFITVQ
-891 KSLGDIAKAFNSFS
+891 SLDDIAKVFGEFTQ
-905 RYSWDEIGRGL
+905 YDWGEIGRGL
-916 SAMGGALGEV
+916 AAMGGALGEV

-974 RGLTAMGG
+974 RGLAAMGG

-1024 SFSRYSWDEIGRGL
+1024 SFSQYSWDEIGRGL
-1038 VAMGGALGEVGLVSG
+1038 TAMGGALGEVAVVSG

-1061 SGIIGSGTIIL
+1061 SGLIGAGTINL
-1072 AVQGLGEIARTF
+1072 TVQGLDEIAQAF
-1084 NSFTQYNWDE
+1084 NSFSQYSWDE

-1109 AVISGAT
+1109 AAISGAT

-1139 DIATAFGKF
+1139 DLATAFGKF
-1148 TKFNWDEIGRGL
+1148 AEFNWDEIGRGL
-1160 AAMAGALGATAL
+1160 TAMGAAMGETAL
-1172 GSLLN
+1172 GGLLN
-1177 TLSGLGAGA
+1177 TFSGFGAGA
-1186 ISKVAVPLGQL
+1186 IEQMAAPLGTLADSIKKWEGVAVPDDLADQLGRIADGVGKFTMAGWGSDTVANIAQPMNVLADAVAKWSTITFPTDIATQLGSLASGVEAFTLAFAGGWSLNAVVGPLGTL
-1197 ADSVKKWSG
+1197 ADSVKKWDG
-1206 VTVPGDLATSLGA
+1206 VEVPG
-1219 LASGVMKFTLG
+1219 
-1230 GIGAGALSTA
+1230 GI
-1240 APGMVQMANAVA
+1240 Q
-1252 KWSTIKFPSE
+1252 
-1262 IEGNLKALANG
+1262 GNLTALANG
-1273 VKAFTFAF
+1273 VKAFT
-1281 AGGWSMDAVV
+1281 
-1291 GPLGQLASAV
+1291 L
-1301 NKWKGVTVPA
+1301 
-1311 GIEGNLTGL
+1311 
-1320 ANGVKAFTF
+1320 
-1329 AFAGGWSIDAVV
+1329 AFAGGWSIDAVIGPLGQLPGAV
-1341 GPLGQLAGAVKKW
+1341 KKWDGVEVPGGIQGNLTALANGVKAFTLAFVGGWSINAVIGPLGQLAGE
-1354 KGVTIPGD
+1354 
-1362 IQDKLTGLA
+1362 
-1371 NGVKSFTWAF
+1371 
-1381 AGGWSIDAVVGPLGQ
+1381 
-1396 LAGAV
+1396 
-1401 KKWKGVTI
+1401 
-1409 PGDIQDKLTG
+1409 
-1419 LANGVKSFTWAFAGG
+1419 
-1434 WSIDKVVGPLGQL
+1434 
-1447 AGAVK
+1447 VK
-1452 KWNGVAIPGGIQDKL
+1452 KWNGVEVPGGIQGNL
-1467 TGLANGVKSFTGIGF
+1467 TALANGVKAFTGIGSG
-1482 EIVESMSNAASGVR
+1482 IAESMSNAASGVR
-1496 AIATAA
+1496 SIATAA
-1502 TNLSSANLP
+1502 TSLSAANLS
-1511 GVSTQISTFVSSLNT
+1511 GVSKQISTFVSSLNN
-1526 TQSITSTLPADVS
+1526 TQSITSTLPADIS

-1544 LNSAMATLG
+1544 LNSAMVTLG
-1553 NAVSING
+1553 NVVSTNG
-1560 STISAGFT
+1560 SNISTGFT

-1579 GIGSIVSQ
+1579 GVGSIVSQ
-1587 NMSSMSS
+1587 NMSSVSAAIIDAIS
-1594 AIINSVSIINVG
+1594 AINGG
-1606 LNLIISVVLAF
+1606 LDSIISVVLAF
-1617 AGSMRNALNKS
+1617 AGSMRNALNES
-1628 TTSTAAGLRTTVDR
+1628 TTSTAAGLRATVNR
-1642 INSFQS
+1642 IDSFQS

-1660 LLNGMRSNSS
+1660 LLNGMQSNSS

-1677 SSVNQAVNSVR
+1677 SSVNQAVNGVR
-1688 AYYNGFYGAGRYLV
+1688 AYYNGFYDAGRYLV
-1702 EGFTNGINDYAR
+1702 EGFANGIRNYAS

-1728 TAADRALDNGS
+1728 TAADRALDIGS

-1830 LREIDRRFRQNGGDH
+1830 LREIDRRFRQNESGSRTAEKDTSGPKSVNIEYN
-1845 QAKMFDRLISATDKN
+1845 QTLNSPT
-1860 AKELSDLRG
+1860 S
-1869 DLSRYNDSI
+1869 LSRYDIYRQTSNQLKLLR
-1878 AGQETAVYV
+1878 QELKMSPI
-1887 DGKKLASSIAKPMNQ
+1887 GK
-1902 QLGIRLRRGS
+1902 
-1912 LSRI
+1912 

>member
-27 GLLGKLKQALNL
+27 GLLSKLKQALNL

-115 MNAVQTILANTQ
+115 MNAAQTILANTQ

-195 SQAMHQLSQ
+195 SQAMYQLSQ

-234 RTAENFGTDV
+234 RTAENFGTNV

-254 RESLTKGEW
+254 RESLTEGGW

-318 IDTTKEALASGWTN
+318 IDTTKEALGSGWTN

-352 DVISDVVNRSSES
+352 NVISDVVNRSSES
-365 RNNLLRGWKDLGG
+365 RNNLLQGWKDLGG
-378 RTKLIEGLANVFK
+378 RTELIKGLSSVFE
-391 SLGKVVSTV
+391 SLGKVLSTV

-428 SLVPSESTL
+428 KLVPSESTL

-601 VEDLFGNGAEKL
+601 FEDLFGNGAEKL

-650 ALLVNSMEKIAA
+650 ALLVDSMEKIAA

-676 DMMTELNLSL
+676 GMMTELNLSL

-691 TVKSAKTTDLIKTG
+691 TVKGVKTTDLIKTG

-744 TELVAAAKGLSYA
+744 AELVAAAKGLSYA

-831 KSLGDIAKAFNSFS
+831 KSLGDIADAFGSFS
-845 QYSWDEIGRGLSAM
+845 SYDWGEIGRGLTAM
-859 GGALTEMGTVTGL
+859 GGALGEVGLVTGA
-872 LGRFGKHNI
+872 LGKIAGFSGI
-881 SAAVSMVVTA
+881 LASGSIYITVQ
-891 KSLGDIAKAFNSFS
+891 SLGDIAKVFGEFTQ
-905 RYSWDEIGRGL
+905 YDWGEIGRGL
-916 SAMGGALGEV
+916 TAMGGALGEV

-974 RGLTAMGG
+974 RGLAAMGG

-1024 SFSRYSWDEIGRGL
+1024 SFSQYSWDEIGRGL
-1038 VAMGGALGEVGLVSG
+1038 TAMGGALGEVGVISG
-1053 ALGKLAGL
+1053 ALGKIAGL
-1061 SGIIGSGTIIL
+1061 SGIIGAGTINL
-1072 AVQGLGEIARTF
+1072 TVQGLDEIAQAF
-1084 NSFTQYNWDE
+1084 NSFSQYSWDE

-1109 AVISGAT
+1109 AAISGAT

-1124 LMGAGTITLASQGLI
+1124 LVGAGTITLASKGLI
-1139 DIATAFGKF
+1139 DLATAFGKF
-1148 TKFNWDEIGRGL
+1148 SEFNWDEIGRGL
-1160 AAMAGALGATAL
+1160 TAMGAAMGETAL
-1172 GSLLN
+1172 GGLLN
-1177 TLSGLGAGA
+1177 TFSGFGAGA
-1186 ISKVAVPLGQL
+1186 IEKMAAPLGTLADSIKKWEGVAVPDDLADQLGRIADGVGKFTMAGWGSDTVANIAQPMNVLADAVAKWSTITFPTDIATQLGSLANGVKAFWNAFTGGWSLNAVVGPLGTL
-1197 ADSVKKWSG
+1197 ADSVKKWDG
-1206 VTVPGDLATSLGA
+1206 VEVPG
-1219 LASGVMKFTLG
+1219 
-1230 GIGAGALSTA
+1230 GI
-1240 APGMVQMANAVA
+1240 Q
-1252 KWSTIKFPSE
+1252 
-1262 IEGNLKALANG
+1262 GNLTALANG
-1273 VKAFTFAF
+1273 VKAFT
-1281 AGGWSMDAVV
+1281 
-1291 GPLGQLASAV
+1291 L
-1301 NKWKGVTVPA
+1301 
-1311 GIEGNLTGL
+1311 
-1320 ANGVKAFTF
+1320 
-1329 AFAGGWSIDAVV
+1329 AFAGGWSIDAVI
-1341 GPLGQLAGAVKKW
+1341 GPLGQL
-1354 KGVTIPGD
+1354 P
-1362 IQDKLTGLA
+1362 
-1371 NGVKSFTWAF
+1371 
-1381 AGGWSIDAVVGPLGQ
+1381 
-1396 LAGAV
+1396 
-1401 KKWKGVTI
+1401 
-1409 PGDIQDKLTG
+1409 
-1419 LANGVKSFTWAFAGG
+1419 
-1434 WSIDKVVGPLGQL
+1434 
-1447 AGAVK
+1447 GAVK
-1452 KWNGVAIPGGIQDKL
+1452 KWNGVEVPGGIQGNL
-1467 TGLANGVKSFTGIGF
+1467 TALANGVKAFTLAFVGGWSINAVIGPLGQLAGEVKKWNGVEVPGGIQGNLTALANGVKAFTGIGSG
-1482 EIVESMSNAASGVR
+1482 IAESMSNAASGVR
-1496 AIATAA
+1496 SIATAA
-1502 TNLSSANLP
+1502 TSLSAANLS
-1511 GVSTQISTFVSSLNT
+1511 GVSKQISTFVSSLNN
-1526 TQSITSTLPADVS
+1526 TQSITSTLPADIS

-1544 LNSAMATLG
+1544 LNSAMVTLG
-1553 NAVSING
+1553 NVVSTNG
-1560 STISAGFT
+1560 STISTGFT
-1568 QFKTSV
+1568 QFKASV

-1579 GIGSIVSQ
+1579 GVGSIVSQ
-1587 NMSSMSS
+1587 NMSSMST
-1594 AIINSVSIINVG
+1594 AIIGATSTINGGLHSIV
-1606 LNLIISVVLAF
+1606 SVVLAF
-1617 AGSMRNALNKS
+1617 AGSMGNALNES

-1670 QFIGVFS
+1670 QFTGVFS

-1688 AYYNGFYGAGRYLV
+1688 AYYNGFYDAGRYLV
-1702 EGFTNGINDYAR
+1702 EGFTNGIRNYAS

-1774 QKAISTLN
+1774 RKAISTLN
-1782 DMLATSSIDDLFD
+1782 DMLATSSIDDMFD

-1830 LREIDRRFRQNGGDH
+1830 LREIDRRFRQNESSSRTTEKDASGPKSVNIEYN
-1845 QAKMFDRLISATDKN
+1845 QTLNSPT
-1860 AKELSDLRG
+1860 S
-1869 DLSRYNDSI
+1869 LSRYDIYRQTSNQLKLLR
-1878 AGQETAVYV
+1878 QELKMSPI
-1887 DGKKLASSIAKPMNQ
+1887 GK
-1902 QLGIRLRRGS
+1902 
-1912 LSRI
+1912 

>member
-27 GLLGKLKQALNL
+27 GLLSKLKQALNL

-195 SQAMHQLSQ
+195 SQAMYQLSQ

-234 RTAENFGTDV
+234 RTAENFGTNV

-254 RESLTKGEW
+254 RESLTEGGW

-318 IDTTKEALASGWTN
+318 IDTTKEALGSGWTN

-338 GDFEEAKELWSGVA
+338 GDFEEAKELWSSVA
-352 DVISDVVNRSSES
+352 NVISDVVNRSSES
-365 RNNLLRGWKDLGG
+365 RNNLLQGWKDLGG
-378 RTKLIEGLANVFK
+378 RTELIEGLSNVFE
-391 SLGKVVSTV
+391 SLGKVLSTV

-418 ITKAFASFTE
+418 ITKAFTSFTE

-587 ARKIGGAFDKIKEV
+587 ARKIGGAFDKIKEA
-601 VEDLFGNGAEKL
+601 VEGLFGNGAEKL

-624 GGLQESLNAFT
+624 DGLQESLNAFT

-676 DMMTELNLSL
+676 GMMTELNLSL

-691 TVKSAKTTDLIKTG
+691 TVKGVKTTDLIKTG

-744 TELVAAAKGLSYA
+744 AELVAAAKGLSYA

-859 GGALTEMGTVTGL
+859 GGALGEVGLVTGA
-872 LGRFGKHNI
+872 LGKIAGFSGI
-881 SAAVSMVVTA
+881 LASGSIFITVQ
-891 KSLGDIAKAFNSFS
+891 SLDDIAKVFGSFTQ
-905 RYSWDEIGRGL
+905 YDWGEIGRGL
-916 SAMGGALGEV
+916 TAMGGALGEV

-1024 SFSRYSWDEIGRGL
+1024 SFSQYSWDEIGRGL
-1038 VAMGGALGEVGLVSG
+1038 SAMGGALGEVGLVSG

-1061 SGIIGSGTIIL
+1061 SGLIGAGTINL
-1072 AVQGLGEIARTF
+1072 TVQGLDEIAQAF
-1084 NSFTQYNWDE
+1084 NSFSQYSWDE

-1109 AVISGAT
+1109 AAISGAT

-1139 DIATAFGKF
+1139 DLATAFGKF
-1148 TKFNWDEIGRGL
+1148 AEFNWDEIGRGL
-1160 AAMAGALGATAL
+1160 TAMGAAMGETAL
-1172 GSLLN
+1172 GGLLN
-1177 TLSGLGAGA
+1177 TFSGFGASAIEKMAAPLGTLADSIKKWEG
-1186 ISKVAVPLGQL
+1186 VAVPDDLADQLGRIADGVGKFTMAGWGSDTVANIAQPMNVLADAVAKWSTITFPTDIATQLGSLANGVKAFTLAFAGGWSLNAVVGPLGTL
-1197 ADSVKKWSG
+1197 ADSVKKWNG
-1206 VTVPGDLATSLGA
+1206 VEVPG
-1219 LASGVMKFTLG
+1219 
-1230 GIGAGALSTA
+1230 GI
-1240 APGMVQMANAVA
+1240 Q
-1252 KWSTIKFPSE
+1252 
-1262 IEGNLKALANG
+1262 GNLTALANG
-1273 VKAFTFAF
+1273 VKAFT
-1281 AGGWSMDAVV
+1281 
-1291 GPLGQLASAV
+1291 L
-1301 NKWKGVTVPA
+1301 
-1311 GIEGNLTGL
+1311 
-1320 ANGVKAFTF
+1320 
-1329 AFAGGWSIDAVV
+1329 AFAGGWSIDAVI
-1341 GPLGQLAGAVKKW
+1341 GPLGQL
-1354 KGVTIPGD
+1354 P
-1362 IQDKLTGLA
+1362 
-1371 NGVKSFTWAF
+1371 
-1381 AGGWSIDAVVGPLGQ
+1381 
-1396 LAGAV
+1396 
-1401 KKWKGVTI
+1401 
-1409 PGDIQDKLTG
+1409 
-1419 LANGVKSFTWAFAGG
+1419 
-1434 WSIDKVVGPLGQL
+1434 
-1447 AGAVK
+1447 GAVK
-1452 KWNGVAIPGGIQDKL
+1452 KWNGVEVPGGIQGNL
-1467 TGLANGVKSFTGIGF
+1467 TALANGVKAFTLAFVGGWSINAVIGPLGQLAGEVKKWNGVEVPGGIQGNLTALANGVKAFTGIGSG
-1482 EIVESMSNAASGVR
+1482 IAESMSNAASGVR
-1496 AIATAA
+1496 SIATAA
-1502 TNLSSANLP
+1502 TSLSAANLS
-1511 GVSTQISTFVSSLNT
+1511 GVSKQISTFVSSLNN
-1526 TQSITSTLPADVS
+1526 TQSITSTLPADIS

-1544 LNSAMATLG
+1544 LNSAMVTLG
-1553 NAVSING
+1553 NVVSTNG
-1560 STISAGFT
+1560 STISTGFT
-1568 QFKTSV
+1568 QFKASV

-1579 GIGSIVSQ
+1579 GVGSIVSQ
-1587 NMSSMSS
+1587 NMSSMST
-1594 AIINSVSIINVG
+1594 AIIGATSTINGG
-1606 LNLIISVVLAF
+1606 LDSIISVVLAF
-1617 AGSMRNALNKS
+1617 AGSMGNALNES

-1670 QFIGVFS
+1670 QFTGVFS

-1688 AYYNGFYGAGRYLV
+1688 AYYNGFYDAGRYLV
-1702 EGFTNGINDYAR
+1702 EGFTNGIRNYAS

-1774 QKAISTLN
+1774 RKAISTLN

-1830 LREIDRRFRQNGGDH
+1830 LREIDRRFRQNESGSRTAEKDTSGPKSVNIEYN
-1845 QAKMFDRLISATDKN
+1845 QTLNSPT
-1860 AKELSDLRG
+1860 S
-1869 DLSRYNDSI
+1869 LSRYDIYRQTSNQLKLLR
-1878 AGQETAVYV
+1878 QELKMSPI
-1887 DGKKLASSIAKPMNQ
+1887 GK
-1902 QLGIRLRRGS
+1902 
-1912 LSRI
+1912 

>member
-19 EQGINKTS
+19 EQGISKTS
-27 GLLGKLKQALNL
+27 SLLGKLKQALNL

-65 QGVQSGFNAMGAVAF
+65 QSVQSGFNAMGAVAF

-85 MTNAAIDAGKSITN
+85 MTNAAINAGMSITN

-115 MNAVQTILANTQ
+115 MNSVQTILANTQ

-165 AAGVDLQTSVDSI
+165 AAGVDLQTSTDSI

-195 SQAMHQLSQ
+195 SQAMYQLSQ

-222 GMGGEVFQNALK
+222 GMGGEVFQEALK
-234 RTAENFGTDV
+234 RTARNFGTDV
-244 DGMIQKYGSF
+244 DGMIEKYGSF
-254 RESLTKGEW
+254 RESLTQGGW

-318 IDTTKEALASGWTN
+318 IDTSKEALASGWTN

-352 DVISDVVNRSSES
+352 DVISEVVNRSSES
-365 RNNLLRGWKDLGG
+365 RNNLLQGWKDLGG
-378 RTKLIEGLANVFK
+378 RTELIEGLTNVFE
-391 SLGKVVSTV
+391 SLGKVASTV

-409 PTTSQQLMD
+409 PTTSRQLMD
-418 ITKAFASFTE
+418 ITEAFTSFTE
-428 SLVPSESTL
+428 SLIPSESTL

-460 VGEAISTAFGSD
+460 VGKALATAFGSD
-472 SMGSLLNNLLDIAAG
+472 SMGSLLDNLLDIAAG

-505 EGAAKKVGTS
+505 EGAAKGVGTAIS
-515 VSNVLGMFNSFTGRI
+515 GVLGLFSSFTGGI
-530 SSMGSAIRSIAST
+530 SSMGSAIGSIAST
-543 IGDTLGGA
+543 IGDVLGGA

-557 VISNVLTWITDN
+557 VISDVLTWITDN

-587 ARKIGGAFDKIKEV
+587 AQKIGGVFDKIKET
-601 VEDLFGNGAEKL
+601 VENLFGNGAEKL

-635 GSVKAFTLVEIAGSI
+635 GGVKAFTLVEIAGSI

-669 GGVSAIG
+669 GGISAIG
-676 DMMTELNLSL
+676 GLMTELNVSL
-686 KSITK
+686 KAITK
-691 TVKSAKTTDLIKTG
+691 TMKGVKTTDLIKTG
-705 AALIEFAKAVD
+705 VALMEFAKAVD
-716 MLANA
+716 MLADA
-721 MSTIGNLKWD
+721 MSTIGHLDWD
-731 EIAKGLTGMGGAM
+731 EIGKGLTGMGGAM
-744 TELVAAAKGLSYA
+744 AELVAAAKGLSYA

-788 WDQVGKGLSAMG
+788 WEQIGKGLSAMG
-800 GALTEMGTVTG
+800 GALAEMGTVTG
-811 LLGRFGKH
+811 LLGRFGK
-819 NISAAVSMVVTA
+819 NNLSASISMVLTAKSLGDIADAFGDFSKYNWGEIGRGLVAMGGALAEVGTVTGVLGKLAGFSGILGGGSILITA
-831 KSLGDIAKAFNSFS
+831 KSLGDIAKAFGEFT
-845 QYSWDEIGRGLSAM
+845 QYNWDEIGRGLA
-859 GGALTEMGTVTGL
+859 
-872 LGRFGKHNI
+872 
-881 SAAVSMVVTA
+881 
-891 KSLGDIAKAFNSFS
+891 
-905 RYSWDEIGRGL
+905 
-916 SAMGGALGEV
+916 AMGGALGEV
-926 GLVTGALGKL
+926 AVITGALGKL
-936 AGFSGIIGGGS
+936 AGLSGIIGGGS
-947 ILITAQSL
+947 ILITAKSL

-964 FTQYDWGEIG
+964 FTQYNWG
-974 RGLTAMGG
+974 
-982 ALGEVGVISG
+982 
-992 ALGKLAGLSG
+992 
-1002 IIGSGSIVLTA
+1002 
-1013 QGLGDIAKAFN
+1013 
-1024 SFSRYSWDEIGRGL
+1024 EIGRGL
-1038 VAMGGALGEVGLVSG
+1038 VAMGGALGEVSLITG

-1061 SGIIGSGTIIL
+1061 SGIIGAGTITL
-1072 AVQGLGEIARTF
+1072 AVQGLDEIARAF
-1084 NSFTQYNWDE
+1084 NSFTQYNWEE
-1094 IGRGLVAMGGAMGEV
+1094 IGKGLVAMGGAMGEV
-1109 AVISGAT
+1109 AAISGAT

-1148 TKFNWDEIGRGL
+1148 TEFNWDEIGRGL

-1186 ISKVAVPLGQL
+1186 ISTVAVPLGQL

-1206 VTVPGDLATSLGA
+1206 VTVPSDLATNLGA

-1230 GIGAGALSTA
+1230 GLGAGALSTA

-1252 KWSTIKFPSE
+1252 KWSTIEF
-1262 IEGNLKALANG
+1262 
-1273 VKAFTFAF
+1273 
-1281 AGGWSMDAVV
+1281 
-1291 GPLGQLASAV
+1291 
-1301 NKWKGVTVPA
+1301 PA
-1311 GIEGNLTGL
+1311 GIEGNLTALANGVKSFTLAFAGGWSLNAVVGPFGQLAGAVKKWNGVTIPGGIQGNLTAL

-1329 AFAGGWSIDAVV
+1329 AFAGGWSIDAIN
-1341 GPLGQLAGAVKKW
+1341 GPLGKLAGSVKKW
-1354 KGVTIPGD
+1354 NGVTIPGG
-1362 IQDKLTGLA
+1362 IQGNLTALA
-1371 NGVKSFTWAF
+1371 NGVKAF
-1381 AGGWSIDAVVGPLGQ
+1381 STAFLGGWSLGAITEPLG
-1396 LAGAV
+1396 
-1401 KKWKGVTI
+1401 K
-1409 PGDIQDKLTG
+1409 
-1419 LANGVKSFTWAFAGG
+1419 
-1434 WSIDKVVGPLGQL
+1434 L

-1452 KWNGVAIPGGIQDKL
+1452 KWNGVTIPGGIQGNL
-1467 TGLANGVKSFTGIGF
+1467 TALANGVKAFTGIGSG
-1482 EIVESMSNAASGVR
+1482 ITESMSNAASGVQ

-1502 TNLSSANLP
+1502 TNLSSANLS

-1526 TQSITSTLPADVS
+1526 TQSITSTLPADIS

-1544 LNSAMATLG
+1544 LSSAMTTLG
-1553 NAVSING
+1553 NVVSTNAATIRSAFSSLRTQITTAVS
-1560 STISAGFT
+1560 
-1568 QFKTSV
+1568 
-1574 TNGLS
+1574 GL
-1579 GIGSIVSQ
+1579 GSIVSS
-1587 NMSSMSS
+1587 NMSSASNAVSSGASMISSGSGAIGAAFNRMTSIARSQLTVFSNTVRSSLTQGASSVRSS
-1594 AIINSVSIINVG
+1594 APQFLSAGAQVVTSLTNGLKTG
-1606 LNLIISVVLAF
+1606 LNQIPTMFNSTISSAASNLRSFRSSFYSAGTYVARGF
-1617 AGSMRNALNKS
+1617 ASG
-1628 TTSTAAGLRTTVDR
+1628 
-1642 INSFQS
+1642 I
-1648 QFRTAGQHLADG
+1648 
-1660 LLNGMRSNSS
+1660 SS
-1670 QFIGVFS
+1670 QITF
-1677 SSVNQAVNSVR
+1677 
-1688 AYYNGFYGAGRYLV
+1688 
-1702 EGFTNGINDYAR
+1702 
-1714 SAATAAANMASSAK
+1714 AATAAARLANAASSAAK
-1728 TAADRALDNGS
+1728 EALDINS
-1739 PSKIMMQV
+1739 PSKVFGWIGEMTV
-1747 GRFFTEGFS
+1747 DGFVNTVD
-1756 IGITDREDMVS
+1756 GMATDVRKSGYGMAESVINGFNELDM
-1767 DSSEKVA
+1767 
-1774 QKAISTLN
+1774 
-1782 DMLATSSIDDLFD
+1782 SSISDP
-1795 ASPTITP
+1795 SIRP
-1802 VLDLSAISKQA
+1802 VMDLSMVRRQA
-1813 GSIDSMLSRSIA
+1813 SDLSSMLSASTNPIKA
-1825 PSEAE
+1825 D
-1830 LREIDRRFRQNGGDH
+1830 IDFIGRLERQNGRDY
-1845 QAKMFDRLISATDKN
+1845 QARMFDRLISATDKN

-1902 QLGIRLRRGS
+1902 QLGIRSRRGS

>member
-19 EQGINKTS
+19 EQGVNKTS

-39 DKSVESINNVDK
+39 DKSVESISNVDK

-127 SKGSTIDDV
+127 SKGSTINDV

-195 SQAMHQLSQ
+195 SQAMYQLSQ

-234 RTAENFGTDV
+234 RTAEHFGTNV
-244 DGMIQKYGSF
+244 DGMIKKYGSF

-318 IDTTKEALASGWTN
+318 IDTTKEALGSGWTN

-352 DVISDVVNRSSES
+352 NVISDVVNRSSES
-365 RNNLLRGWKDLGG
+365 RNNLLQGWKDLGG
-378 RTKLIEGLANVFK
+378 RTELIKGLSSVFE
-391 SLGKVVSTV
+391 SLGKVLSTV

-460 VGEAISTAFGSD
+460 VGEAISTAFGSG
-472 SMGSLLNNLLDIAAG
+472 SMGGLLNNLLDIAAG

-515 VSNVLGMFNSFTGRI
+515 VSSVLGLFSSFTGGI
-530 SSMGSAIRSIAST
+530 SSMGSAIGSIAST
-543 IGDTLGGA
+543 IGSTIGSIASTIGNTLGGA

-557 VISNVLTWITDN
+557 VISDVLTWITDN

-587 ARKIGGAFDKIKEV
+587 AKKIGGAFDKIKEV
-601 VEDLFGNGAEKL
+601 FEDLFGNGAEKL

-676 DMMTELNLSL
+676 GLMTELKISL
-686 KSITK
+686 KAITK
-691 TVKSAKTTDLIKTG
+691 TMKGIKTTDLIKTG

-716 MLANA
+716 MLADA
-721 MSTIGNLKWD
+721 MSTIGNLNWD
-731 EIAKGLTGMGGAM
+731 EIGKGLTGMGGAM
-744 TELVAAAKGLSYA
+744 GELVAAAKGLSYA

-788 WDQVGKGLSAMG
+788 WDQIGKGLSAMG

-819 NISAAVSMVVTA
+819 NISAAVSMVITA
-831 KSLGDIAKAFNSFS
+831 K
-845 QYSWDEIGRGLSAM
+845 
-859 GGALTEMGTVTGL
+859 
-872 LGRFGKHNI
+872 
-881 SAAVSMVVTA
+881 
-891 KSLGDIAKAFNSFS
+891 
-905 RYSWDEIGRGL
+905 
-916 SAMGGALGEV
+916 
-926 GLVTGALGKL
+926 
-936 AGFSGIIGGGS
+936 
-947 ILITAQSL
+947 SL

-982 ALGEVGVISG
+982 ALGEIGLVTGALGKLAGFSGILGSGSIFITVQSLGDIAKAFSEFTQYDWGEIGRGLVAMGGALGEVGLVTG

-1002 IIGSGSIVLTA
+1002 IIGSGSIVLA
-1013 QGLGDIAKAFN
+1013 VQGLDEIAKAF
-1024 SFSRYSWDEIGRGL
+1024 SE
-1038 VAMGGALGEVGLVSG
+1038 
-1053 ALGKLAGL
+1053 
-1061 SGIIGSGTIIL
+1061 
-1072 AVQGLGEIARTF
+1072 
-1084 NSFTQYNWDE
+1084 FTQYNWDE

-1139 DIATAFGKF
+1139 DLATAFGKF
-1148 TKFNWDEIGRGL
+1148 AEFNWDEIGRGL

-1186 ISKVAVPLGQL
+1186 ISTVAVPLGQL

-1206 VTVPGDLATSLGA
+1206 VTVPSDLATSLGS

-1252 KWSTIKFPSE
+1252 KWSTIEFPSG
-1262 IEGNLKALANG
+1262 IEGNLTALANGVKAFTFAFAGGWSMNAVVGPLGQLASAVNKWKGVTIPAGIESNLTGLANG

-1291 GPLGQLASAV
+1291 GPLGKLAGTV
-1301 NKWKGVTVPA
+1301 KKWNGVTIPG
-1311 GIEGNLTGL
+1311 GIESNLTGLANGVKAFSLAFVGGWSLGAITGPLGNLAGAVKKWNGVKIPGGIQGNLTGL
-1320 ANGVKAFTF
+1320 ANGVKAFT
-1329 AFAGGWSIDAVV
+1329 
-1341 GPLGQLAGAVKKW
+1341 
-1354 KGVTIPGD
+1354 
-1362 IQDKLTGLA
+1362 
-1371 NGVKSFTWAF
+1371 
-1381 AGGWSIDAVVGPLGQ
+1381 
-1396 LAGAV
+1396 
-1401 KKWKGVTI
+1401 
-1409 PGDIQDKLTG
+1409 
-1419 LANGVKSFTWAFAGG
+1419 
-1434 WSIDKVVGPLGQL
+1434 
-1447 AGAVK
+1447 
-1452 KWNGVAIPGGIQDKL
+1452 
-1467 TGLANGVKSFTGIGF
+1467 GIGSG
-1482 EIVESMSNAASGVR
+1482 ITESMSNAASGVQT
-1496 AIATAA
+1496 IATAA
-1502 TNLSSANLP
+1502 TNLSSANLSR
-1511 GVSTQISTFVSSLNT
+1511 VSTQISNFITSLNNVPAV
-1526 TQSITSTLPADVS
+1526 TSTLPDQLKS
-1539 AFATQ
+1539 FATNLSISMQ
-1544 LNSAMATLG
+1544 NIAT
-1553 NAVSING
+1553 AISTNG
-1560 STISAGFT
+1560 STISAGFA
-1568 QFKTSV
+1568 QFKASV

-1579 GIGSIVSQ
+1579 GVGSIVSQ
-1587 NMSSMSS
+1587 NMSSISA
-1594 AIINSVSIINVG
+1594 AIIGATLAINGG
-1606 LNLIISVVLAF
+1606 LHSIISVVLAF
-1617 AGSMRNALNKS
+1617 AGSIRNALNES
-1628 TTSTAAGLRTTVDR
+1628 TTSTAAGLLATVDR

-1670 QFIGVFS
+1670 QFTGVFS

-1688 AYYNGFYGAGRYLV
+1688 GYYNGFYDAGRYLV
-1702 EGFTNGINDYAR
+1702 EGFTNGIENYTS

-1728 TAADRALDNGS
+1728 TAADRTLDIGS

-1756 IGITDREDMVS
+1756 IGITDREDMVG

-1774 QKAISTLN
+1774 QKAISALN

-1795 ASPTITP
+1795 ASPTIVP

-1830 LREIDRRFRQNGGDH
+1830 LREIDRRFRQNGGDY

-1878 AGQETAVYV
+1878 VGQETAVYV

-1902 QLGIRLRRGS
+1902 QLGIRSRRGS

>member
-27 GLLGKLKQALNL
+27 SLLGKLKQALNL

-195 SQAMHQLSQ
+195 SQAMYQLSQ

-234 RTAENFGTDV
+234 RTAENFGTNV

-254 RESLTKGEW
+254 RESLTEGGW

-318 IDTTKEALASGWTN
+318 IDTTKEALGSGWTN

-352 DVISDVVNRSSES
+352 NVISDVVNRSSES
-365 RNNLLRGWKDLGG
+365 RNNLLQGWKDLGG
-378 RTKLIEGLANVFK
+378 RTELIKGLSNVFE
-391 SLGKVVSTV
+391 SLGKVLSTV

-515 VSNVLGMFNSFTGRI
+515 VSNVLGMFSSFTGRI

-587 ARKIGGAFDKIKEV
+587 ARKIGGAFDKIKEA
-601 VEDLFGNGAEKL
+601 VEGLFGNGAEKL

-624 GGLQESLNAFT
+624 DGLQESLNAFT

-676 DMMTELNLSL
+676 GMMTELNLSL

-691 TVKSAKTTDLIKTG
+691 TVKGVKTTDLIKTG

-744 TELVAAAKGLSYA
+744 AELVAAAKGLSYA

-819 NISAAVSMVVTA
+819 NISAAVSMVITA
-831 KSLGDIAKAFNSFS
+831 KSLGDIADAFGSFS
-845 QYSWDEIGRGLSAM
+845 SYDWGEIGRGLTAM
-859 GGALTEMGTVTGL
+859 GGALGEVGLVTGA
-872 LGRFGKHNI
+872 LGKIAGFSGI
-881 SAAVSMVVTA
+881 LASGSIYITVQ
-891 KSLGDIAKAFNSFS
+891 SLDDIAKVFGEFTQ
-905 RYSWDEIGRGL
+905 YDWGEIGRGL
-916 SAMGGALGEV
+916 TAMGGALGEV

-974 RGLTAMGG
+974 RGLAAMGG

-1024 SFSRYSWDEIGRGL
+1024 SFSQYSWDEIGRGL
-1038 VAMGGALGEVGLVSG
+1038 TAMGGALGEVGVISG
-1053 ALGKLAGL
+1053 ALGKIAGL
-1061 SGIIGSGTIIL
+1061 SGIIGAGTINL
-1072 AVQGLGEIARTF
+1072 TVQGLDEIAQAF
-1084 NSFTQYNWDE
+1084 NSFSQYSWDE

-1109 AVISGAT
+1109 AAISGAT

-1124 LMGAGTITLASQGLI
+1124 LVGAGTITLASKGLI
-1139 DIATAFGKF
+1139 DLATAFGKF
-1148 TKFNWDEIGRGL
+1148 SEFNWDEIGRGL
-1160 AAMAGALGATAL
+1160 TAMGAAMGETAL
-1172 GSLLN
+1172 GGLLN
-1177 TLSGLGAGA
+1177 TFSGFGAGA
-1186 ISKVAVPLGQL
+1186 IEKMAAPLGTLADSIKKWEGVSVPDDLADQLGGIADGVGKFTMAGFGSDTVANIAQPMNVLADAVAKWSTIEFPTDIATQLGSLANGVKAFWNAFAGGWSLNAVVGPLGTL
-1197 ADSVKKWSG
+1197 ADSVKKWDG
-1206 VTVPGDLATSLGA
+1206 VEVPG
-1219 LASGVMKFTLG
+1219 
-1230 GIGAGALSTA
+1230 GI
-1240 APGMVQMANAVA
+1240 Q
-1252 KWSTIKFPSE
+1252 
-1262 IEGNLKALANG
+1262 GNLTALANG
-1273 VKAFTFAF
+1273 VKAFT
-1281 AGGWSMDAVV
+1281 
-1291 GPLGQLASAV
+1291 
-1301 NKWKGVTVPA
+1301 
-1311 GIEGNLTGL
+1311 
-1320 ANGVKAFTF
+1320 
-1329 AFAGGWSIDAVV
+1329 
-1341 GPLGQLAGAVKKW
+1341 
-1354 KGVTIPGD
+1354 
-1362 IQDKLTGLA
+1362 
-1371 NGVKSFTWAF
+1371 
-1381 AGGWSIDAVVGPLGQ
+1381 
-1396 LAGAV
+1396 
-1401 KKWKGVTI
+1401 
-1409 PGDIQDKLTG
+1409 
-1419 LANGVKSFTWAFAGG
+1419 
-1434 WSIDKVVGPLGQL
+1434 
-1447 AGAVK
+1447 
-1452 KWNGVAIPGGIQDKL
+1452 
-1467 TGLANGVKSFTGIGF
+1467 GIGSG
-1482 EIVESMSNAASGVR
+1482 IAESMSNAASGVR
-1496 AIATAA
+1496 SIATAA
-1502 TNLSSANLP
+1502 TSLSAANLS
-1511 GVSTQISTFVSSLNT
+1511 GVSKQISTFVSSLNN
-1526 TQSITSTLPADVS
+1526 TQSITSTLPADIS

-1544 LNSAMATLG
+1544 LNSAMVTLG
-1553 NAVSING
+1553 NVVSTNG
-1560 STISAGFT
+1560 STISTGFT
-1568 QFKTSV
+1568 QFKASV

-1579 GIGSIVSQ
+1579 GVGSIVSQ
-1587 NMSSMSS
+1587 NMSSMST
-1594 AIINSVSIINVG
+1594 AIIGATSTINGG
-1606 LNLIISVVLAF
+1606 LDSIISVVLAF
-1617 AGSMRNALNKS
+1617 AGSIGNALNES

-1670 QFIGVFS
+1670 QFTGVFS
-1677 SSVNQAVNSVR
+1677 SSVNQAVNGVR
-1688 AYYNGFYGAGRYLV
+1688 AYYNGFYDAGRYLV
-1702 EGFTNGINDYAR
+1702 EGFTNGIRNYAS

-1774 QKAISTLN
+1774 RKAISTLN
-1782 DMLATSSIDDLFD
+1782 DMLATSSIDDMFD

-1830 LREIDRRFRQNGGDH
+1830 LREIDRRFRQNESGSRTAEKDASGPKSVNIEYN
-1845 QAKMFDRLISATDKN
+1845 QTLNSPT
-1860 AKELSDLRG
+1860 S
-1869 DLSRYNDSI
+1869 LSRYDIYRQTSNQLKLLR
-1878 AGQETAVYV
+1878 QELKMSPI
-1887 DGKKLASSIAKPMNQ
+1887 GK
-1902 QLGIRLRRGS
+1902 
-1912 LSRI
+1912 

>member
-27 GLLGKLKQALNL
+27 GLLSKLKQALNL

-195 SQAMHQLSQ
+195 SQAMYQLSQ

-234 RTAENFGTDV
+234 RTAENFGTNV

-254 RESLTKGEW
+254 RESLTEGGW

-318 IDTTKEALASGWTN
+318 IDTTKEALGSGWTN

-338 GDFEEAKELWSGVA
+338 GDFEEAKELWSSVA
-352 DVISDVVNRSSES
+352 NVISDVVNRSSES
-365 RNNLLRGWKDLGG
+365 RNNLLQGWKDLGG
-378 RTKLIEGLANVFK
+378 RTELIKGLSNVFE

-400 GNAFRKVFP
+400 SNAFRKVFP

-418 ITKAFASFTE
+418 ITKAFTSFTE
-428 SLVPSESTL
+428 SLVPSELTL

-530 SSMGSAIRSIAST
+530 SSMGSAIGSIAST

-587 ARKIGGAFDKIKEV
+587 ARKIGGAFDKIKEA
-601 VEDLFGNGAEKL
+601 VEGLFGNGAEKL

-624 GGLQESLNAFT
+624 DGLQESLNAFT

-676 DMMTELNLSL
+676 GMMTELNLSL

-691 TVKSAKTTDLIKTG
+691 TVKGVKTTDLIKTG

-744 TELVAAAKGLSYA
+744 AELVAAAKGLSYA

-819 NISAAVSMVVTA
+819 NISAAVSMVITA
-831 KSLGDIAKAFNSFS
+831 KSLGDIADAFGSFS
-845 QYSWDEIGRGLSAM
+845 SYDWGEIGRGLTAM
-859 GGALTEMGTVTGL
+859 GGALGEVGLVTGA
-872 LGRFGKHNI
+872 LGKLAGFSGI
-881 SAAVSMVVTA
+881 LGSGSIYITVQ
-891 KSLGDIAKAFNSFS
+891 SLGDIAKVFGEFTQ
-905 RYSWDEIGRGL
+905 YDWGEIGRGL
-916 SAMGGALGEV
+916 TAMGGALGEV

-974 RGLTAMGG
+974 RGLAAMGG

-1024 SFSRYSWDEIGRGL
+1024 SFSQYSWDEIGRGL
-1038 VAMGGALGEVGLVSG
+1038 VAMGGALGEVAVVSG

-1061 SGIIGSGTIIL
+1061 SGLIGAGTINL
-1072 AVQGLGEIARTF
+1072 TVQGLDEIAQAF
-1084 NSFTQYNWDE
+1084 NSFSQYSWDE

-1109 AVISGAT
+1109 AAISGAT

-1139 DIATAFGKF
+1139 DLATAFGKF
-1148 TKFNWDEIGRGL
+1148 AEFNWDEIGRGL
-1160 AAMAGALGATAL
+1160 TAMGAAMGETAL
-1172 GSLLN
+1172 GGLLN
-1177 TLSGLGAGA
+1177 TFSGFGASAIEKMAAPLGTLADSIKKWEG
-1186 ISKVAVPLGQL
+1186 VAVPDDLADQLGRIADGVGKFTMAGWGSDTVANIAQPMNVLADAVAKWSTITFPTDIATQLGSLANGVKAFTLAFAGGWSLNAVVGPLGTL
-1197 ADSVKKWSG
+1197 ADSVKKWDG
-1206 VTVPGDLATSLGA
+1206 VEVPG
-1219 LASGVMKFTLG
+1219 
-1230 GIGAGALSTA
+1230 GI
-1240 APGMVQMANAVA
+1240 Q
-1252 KWSTIKFPSE
+1252 
-1262 IEGNLKALANG
+1262 GNLTALANG
-1273 VKAFTFAF
+1273 VKAFT
-1281 AGGWSMDAVV
+1281 
-1291 GPLGQLASAV
+1291 L
-1301 NKWKGVTVPA
+1301 
-1311 GIEGNLTGL
+1311 
-1320 ANGVKAFTF
+1320 
-1329 AFAGGWSIDAVV
+1329 AFAGGWSIDAVI
-1341 GPLGQLAGAVKKW
+1341 GPLGQL
-1354 KGVTIPGD
+1354 P
-1362 IQDKLTGLA
+1362 
-1371 NGVKSFTWAF
+1371 
-1381 AGGWSIDAVVGPLGQ
+1381 
-1396 LAGAV
+1396 
-1401 KKWKGVTI
+1401 
-1409 PGDIQDKLTG
+1409 
-1419 LANGVKSFTWAFAGG
+1419 
-1434 WSIDKVVGPLGQL
+1434 
-1447 AGAVK
+1447 GAVK
-1452 KWNGVAIPGGIQDKL
+1452 KWNGVEVPGGIQGNL
-1467 TGLANGVKSFTGIGF
+1467 TALANGVKAFTLAFVGGWSINAVIGPLGQLAGEVKKWNGVEVPGGIQGNLTALANGVKAFTGIGSG
-1482 EIVESMSNAASGVR
+1482 IAESMSNAASGVR
-1496 AIATAA
+1496 SIATAA
-1502 TNLSSANLP
+1502 TSLSAANLS

-1526 TQSITSTLPADVS
+1526 STLPADVS

-1544 LNSAMATLG
+1544 LSSAMTTLG
-1553 NAVSING
+1553 NTVSTNAA
-1560 STISAGFT
+1560 TIRSAFSSLRT
-1568 QFKTSV
+1568 QITTAIS
-1574 TNGLS
+1574 GL
-1579 GIGSIVSQ
+1579 GSIVSS
-1587 NMSSMSS
+1587 NMSSASNAVSSGASMISSGSGAIGAAFNRMTSIARSQLTVFSNTVRSSLTQGASSVQSS
-1594 AIINSVSIINVG
+1594 APQFLSSGKQVTESLTNGLKTG
-1606 LNLIISVVLAF
+1606 LNQIPTMFNSTISSATSSLRSF
-1617 AGSMRNALNKS
+1617 RSSFYSAGTYVAQGF
-1628 TTSTAAGLRTTVDR
+1628 TSG
-1642 INSFQS
+1642 I
-1648 QFRTAGQHLADG
+1648 
-1660 LLNGMRSNSS
+1660 SS
-1670 QFIGVFS
+1670 QITV
-1677 SSVNQAVNSVR
+1677 
-1688 AYYNGFYGAGRYLV
+1688 
-1702 EGFTNGINDYAR
+1702 
-1714 SAATAAANMASSAK
+1714 AAAAAARLANAASSAAK
-1728 TAADRALDNGS
+1728 EALDIHS
-1739 PSKIMMQV
+1739 PSKVFGWIGEMTVDGFVNTVNGMATDVRKSGYGMAESVINGFNELDTSGISDPSIRPVMDLSMVRRQASELSSVLSMSTNPIKADIDFV
-1747 GRFFTEGFS
+1747 GR
-1756 IGITDREDMVS
+1756 
-1767 DSSEKVA
+1767 
-1774 QKAISTLN
+1774 
-1782 DMLATSSIDDLFD
+1782 
-1795 ASPTITP
+1795 
-1802 VLDLSAISKQA
+1802 LD
-1813 GSIDSMLSRSIA
+1813 
-1825 PSEAE
+1825 
-1830 LREIDRRFRQNGGDH
+1830 RQNGGNY
-1845 QAKMFDRLISATDKN
+1845 QAKMFDRLISATNKN
-1860 AKELSDLRG
+1860 AKELSDLRS

-1887 DGKKLASSIAKPMNQ
+1887 DGKRLASSIAKPMNQ
-1902 QLGIRLRRGS
+1902 QLGIRSRRGS

>member
-27 GLLGKLKQALNL
+27 GLLSKLKQALNL

-195 SQAMHQLSQ
+195 SQAMYQLSQ

-234 RTAENFGTDV
+234 RTAENFGTNV

-254 RESLTKGEW
+254 RESLTEGGW

-318 IDTTKEALASGWTN
+318 IDTTKEALGSGWTN

-338 GDFEEAKELWSGVA
+338 GDFEEAKELWSSVA
-352 DVISDVVNRSSES
+352 NVISDVVNRSSES
-365 RNNLLRGWKDLGG
+365 RNNLLQGWKDLGG
-378 RTKLIEGLANVFK
+378 RTELIEGLSNVFE
-391 SLGKVVSTV
+391 SLGKVLSTV

-587 ARKIGGAFDKIKEV
+587 ARKIGGAFDKIKEA
-601 VEDLFGNGAEKL
+601 VEGLFGNGAEKL

-624 GGLQESLNAFT
+624 DGLQESLNAFT

-676 DMMTELNLSL
+676 GMMTELNISL

-691 TVKSAKTTDLIKTG
+691 TIKGVKTTDLIKTG

-744 TELVAAAKGLSYA
+744 AELVAAAKGLSYA

-859 GGALTEMGTVTGL
+859 GGALGEVGLVTGA
-872 LGRFGKHNI
+872 LGKIAGFSGI
-881 SAAVSMVVTA
+881 LASGSIFITVQ
-891 KSLGDIAKAFNSFS
+891 SLDDIAKVFGEFTQ
-905 RYSWDEIGRGL
+905 YDWGEIGRGL
-916 SAMGGALGEV
+916 AAMGGALGEV

-1024 SFSRYSWDEIGRGL
+1024 SFSQYSWDEIGRGL
-1038 VAMGGALGEVGLVSG
+1038 TAMGGALGEVAVVSG

-1061 SGIIGSGTIIL
+1061 SGLIGAGTINL
-1072 AVQGLGEIARTF
+1072 TVQGLDEIAQAF
-1084 NSFTQYNWDE
+1084 NSFSQYSWDE

-1109 AVISGAT
+1109 AAISGAT

-1139 DIATAFGKF
+1139 DLATAFGKF
-1148 TKFNWDEIGRGL
+1148 AEFNWDEIGRGL
-1160 AAMAGALGATAL
+1160 TAMGAAMGETAL
-1172 GSLLN
+1172 GGLLN
-1177 TLSGLGAGA
+1177 TFSGFGAGA
-1186 ISKVAVPLGQL
+1186 IEQMAAPLGTLADSIKKWEGVAVPDDLADQLGRIADGVGKFTMAGWGSDTVANIAQPMNVLADAVAKWSTITFPTDIATQLGSLASGVEAFTLAFAGGWSLNAVVGPLGTL
-1197 ADSVKKWSG
+1197 ADSVKKWDG
-1206 VTVPGDLATSLGA
+1206 VEVPG
-1219 LASGVMKFTLG
+1219 
-1230 GIGAGALSTA
+1230 GI
-1240 APGMVQMANAVA
+1240 Q
-1252 KWSTIKFPSE
+1252 
-1262 IEGNLKALANG
+1262 GNLTALANG
-1273 VKAFTFAF
+1273 VKAFT
-1281 AGGWSMDAVV
+1281 
-1291 GPLGQLASAV
+1291 L
-1301 NKWKGVTVPA
+1301 
-1311 GIEGNLTGL
+1311 
-1320 ANGVKAFTF
+1320 
-1329 AFAGGWSIDAVV
+1329 AFAGGWSIDAVI
-1341 GPLGQLAGAVKKW
+1341 GPLGQL
-1354 KGVTIPGD
+1354 P
-1362 IQDKLTGLA
+1362 
-1371 NGVKSFTWAF
+1371 
-1381 AGGWSIDAVVGPLGQ
+1381 
-1396 LAGAV
+1396 
-1401 KKWKGVTI
+1401 
-1409 PGDIQDKLTG
+1409 
-1419 LANGVKSFTWAFAGG
+1419 
-1434 WSIDKVVGPLGQL
+1434 
-1447 AGAVK
+1447 GAVK
-1452 KWNGVAIPGGIQDKL
+1452 KWNGVEVPGGIQGNL
-1467 TGLANGVKSFTGIGF
+1467 TALANGVKAFTLAFVGGWSINAVIGPLGQLAGEVKKWNGVEVPGGIQGNLTALANGVKAFTGIGSG
-1482 EIVESMSNAASGVR
+1482 IAESMSNAASGIR

-1502 TNLSSANLP
+1502 TSLSVANLSDI
-1511 GVSTQISTFVSSLNT
+1511 STQISTFVSSLNT
-1526 TQSITSTLPADVS
+1526 STLPPDVS

-1544 LNSAMATLG
+1544 LSSAMTTLG
-1553 NAVSING
+1553 NTVSTNAA
-1560 STISAGFT
+1560 TIRSAFSSLRT
-1568 QFKTSV
+1568 QITTAIS
-1574 TNGLS
+1574 GL
-1579 GIGSIVSQ
+1579 GSIVSS
-1587 NMSSMSS
+1587 NMSSASNAVSSGASMISSGSGAIGSAFNRMTSIARSQLTVFSNTVRSSLTQAASSVRSS
-1594 AIINSVSIINVG
+1594 APQFLSSGKQVTQS
-1606 LNLIISVVLAF
+1606 LI
-1617 AGSMRNALNKS
+1617 
-1628 TTSTAAGLRTTVDR
+1628 
-1642 INSFQS
+1642 
-1648 QFRTAGQHLADG
+1648 
-1660 LLNGMRSNSS
+1660 NGMRTGLDRIPTMFNSTISSAASSLRSFRSSFYSAGTYVAQGFASGISS
-1670 QFIGVFS
+1670 QITV
-1677 SSVNQAVNSVR
+1677 A
-1688 AYYNGFYGAGRYLV
+1688 
-1702 EGFTNGINDYAR
+1702 E
-1714 SAATAAANMASSAK
+1714 AAAARLVNAASSAAK
-1728 TAADRALDNGS
+1728 EALDIHS
-1739 PSKIMMQV
+1739 PSKVFGWIGEMTV
-1747 GRFFTEGFS
+1747 DGFVNTVNGMATDVRKSGYGMAESVINGFNELDTSGISDPS
-1756 IGITDREDMVS
+1756 IR
-1767 DSSEKVA
+1767 
-1774 QKAISTLN
+1774 
-1782 DMLATSSIDDLFD
+1782 
-1795 ASPTITP
+1795 P
-1802 VLDLSAISKQA
+1802 VMDLSMVRRQA
-1813 GSIDSMLSRSIA
+1813 SDLSSMLSMSTNPIKA
-1825 PSEAE
+1825 D
-1830 LREIDRRFRQNGGDH
+1830 IDFIGRLDRQNGGDY
-1845 QAKMFDRLISATDKN
+1845 QARMFDRLISATDKN
-1860 AKELSDLRG
+1860 AKELSDLRS

-1902 QLGIRLRRGS
+1902 QLGIRSRRGS

>member
-51 AVSGVSFNPLTSGL
+51 AVSGVSFSPLTSGL

-165 AAGVDLQTSVDSI
+165 AAGVDLQTSTDSI

-195 SQAMHQLSQ
+195 SQAMYQLSQ

-222 GMGGEVFQNALK
+222 GMGGEVFQEALK
-234 RTAENFGTDV
+234 RTARNFGTDV
-244 DGMIQKYGSF
+244 DGMIEKYGSF
-254 RESLTKGEW
+254 RESLTQGEW

-365 RNNLLRGWKDLGG
+365 RNNLLQGWKDLGG
-378 RTKLIEGLANVFK
+378 RTELIEGLSNVFK
-391 SLGKVVSTV
+391 SLGKVLSTV

-418 ITKAFASFTE
+418 VTKAFTSFTE
-428 SLVPSESTL
+428 HLILSESTL

-460 VGEAISTAFGSD
+460 VGKAIATAFGSD
-472 SMGSLLNNLLDIAAG
+472 SMGSLLDNLLDIAAG
-487 FGDWLVGLDNSIK
+487 FGDWLVGLDKSIK

-505 EGAAKKVGTS
+505 EGAAKGVGTA
-515 VSNVLGMFNSFTGRI
+515 VSGVLGLFSSFTGGI
-530 SSMGSAIRSIAST
+530 SSMGSAVKSIAST
-543 IGDTLGGA
+543 IGDVLGGA

-557 VISNVLTWITDN
+557 VISDVLTWITDN

-587 ARKIGGAFDKIKEV
+587 AKKIGGAFDKIKEA
-601 VEDLFGNGAEKL
+601 VEGIFGNGGEKL
-613 KKGAGVFDEIL
+613 KKGAGVFDDIL
-624 GGLQESLNAFT
+624 SGLTDSLNAFT
-635 GSVKAFTLVEIAGSI
+635 GSVKAVTLVEIAGSI

-662 LSGGEVV
+662 LSGGEVT
-669 GGVSAIG
+669 GGIAAIG
-676 DMMTELNLSL
+676 SLMTELNISL
-686 KSITK
+686 KAVTK
-691 TVKSAKTTDLIKTG
+691 TMKGIKTTDLIKTG
-705 AALIEFAKAVD
+705 AALMEFAKAVE

-721 MSTIGNLKWD
+721 MSTIGKLDWD

-744 TELVAAAKGLSYA
+744 AELVAAAKGLSYA
-757 KVDLKTA
+757 KVNVKTA

-775 MVADPLKKLGNMS
+775 MVADPLKQLGSMS
-788 WDQVGKGLSAMG
+788 WEEIGKGLSAMG
-800 GALTEMGTVTG
+800 GALAEMGTVTG
-811 LLGRFGKH
+811 LLGRFGK
-819 NISAAVSMVVTA
+819 NNLSASVSMVLTA
-831 KSLGDIAKAFNSFS
+831 KSLGDIAKAFGSFS
-845 QYSWDEIGRGLSAM
+845 QYNWDEIGRGL
-859 GGALTEMGTVTGL
+859 T
-872 LGRFGKHNI
+872 
-881 SAAVSMVVTA
+881 
-891 KSLGDIAKAFNSFS
+891 
-905 RYSWDEIGRGL
+905 
-916 SAMGGALGEV
+916 AMGGALGEV

-936 AGFSGIIGGGS
+936 AGFSGILGGGS
-947 ILITAQSL
+947 ILITAKSL
-955 GDIASAFGS
+955 GDIAEAFGE
-964 FTQYDWGEIG
+964 FTKYNWDEIG
-974 RGLTAMGG
+974 RGLVAMGG
-982 ALGEVGVISG
+982 ALGEVAVITG

-1002 IIGSGSIVLTA
+1002 IIGSGSIVLAA
-1013 QGLGDIAKAFN
+1013 QGLGDIAKAFGSFTQYDWGEIGRGLVAMGGALGEVAVISGALGALTGLSGLIGAGTITLAVQGLDEIARAFN
-1024 SFSRYSWDEIGRGL
+1024 SFAQYSWDEIGRGL
-1038 VAMGGALGEVGLVSG
+1038 VAMGGAM
-1053 ALGKLAGL
+1053 A
-1061 SGIIGSGTIIL
+1061 
-1072 AVQGLGEIARTF
+1072 
-1084 NSFTQYNWDE
+1084 
-1094 IGRGLVAMGGAMGEV
+1094 EV

-1148 TKFNWDEIGRGL
+1148 TEFNWDEIGRGL

-1186 ISKVAVPLGQL
+1186 ISTVAVPLGQL

-1206 VTVPGDLATSLGA
+1206 VTVPSDLATNLGA

-1230 GIGAGALSTA
+1230 GLGAGALSTA

-1252 KWSTIKFPSE
+1252 KWSTIEFPSG
-1262 IEGNLKALANG
+1262 IEGNLTALANG
-1273 VKAFTFAF
+1273 VKSFTFAF
-1281 AGGWSMDAVV
+1281 AGGWSMNAVV

-1301 NKWKGVTVPA
+1301 NKWKDVTIPG
-1311 GIEGNLTGL
+1311 GIQGNLTAL

-1329 AFAGGWSIDAVV
+1329 AFVGGWSLGAVTE
-1341 GPLGQLAGAVKKW
+1341 PLGQLASSVNKW
-1354 KGVTIPGD
+1354 KDVTIPGG
-1362 IQDKLTGLA
+1362 IQGNLTALA
-1371 NGVKSFTWAF
+1371 NGVKAF
-1381 AGGWSIDAVVGPLGQ
+1381 STAFVGGWSLGAVIEPLG
-1396 LAGAV
+1396 
-1401 KKWKGVTI
+1401 K
-1409 PGDIQDKLTG
+1409 
-1419 LANGVKSFTWAFAGG
+1419 
-1434 WSIDKVVGPLGQL
+1434 L

-1452 KWNGVAIPGGIQDKL
+1452 KWNGVTIPGGIQGNL
-1467 TGLANGVKSFTGIGF
+1467 TALANGVKAFTGIGSG
-1482 EIVESMSNAASGVR
+1482 ITESMSNAASGVQ

-1502 TNLSSANLP
+1502 TSLSAANLS
-1511 GVSTQISTFVSSLNT
+1511 GVSTQISIFVSSLNN
-1526 TQSITSTLPADVS
+1526 TQSITSTLPADIS

-1544 LNSAMATLG
+1544 LSSAMITLG
-1553 NAVSING
+1553 NVVSTNAA
-1560 STISAGFT
+1560 TIGLAFSSLRT
-1568 QFKTSV
+1568 QIATAIS
-1574 TNGLS
+1574 GL
-1579 GIGSIVSQ
+1579 GSIVSS
-1587 NMSSMSS
+1587 NMSSASNAVSSGASMILGGSS
-1594 AIINSVSIINVG
+1594 AIGAAFNRMTSIARSQLTVFSNAVRSSLTQAASSVRSSAPQFLSSGKQVTESLINGMRNG
-1606 LNLIISVVLAF
+1606 LNHIPTMF
-1617 AGSMRNALNKS
+1617 NS
-1628 TTSTAAGLRTTVDR
+1628 TISTAALNLRSFRSSFYSAGAYVADGFAFG
-1642 INSFQS
+1642 INSQVGIV
-1648 QFRTAGQHLADG
+1648 TAAAEGIAKAAYHAAKEALAIHSPSKVFG
-1660 LLNGMRSNSS
+1660 W
-1670 QFIGVFS
+1670 IGEMT
-1677 SSVNQAVNSVR
+1677 
-1688 AYYNGFYGAGRYLV
+1688 V
-1702 EGFTNGINDYAR
+1702 EGFVNRVDGMTNDVRKSGYGMAESVINGF
-1714 SAATAAANMASSAK
+1714 NE
-1728 TAADRALDNGS
+1728 LDMSNIS
-1739 PSKIMMQV
+1739 DPSI
-1747 GRFFTEGFS
+1747 R
-1756 IGITDREDMVS
+1756 
-1767 DSSEKVA
+1767 
-1774 QKAISTLN
+1774 
-1782 DMLATSSIDDLFD
+1782 
-1795 ASPTITP
+1795 P
-1802 VLDLSAISKQA
+1802 VMDLSMVRRQA
-1813 GSIDSMLSRSIA
+1813 SDLSSMLSTSTNPIKA
-1825 PSEAE
+1825 D
-1830 LREIDRRFRQNGGDH
+1830 IDFIGRLERQNGGDY
-1845 QAKMFDRLISATDKN
+1845 QDKMFNRLISATDKN
-1860 AKELSDLRG
+1860 AKELSDLRS

-1887 DGKKLASSIAKPMNQ
+1887 DGKKLASTIAKPMNK
-1902 QLGIRLRRGS
+1902 QLGL
-1912 LSRI
+1912 LSRKEGI

>member
-27 GLLGKLKQALNL
+27 GLLSKLKQALNL

-195 SQAMHQLSQ
+195 SQAMYQLSQ
-204 AIAAGKVQLM
+204 AIAAGKIQLM

-234 RTAENFGTDV
+234 RTAEHFGTNV

-254 RESLTKGEW
+254 RESLTEGGW

-318 IDTTKEALASGWTN
+318 IDTTKEALGSGWTN

-352 DVISDVVNRSSES
+352 NVISDVVNRSSES
-365 RNNLLRGWKDLGG
+365 RNNLLQGWKDLGG
-378 RTKLIEGLANVFK
+378 RTELIEGLSNVFE
-391 SLGKVVSTV
+391 SLGKVLSTV

-418 ITKAFASFTE
+418 ITKAFTSFTE

-543 IGDTLGGA
+543 IGNTLGGA

-557 VISNVLTWITDN
+557 VISDVLTWITDN

-587 ARKIGGAFDKIKEV
+587 AQKIGGAFDKIKEV
-601 VEDLFGNGAEKL
+601 FEDLFGNGAEKL

-650 ALLVNSMEKIAA
+650 ALLVGSMEKIAA

-676 DMMTELNLSL
+676 GMMTELNLSL

-691 TVKSAKTTDLIKTG
+691 TVKGVKTTDLIKTG

-744 TELVAAAKGLSYA
+744 AELVAAAKGLSYA

-831 KSLGDIAKAFNSFS
+831 KSLGDIADAFGSFS
-845 QYSWDEIGRGLSAM
+845 SYDWGEIGRGLTAM
-859 GGALTEMGTVTGL
+859 GGALGEVGLVTGA
-872 LGRFGKHNI
+872 LGKIAGFSGI
-881 SAAVSMVVTA
+881 LASGSIYITVQ
-891 KSLGDIAKAFNSFS
+891 SLDDIAKVFGEFTQ
-905 RYSWDEIGRGL
+905 YDWGEIGRGL
-916 SAMGGALGEV
+916 AAMGGALGEV

-974 RGLTAMGG
+974 RGLAAMGG
-982 ALGEVGVISG
+982 ALTEVGVVSG

-1024 SFSRYSWDEIGRGL
+1024 SFSQYSWDEIGRGL
-1038 VAMGGALGEVGLVSG
+1038 TAMGGALGEVAVVSG

-1061 SGIIGSGTIIL
+1061 SGLIGAGTINL
-1072 AVQGLGEIARTF
+1072 TVQGLDEIAQAF
-1084 NSFTQYNWDE
+1084 NSFSQYSWDE

-1109 AVISGAT
+1109 AAISGAT

-1139 DIATAFGKF
+1139 DLATAFGKF
-1148 TKFNWDEIGRGL
+1148 AEFNWDEIGRGL
-1160 AAMAGALGATAL
+1160 TAMGAAMGETAL
-1172 GSLLN
+1172 GGLLN
-1177 TLSGLGAGA
+1177 TFSGFGAGA
-1186 ISKVAVPLGQL
+1186 IEKMAAPLGTLADSIKKWEGVAVPDDLADQLGRIADGVGKFTMAGWGSDTVANIAQPMNVLADAVAKWSTITFPTDIATQLGSLASGVEAFTLAFAGGWSLNAVVGPLGTL
-1197 ADSVKKWSG
+1197 ADSVKKWDG
-1206 VTVPGDLATSLGA
+1206 VEVPG
-1219 LASGVMKFTLG
+1219 
-1230 GIGAGALSTA
+1230 GI
-1240 APGMVQMANAVA
+1240 Q
-1252 KWSTIKFPSE
+1252 
-1262 IEGNLKALANG
+1262 GNLTALANG
-1273 VKAFTFAF
+1273 VKAFT
-1281 AGGWSMDAVV
+1281 
-1291 GPLGQLASAV
+1291 L
-1301 NKWKGVTVPA
+1301 
-1311 GIEGNLTGL
+1311 
-1320 ANGVKAFTF
+1320 
-1329 AFAGGWSIDAVV
+1329 AFAGGWSIDAVI
-1341 GPLGQLAGAVKKW
+1341 GPLGQL
-1354 KGVTIPGD
+1354 P
-1362 IQDKLTGLA
+1362 
-1371 NGVKSFTWAF
+1371 
-1381 AGGWSIDAVVGPLGQ
+1381 
-1396 LAGAV
+1396 
-1401 KKWKGVTI
+1401 
-1409 PGDIQDKLTG
+1409 
-1419 LANGVKSFTWAFAGG
+1419 
-1434 WSIDKVVGPLGQL
+1434 
-1447 AGAVK
+1447 GAVK
-1452 KWNGVAIPGGIQDKL
+1452 KWNGVEVPGGIQGNL
-1467 TGLANGVKSFTGIGF
+1467 TALANGVKAFTLAFVGGWSINAVIGPLGQLAGEVKKWNGVEVPGGIQGNLTALANGVKAFTGIGSG
-1482 EIVESMSNAASGVR
+1482 IAESMSNAASGVR
-1496 AIATAA
+1496 SIATAA
-1502 TNLSSANLP
+1502 TSLSAANLS
-1511 GVSTQISTFVSSLNT
+1511 GVSKQISTFVSSLNN
-1526 TQSITSTLPADVS
+1526 TQSITSTLPADIS

-1544 LNSAMATLG
+1544 LNSAMITLG
-1553 NAVSING
+1553 NVVSTNG
-1560 STISAGFT
+1560 STISTGFT

-1579 GIGSIVSQ
+1579 GVGSIVSQ
-1587 NMSSMSS
+1587 NMSSMSA
-1594 AIINSVSIINVG
+1594 AIIGATSTINGG
-1606 LNLIISVVLAF
+1606 LDSIISVVLAF
-1617 AGSMRNALNKS
+1617 AGSMGNALNES

-1670 QFIGVFS
+1670 QFTGVFS

-1688 AYYNGFYGAGRYLV
+1688 AYYNGFYDAGRYLV
-1702 EGFTNGINDYAR
+1702 EGFTNGIRNYAS

-1774 QKAISTLN
+1774 RKAISTLN

-1830 LREIDRRFRQNGGDH
+1830 LREIDRRFRQNESGSRTAEKDTSGPKSVNIEYN
-1845 QAKMFDRLISATDKN
+1845 QTLNSPT
-1860 AKELSDLRG
+1860 S
-1869 DLSRYNDSI
+1869 LSRYDIYRQTSNQLKLLR
-1878 AGQETAVYV
+1878 QELKMSPI
-1887 DGKKLASSIAKPMNQ
+1887 GK
-1902 QLGIRLRRGS
+1902 
-1912 LSRI
+1912 

>member
-14 DNSQF
+14 DNGQF

-27 GLLGKLKQALNL
+27 GLLSKLKQALNL

-195 SQAMHQLSQ
+195 SQAMYQLSQ

-234 RTAENFGTDV
+234 RTAENFGTNV

-254 RESLTKGEW
+254 RESLTEGGW

-318 IDTTKEALASGWTN
+318 IDTTKEALGSGWTN

-352 DVISDVVNRSSES
+352 NVISDVVNRSSES
-365 RNNLLRGWKDLGG
+365 RNNLLQGWKDLGG
-378 RTKLIEGLANVFK
+378 RTELIKGLSNVFE
-391 SLGKVVSTV
+391 SLGKVLSTV

-409 PTTSQQLMD
+409 PTTSRQLMD

-505 EGAAKKVGTS
+505 EGAAKKVETA
-515 VSNVLGMFNSFTGRI
+515 VSSVLGLFSSFTGRI
-530 SSMGSAIRSIAST
+530 SSMGSTIGSIAST
-543 IGDTLGGA
+543 IGNTLGGA

-557 VISNVLTWITDN
+557 VISDVLTWITDN

-587 ARKIGGAFDKIKEV
+587 AQKIGGAFDKIKEV

-676 DMMTELNLSL
+676 GMMTELNLSL

-691 TVKSAKTTDLIKTG
+691 TVKGVKTTDLIKTG

-744 TELVAAAKGLSYA
+744 AELVAAAKGLSYA

-831 KSLGDIAKAFNSFS
+831 KSLSDIADAFGSFS
-845 QYSWDEIGRGLSAM
+845 SYDWGEIGRGLTAM
-859 GGALTEMGTVTGL
+859 GGALGEVGLVTGA
-872 LGRFGKHNI
+872 LGKIAGFSGI
-881 SAAVSMVVTA
+881 LASGSIYITVQ
-891 KSLGDIAKAFNSFS
+891 SLDDIAKVFGEFTQ
-905 RYSWDEIGRGL
+905 YDWGEIGRGL
-916 SAMGGALGEV
+916 AAMGGALGEV

-982 ALGEVGVISG
+982 ALGEIGVISG

-1024 SFSRYSWDEIGRGL
+1024 SFSQYSWDEIGRGL

-1084 NSFTQYNWDE
+1084 NSFTQYDWDE
-1094 IGRGLVAMGGAMGEV
+1094 IGRGLAAMGGALGEV
-1109 AVISGAT
+1109 AAISGAT

-1139 DIATAFGKF
+1139 DLATAFGKF
-1148 TKFNWDEIGRGL
+1148 AEFNWDEIGRGL
-1160 AAMAGALGATAL
+1160 TAMGAAMGETAL
-1172 GSLLN
+1172 GGLLN
-1177 TLSGLGAGA
+1177 TFSGFGAGA
-1186 ISKVAVPLGQL
+1186 IEKMAAPLGTLADSIKKWEGVAVPDDLADQLGRIADGVGKFTMAGWGSDTVANIAQPMNVLADAVAKWSTITFPTDIATQLGSLASGVEAFTLAFAGGWSLNAVVGPLGTL
-1197 ADSVKKWSG
+1197 ADSVKKWDG
-1206 VTVPGDLATSLGA
+1206 VEVPG
-1219 LASGVMKFTLG
+1219 
-1230 GIGAGALSTA
+1230 GI
-1240 APGMVQMANAVA
+1240 Q
-1252 KWSTIKFPSE
+1252 
-1262 IEGNLKALANG
+1262 GNLTALANG
-1273 VKAFTFAF
+1273 VKAFT
-1281 AGGWSMDAVV
+1281 
-1291 GPLGQLASAV
+1291 L
-1301 NKWKGVTVPA
+1301 
-1311 GIEGNLTGL
+1311 
-1320 ANGVKAFTF
+1320 
-1329 AFAGGWSIDAVV
+1329 AFAGGWSIDAVI
-1341 GPLGQLAGAVKKW
+1341 GPLGQL
-1354 KGVTIPGD
+1354 P
-1362 IQDKLTGLA
+1362 
-1371 NGVKSFTWAF
+1371 
-1381 AGGWSIDAVVGPLGQ
+1381 
-1396 LAGAV
+1396 
-1401 KKWKGVTI
+1401 
-1409 PGDIQDKLTG
+1409 
-1419 LANGVKSFTWAFAGG
+1419 
-1434 WSIDKVVGPLGQL
+1434 
-1447 AGAVK
+1447 GAVK
-1452 KWNGVAIPGGIQDKL
+1452 KWNGVEVPGGIQGNL
-1467 TGLANGVKSFTGIGF
+1467 TALANGVKAFTLAFVGGWSINAVIGPLGQLAGEVKKWNGVEVPGGIQGNLTALANGVKAFTGIGSG
-1482 EIVESMSNAASGVR
+1482 IAESMSNAASGVR
-1496 AIATAA
+1496 SIATAA
-1502 TNLSSANLP
+1502 TSLSAANLS
-1511 GVSTQISTFVSSLNT
+1511 GVSKQISTFVSSLNN
-1526 TQSITSTLPADVS
+1526 TQSITSTLPADIS

-1544 LNSAMATLG
+1544 LNSAMVTLG
-1553 NAVSING
+1553 NVVSTNG
-1560 STISAGFT
+1560 SNISTGFT

-1579 GIGSIVSQ
+1579 GVGSIVSQ
-1587 NMSSMSS
+1587 NMSSMSAAIIDAIS
-1594 AIINSVSIINVG
+1594 AINGG
-1606 LNLIISVVLAF
+1606 LDSIISVVLAF
-1617 AGSMRNALNKS
+1617 AGSMRNALNES
-1628 TTSTAAGLRTTVDR
+1628 TTSTAAGLRATVDR

-1670 QFIGVFS
+1670 QFTGVFS

-1688 AYYNGFYGAGRYLV
+1688 AYYNGFYDAGRYLV
-1702 EGFTNGINDYAR
+1702 EGFTNGINDYTR

-1774 QKAISTLN
+1774 RKAISTLN
-1782 DMLATSSIDDLFD
+1782 DMLATSSIDDMFD

-1830 LREIDRRFRQNGGDH
+1830 LREIDRRFRQNESGSRTAEKDASGPKSVNIEYN
-1845 QAKMFDRLISATDKN
+1845 QTLNSPT
-1860 AKELSDLRG
+1860 S
-1869 DLSRYNDSI
+1869 LSRYDIYRQTSNQLKLLR
-1878 AGQETAVYV
+1878 QELKMSPI
-1887 DGKKLASSIAKPMNQ
+1887 GK
-1902 QLGIRLRRGS
+1902 
-1912 LSRI
+1912 